1 MYYQLF
7 TARNGGSM
15 QSQVVTQPVTVT
27 SLSGNVVVVNAQG
40 QARIVNAGDVL
51 QPDEIII
58 TVNQSA
64 IELQTT
70 QGGVQIDEN
79 CVACLPEFSAD
90 GQPEVQA
97 APVQGQINLDLAQL
111 DTANFDEQA
120 IAAIQQAIL
129 DGVDPTTAL
138 EAAAAGAGAGGSANG
153 GAITIDYNFLEVLA
167 STAFDTQ
174 GYNQTFSTTQ
184 TLVNPLRFAA
194 GGESLSTQVTEGS
207 LSLGTYPQTS
217 TVTSLITAG
226 SLALLPAS
234 FVPEAA
240 FLTSLLAELNQD
252 ITSSGQPV
260 VFRYDAATNSII
272 GEQNGSTVLSIAIS
286 AESIGRDVNL
296 TITTTLSQP
305 IDHLPSVGGGLVSIS
320 GDQISIALQLTGTD
334 SNGNVI
340 QAPIDVVVAI
350 NDGSAPVMVDEPTLS
365 LNENDLPA
373 GSDGADPL
381 TVSGQFDTQL
391 GSDQVASYQI
401 DPSTANPIAG
411 LTSQGDAVILGEP
424 TLIDGNRVYQATAGG
439 RDIFQ
444 LTLNADGSYQFVL
457 QGTLDHAAG
466 SDALTISLPI
476 VAIDYDNDSSAP
488 GNLNIE
494 IQDDKPLISGV
505 EPLTVAEKTLDTGSI
520 GGGASLVADGNFTTT
535 QGSDGVVSYRLDS
548 LTDAVA
554 GITSGGVAVTLSESV
569 DANGNYTYTATAG
582 GEPVFTLLLNQDGSY
597 RFTLQG
603 SLDHALNSDEL
614 LVNFTVVAT
623 DFDGDTASITLP
635 VTVKD
640 DKPYFTNVTSL
651 NVHENDLPQGSDV
664 TKEPLTASGQFEL
677 VQGSDRVASFT
688 LDSSVNP
695 VQGLTSNGVAVT
707 LSAPVDDGNGNLTYT
722 AMAGAV
728 TVFTLTLNSDGT
740 YSFTLAAPVD
750 HALNSNDLTLNF
762 QVIATDFDGDSDSI
776 VLPVKINDDKPY
788 FTNVQGLYVHENDL
802 PQGSDTDKEPVT
814 VNGQF
819 QLVQGADTV
828 ASFALDSSVNP
839 VQGLTSNGVAVTLS
853 APADDG
859 NGNLTYT
866 AMAGSVTVFTLTL
879 NTDGT
884 YSFTL
889 AAPVDHALNSN
900 DLTLNFKVIAT
911 DFDGDSDS
919 IVLPVK
925 INDDKPYFTN
935 VQGLYVHENDLP
947 QGSDTD
953 KEPVTVN
960 GQFQLVQGADTVA
973 SFALDSSVNPVQGLT
988 SNGVAVTLSAPVDDG
1003 HGNLTYTAMAG
1014 AVTVFTLTLNSN
1026 GTYSFTLA
1034 APVDHALNSNDLTLN
1049 FQVIATDFD
1058 GDSDSIVLP
1067 VKINDDKPYFTN
1079 VQGLYV
1085 HENDLPQGSDTD
1097 KEPVTV
1103 NGQFQLVQ
1111 GADTVASFALDS
1123 SVNPVQGLTSNGVAV
1138 TLSAPV
1144 DDGHGNLTYT
1154 AMAGSAT
1161 VFTLTLNA
1169 DGTYSFT
1176 LAAPVDHALNSN
1188 DLTLNFKVIATD
1200 FDGDSDS
1207 IVLPVKINDDKPYF
1221 TNVQGLYVHENDL
1234 PQGSDTD
1241 KEPVTVNGQFQLVQ
1255 GADTVASFALDSSV
1269 NPVQGLTSNGVAV
1282 TLSAPVDDGNGNLTY
1297 TVMAGAVTVFTLTLN
1312 TDGTYSFT
1320 LAAPVDHALNS
1331 NDLTLNFQVIAT
1343 DFDGDSD
1350 SIVLPVKI
1358 NDDKPYFTNVQ
1369 GLYVHENDLP
1379 QGSDI
1384 DKEPVTVNGQFQLV
1398 QGADT
1403 VASFALDSSVN
1414 PVQGLTSN
1422 GVAVTLSAPVDDGNG
1437 NLTYTAMAGAVTV
1450 FTLTLNS
1457 DGTYSFTLSAPVDH
1471 ALNSDS
1477 LTLNFK
1483 VIATDFDGDSDS
1495 IVLPVKINDDK
1506 PSFIHRQPLS
1516 VNEDD
1521 LPQGSDNSKE
1531 SLSASGQFTVVQ
1543 GADQVVSYQLDGS
1556 VNPVQGLTSNG
1567 VAVVLS
1573 APVDDGNGNG
1583 NLTYTATAGGNPIFT
1598 LVLNTDGSYTFTLS
1612 GPIDHASG
1620 SDSKQLNFKVLA
1632 VDFDGDKAS
1641 VNLPVTIIDDKP
1653 TITAVQALS
1662 VDEDDLTQG
1671 SDTTKESLTATGHFT
1686 TTQGADHV
1694 VSYTLNLT
1702 TNPLAG
1708 VTSGGQV
1715 LTLSDSV
1722 DAHGN
1727 HTYTATKPDGT
1738 LIFTLQ
1744 LNANGSYQFTLS
1756 GPLDHAASS
1765 DELLL
1770 NFNVVAT
1777 DYDGDTSSIVLPV
1790 TVVDDQPSV
1799 ISAQALSVNEDDLAT
1814 GTDQSK
1820 ESTTA
1825 NGQFTTTQGADGIAH
1840 YQIDTSTSS
1849 DTGLTSQGQPVV
1861 WGAPSIT
1868 TASSGQVYTYQG
1880 IANGVVI
1887 FTLVLRADGS
1897 YSFTLNGAVDHP
1909 LNANELTLNIPVLAQ
1924 DADGDTSPITLPVT
1938 IVDDVP
1944 ILHDKNIALQE
1955 GSVASSVNLFSRDN
1969 NLSPDTQ
1976 GADRGVITHFS
1987 AVDEAGRD
1995 IQFREGSV
2003 LSNDIELNGAAKTV
2017 TVVEIVNGVSRDL
2030 GTLTIQPNGTA
2041 TFTPVTQL
2049 DHTDGNDIKFTVDVT
2064 ATDYDHDTSTEQLNI
2079 TISDH
2084 KATITQQKFTGY
2096 EDQGHDAALN
2106 LVPVGEQS
2114 NAQDNLGGLPVEALK
2129 LALQVNLYDVD
2140 QGESLGEVSIWN
2152 PNQIRG
2158 DFYYLDS
2165 ANQLVKLDVDPA
2177 SGHVVLPAALLQQ
2190 SINGTIATVE
2200 NLYFVPDRH
2209 YSTGNGGMNAS
2220 VSVEILHNGVRDHFT
2235 NGNMRIEIESVADI
2249 ATWKSSSEFHYDAVE
2264 DGSNVSLNIAAE
2276 TQDNSNPE
2284 AITYQIRFTEN
2295 GANANLVY
2303 SDGSPI
2309 PTKTDANGTYYEV
2322 PANKIAQVQVDPADN
2337 FAGQIKLDVTAIT
2350 KESTNYVA
2358 GKQTAQSETKEIVI
2372 DVAPEADRG
2381 SFTVNRISIFEDNA
2395 SNQNAVDPSVE
2406 HDPLLLS
2413 EVISMTGSSDADGS
2427 EALFVRLSDFTDTG
2441 ATLVWLGSG
2450 PSPITVGTYP
2460 NGETYYEIPQSALS
2474 QVEVL
2479 PTKHSNENFS
2489 FVVEGIVKDTV
2500 NLSTGQ
2506 VQDIESLGSKTVNV
2520 TVKGVADLP
2529 TIEFLNGN
2537 TQWQTFNDG
2546 VQSGVI
2552 TTVSED
2558 SRVDLNFSIISG
2570 EIADSP
2576 TDSSETIS
2584 VLLSNIPDGVKLFD
2598 SDGTSVDLVF
2608 AGYDSNHKPIYQA
2621 NLTTAQVITG
2631 IQVQPVASSTAN
2643 IDIKATVIV
2652 TENDGHVRQME
2663 ETIRILV
2670 EPKIDVTENYH
2681 NAVSGNEDDRIHVTW
2696 VPQNTPGNIQ
2706 NPDAQEYFSRVE
2718 ISGFPDGSRVFVN
2731 NVEVTLVNGV
2741 LVLEPAAGQSDLDFS
2756 NQVSAAGYIQVIPPH
2771 NSSTDFT
2778 LSTAITVKEQD
2789 HEYVDAAN
2797 PGQGI
2802 AEEVIHGSIG
2812 VKVNPI
2818 AEPDGQLLVENAGS
2832 VAQTVQAD
2840 ANGKID
2846 FTINDAS
2853 GGQAGANV
2861 IRFDNLDSNT
2871 AGSYQ
2876 SDELVD
2882 QLVVSFGNVP
2892 QEVLNQLLITGAI
2905 NNGDGTWTITNEADF
2920 SIKAPNGL
2928 VYSSNN
2934 DPDNNGFNDIKI
2946 TITAK
2951 VYDQGEDSSEVK
2963 ITKQVSTEL
2972 TLSFPTVVTGN
2983 NSVAAQLNWV
2993 GDADDL
2999 VIGKEDNTVN
3009 LGQQIQDKLMV
3020 NATGF
3025 DAVADELS
3033 IVINASDLPAGAS
3046 IGGQDFNF
3054 VDGQYVFKGT
3064 LNPDG
3069 SISGLEGL
3077 VLIPPR
3083 DFAGDFKLP
3092 ITFVTTDT
3100 QSGDEKT
3107 LTAQVPV
3114 AISPVADVPSSSGD
3128 QPLDNHV
3135 TPSITLNVQE
3145 TLGLDANHQPTD
3157 LANDTPTQDG
3167 IAYEDGIVHLNL
3179 AIGLADSLNGSTQ
3192 GQEVLTEVTLTLND
3206 TNAGVFVDANGQSL
3220 GTSITLTQAELPAA
3234 LGEIYFKP
3242 APNYPSGNDINTV
3255 GITVAGKVIDSTVFD
3270 ETNASSQGVSS
3281 SDADKTFTSQVSFEV
3296 KPVVDDITIGSGSP
3310 ISVTGDEDSW
3320 IALADQGNAFNVSLN
3335 DNDGSEQFVSLVLT
3349 GLPTDFLV
3357 KSLSSDYVVKN
3368 NGGGEWSVQ
3377 IRNPNL
3383 TSLDLSA
3390 LAIKPAKDFSGE
3402 VQLGIKVYT
3411 QESLLNQPVEH
3422 TGQFTLHVTPIGDD
3436 VDITPAQEVTGNEG
3450 QAIDIS
3456 LGAQILDKAPSLP
3469 GGATYT
3475 ENSPETLRVEISGV
3489 PDGASLSLADG
3500 TLGTPLGGGVWV
3512 FEINAQQLDK
3522 VVFNSGDNNQLNWN
3536 GNLHFKVQSVDTGL
3550 AGDQHLGSAQE
3561 FDVHVDVTAV
3571 NDRPELINVQDQV
3584 TEEDTPLLLN
3594 SFTLAD
3600 IDAQLDDP
3608 NADYTLQIG
3617 VNSGVLIIDSSLSSG
3632 LTIQGDG
3639 TGALSITGNVAEIN
3653 AAIGA
3658 GLVKFVPSPDFY
3670 GQVAVTLNVNDNGNA
3685 GIEIAGD
3692 ASTAHDNSAQ
3702 FVIDVTAV
3710 NDKPEVDGIHLTAQ
3724 IDEASGQ
3731 KLTGITVSDV
3741 DYAGSHTNDV
3751 MKVTLSI
3758 SEGILSV
3765 QAPAGSSVAVSYALD
3780 GSVILEGSPEAI
3792 NALLNHSDSAYG
3804 LFVDAAAIAGTQI
3817 NLTVTAQD
3825 MGVYF
3830 ENASGMA
3837 LEESKTYPIQV
3848 NPVANAP
3855 SLSMNPAFGYA
3866 QQIYANQSVSAQG
3879 IALLGAIAALTD
3891 LHETLSLRVDHL
3903 PAGASLSS
3911 TAGSVTD
3918 LGNGRW
3924 EVSPD
3929 ALESLK
3935 VVGLEEG
3942 VHTLSL
3948 TALST
3953 ESDGSSA
3960 PSANSIDYRIEIA
3973 ADDSL
3978 LDHRSATDDSLLV
3991 ADNSG
3996 MTLFSGSGDDF
4007 VQGGAGDDVLV
4018 GGLGADILVG
4028 GTGADMFKWTLDGV
4042 DDKVDHIRDFNV
4054 SEGDSIDLIDVV
4066 QDLGN
4071 HLTMEQLL
4079 NNLSVSNQLTAQV
4092 VDNDVTLQVTTD
4104 NQVQQT
4110 IVIENL
4116 ATQIDFTGMSSLDII
4131 GTLLDQNLLRHD

>member
-1 MYYQLF
+1 
-7 TARNGGSM
+7 M

-64 IELQTT
+64 IELQAT

-207 LSLGTYPQTS
+207 LSLGNYPQTS

-286 AESIGRDVNL
+286 AESVGRDLNL
-296 TITTTLSQP
+296 TVTTTLSQP

-494 IQDDKPLISGV
+494 IQDDKPIIIGA
-505 EPLTVAEKTLDTGSI
+505 EPLTVAEQTLDTGSI
-520 GGGASLVADGNFTTT
+520 GGSASLVADGNFTTT

-603 SLDHALNSDEL
+603 SLDHAVNSDEL
-614 LVNFTVVAT
+614 SLNFTVVAT
-623 DFDGDTASITLP
+623 DFDGDTASVVLP
-635 VTVKD
+635 VTILD
-640 DKPYFTNVTSL
+640 DQPVITGLVPLS
-651 NVHENDLPQGSDV
+651 VSEADLAQGSNVDKQPV
-664 TKEPLTASGQFEL
+664 SVEGQFSI
-677 VQGSDRVASFT
+677 QGADTVRGYA

-695 VQGLTSNGVAVT
+695 VQGLTSNGVAVV
-707 LSAPVDDGNGNLTYT
+707 LSTPVDDGNGNLTYT
-722 AMAGAV
+722 ASAGNSAIFALV
-728 TVFTLTLNSDGT
+728 LNTNGSYTFTLLGSI
-740 YSFTLAAPVD
+740 D
-750 HALNSNDLTLNF
+750 HAIGSDEKQLNF
-762 QVIATDFDGDSDSI
+762 TVVATDFDGDTASI
-776 VLPVKINDDKPY
+776 VLPVTILDDQPVI
-788 FTNVQGLYVHENDL
+788 TGLETLSVSEGDL
-802 PQGSDTDKEPVT
+802 AQGSNVDKQPVS
-814 VNGQF
+814 VEGQF
-819 QLVQGADTV
+819 SIQGADTV

-839 VQGLTSNGVAVTLS
+839 VQGLTSNGMAVTLS
-853 APADDG
+853 APVNDG

-879 NTDGT
+879 NSDGT

-889 AAPVDHALNSN
+889 AAPV
-900 DLTLNFKVIAT
+900 
-911 DFDGDSDS
+911 
-919 IVLPVK
+919 
-925 INDDKPYFTN
+925 
-935 VQGLYVHENDLP
+935 E
-947 QGSDTD
+947 
-953 KEPVTVN
+953 
-960 GQFQLVQGADTVA
+960 
-973 SFALDSSVNPVQGLT
+973 
-988 SNGVAVTLSAPVDDG
+988 
-1003 HGNLTYTAMAG
+1003 
-1014 AVTVFTLTLNSN
+1014 
-1026 GTYSFTLA
+1026 
-1034 APVDHALNSNDLTLN
+1034 
-1049 FQVIATDFD
+1049 
-1058 GDSDSIVLP
+1058 
-1067 VKINDDKPYFTN
+1067 
-1079 VQGLYV
+1079 
-1085 HENDLPQGSDTD
+1085 
-1097 KEPVTV
+1097 
-1103 NGQFQLVQ
+1103 
-1111 GADTVASFALDS
+1111 
-1123 SVNPVQGLTSNGVAV
+1123 
-1138 TLSAPV
+1138 
-1144 DDGHGNLTYT
+1144 
-1154 AMAGSAT
+1154 
-1161 VFTLTLNA
+1161 
-1169 DGTYSFT
+1169 
-1176 LAAPVDHALNSN
+1176 
-1188 DLTLNFKVIATD
+1188 
-1200 FDGDSDS
+1200 
-1207 IVLPVKINDDKPYF
+1207 
-1221 TNVQGLYVHENDL
+1221 
-1234 PQGSDTD
+1234 
-1241 KEPVTVNGQFQLVQ
+1241 
-1255 GADTVASFALDSSV
+1255 
-1269 NPVQGLTSNGVAV
+1269 
-1282 TLSAPVDDGNGNLTY
+1282 
-1297 TVMAGAVTVFTLTLN
+1297 
-1312 TDGTYSFT
+1312 
-1320 LAAPVDHALNS
+1320 
-1331 NDLTLNFQVIAT
+1331 
-1343 DFDGDSD
+1343 
-1350 SIVLPVKI
+1350 
-1358 NDDKPYFTNVQ
+1358 
-1369 GLYVHENDLP
+1369 
-1379 QGSDI
+1379 
-1384 DKEPVTVNGQFQLV
+1384 
-1398 QGADT
+1398 
-1403 VASFALDSSVN
+1403 
-1414 PVQGLTSN
+1414 
-1422 GVAVTLSAPVDDGNG
+1422 
-1437 NLTYTAMAGAVTV
+1437 
-1450 FTLTLNS
+1450 
-1457 DGTYSFTLSAPVDH
+1457 H

-1483 VIATDFDGDSDS
+1483 VIATDF
-1495 IVLPVKINDDK
+1495 
-1506 PSFIHRQPLS
+1506 
-1516 VNEDD
+1516 
-1521 LPQGSDNSKE
+1521 
-1531 SLSASGQFTVVQ
+1531 
-1543 GADQVVSYQLDGS
+1543 
-1556 VNPVQGLTSNG
+1556 
-1567 VAVVLS
+1567 
-1573 APVDDGNGNG
+1573 
-1583 NLTYTATAGGNPIFT
+1583 
-1598 LVLNTDGSYTFTLS
+1598 
-1612 GPIDHASG
+1612 
-1620 SDSKQLNFKVLA
+1620 
-1632 VDFDGDKAS
+1632 
-1641 VNLPVTIIDDKP
+1641 
-1653 TITAVQALS
+1653 
-1662 VDEDDLTQG
+1662 
-1671 SDTTKESLTATGHFT
+1671 
-1686 TTQGADHV
+1686 
-1694 VSYTLNLT
+1694 
-1702 TNPLAG
+1702 
-1708 VTSGGQV
+1708 
-1715 LTLSDSV
+1715 
-1722 DAHGN
+1722 
-1727 HTYTATKPDGT
+1727 
-1738 LIFTLQ
+1738 
-1744 LNANGSYQFTLS
+1744 
-1756 GPLDHAASS
+1756 
-1765 DELLL
+1765 
-1770 NFNVVAT
+1770 
-1777 DYDGDTSSIVLPV
+1777 DGDTSSIVLPV

-1868 TASSGQVYTYQG
+1868 TTSSGQVYTYQG

-1955 GSVASSVNLFSRDN
+1955 GASASSVNLFSRDN

-1995 IQFREGSV
+1995 IQFREGNV

-2041 TFTPVTQL
+2041 TFTPVAQL

-2064 ATDYDHDTSTEQLNI
+2064 ATDYDDDTSTEQLNI

-2114 NAQDNLGGLPVEALK
+2114 NVQDNLGGLPVEALK

-2140 QGESLGEVSIWN
+2140 QGESLGQVSIWN

-2264 DGSNVSLNIAAE
+2264 DGSHVSLNIAAE

-2303 SDGSPI
+2303 SDGSLI

-2529 TIEFLNGN
+2529 NVDFISGN
-2537 TQWQTFNDG
+2537 TQWQSFNDG
-2546 VQSGVI
+2546 THQGVMA
-2552 TTVSED
+2552 TVAED
-2558 SRVDLNFSIISG
+2558 SLVDLNFSIISG

-2621 NLTTAQVITG
+2621 NLTVAQVVTG

-2652 TENDGHVRQME
+2652 TENDGHVRQVE

-2731 NVEVTLVNGV
+2731 NVEVTLINGV

-2789 HEYVDAAN
+2789 HEYVDAGN

-2832 VAQTVQAD
+2832 VTQTVQAD
-2840 ANGKID
+2840 ASGKID

-2876 SDELVD
+2876 SAELVD

-2892 QEVLNQLLITGAI
+2892 PEVLNQLLITSAI

-2928 VYSSNN
+2928 VYNSNN
-2934 DPDNNGFNDIKI
+2934 DPDKNGFNDIKI

-2999 VIGKEDNTVN
+2999 VIGKEDNAVD

-3206 TNAGVFVDANGQSL
+3206 TNSGVFVDANGQSL

-3255 GITVAGKVIDSTVFD
+3255 GITVTGKVTDSTVFD

-3296 KPVVDDITIGSGSP
+3296 KPVVDEITIGSGSP

-3320 IALADQGNAFNVSLN
+3320 IALADQGSAFNVSLN

-3411 QESLLNQPVEH
+3411 QESLLGEPVEH
-3422 TGQFTLHVTPIGDD
+3422 TGQFKLNVTPVGDD
-3436 VDITPAQEVTGNEG
+3436 VDIAPITNVVGNEG

-3469 GGATYT
+3469 GGANYT

-3489 PDGASLSLADG
+3489 PDGAFLSLADG
-3500 TLGTPLGGGVWV
+3500 TLGTSLGGGVWV

-3594 SFTLAD
+3594 NFTLSD

-3639 TGALSITGNVAEIN
+3639 TGALSITGNVDEIN

-3973 ADDSL
+3973 ADGSL

-3996 MTLFSGSGDDF
+3996 MTLLSGSGDDF

>member
-401 DPSTANPIAG
+401 DPSTANPVAG

-494 IQDDKPLISGV
+494 IQDDKPIITGA
-505 EPLTVAEKTLDTGSI
+505 EPLTVAEQTLDTGSI

-548 LTDAVA
+548 LTNAVA
-554 GITSGGVAVTLSESV
+554 GITSDGVAVTLTESV

-603 SLDHALNSDEL
+603 SLDHAVNSDEL
-614 LVNFTVVAT
+614 SLNFTVVAT
-623 DFDGDTASITLP
+623 DFDGDTASIVLP
-635 VTVKD
+635 VTILD
-640 DKPYFTNVTSL
+640 DQPVITGLVPLS
-651 NVHENDLPQGSDV
+651 VSEADLAQGSNVDKQPV
-664 TKEPLTASGQFEL
+664 SVEGQFSI
-677 VQGSDRVASFT
+677 QGADTVRGYA

-695 VQGLTSNGVAVT
+695 VQGLTSNGVAVV
-707 LSAPVDDGNGNLTYT
+707 LSTPVDDGNGNLTYT
-722 AMAGAV
+722 ASAGNSSIFALV
-728 TVFTLTLNSDGT
+728 LNTNGSYTFTLLGSI
-740 YSFTLAAPVD
+740 D
-750 HALNSNDLTLNF
+750 HAIGSDEKQLNF
-762 QVIATDFDGDSDSI
+762 TVVATDFDGDTASI
-776 VLPVKINDDKPY
+776 VLPVTILDDQPVI
-788 FTNVQGLYVHENDL
+788 TGLETLSVSEGDL
-802 PQGSDTDKEPVT
+802 AQGSNVDKQPVS
-814 VNGQF
+814 VEGQF
-819 QLVQGADTV
+819 SIQGADTV

-839 VQGLTSNGVAVTLS
+839 VQGLTSNGMAVTLS
-853 APADDG
+853 APVNDG

-879 NTDGT
+879 NSDGT

-889 AAPVDHALNSN
+889 AAPV
-900 DLTLNFKVIAT
+900 
-911 DFDGDSDS
+911 
-919 IVLPVK
+919 
-925 INDDKPYFTN
+925 
-935 VQGLYVHENDLP
+935 E
-947 QGSDTD
+947 
-953 KEPVTVN
+953 
-960 GQFQLVQGADTVA
+960 
-973 SFALDSSVNPVQGLT
+973 
-988 SNGVAVTLSAPVDDG
+988 
-1003 HGNLTYTAMAG
+1003 
-1014 AVTVFTLTLNSN
+1014 
-1026 GTYSFTLA
+1026 
-1034 APVDHALNSNDLTLN
+1034 
-1049 FQVIATDFD
+1049 
-1058 GDSDSIVLP
+1058 
-1067 VKINDDKPYFTN
+1067 
-1079 VQGLYV
+1079 
-1085 HENDLPQGSDTD
+1085 
-1097 KEPVTV
+1097 
-1103 NGQFQLVQ
+1103 
-1111 GADTVASFALDS
+1111 
-1123 SVNPVQGLTSNGVAV
+1123 
-1138 TLSAPV
+1138 
-1144 DDGHGNLTYT
+1144 
-1154 AMAGSAT
+1154 
-1161 VFTLTLNA
+1161 
-1169 DGTYSFT
+1169 
-1176 LAAPVDHALNSN
+1176 
-1188 DLTLNFKVIATD
+1188 
-1200 FDGDSDS
+1200 
-1207 IVLPVKINDDKPYF
+1207 
-1221 TNVQGLYVHENDL
+1221 
-1234 PQGSDTD
+1234 
-1241 KEPVTVNGQFQLVQ
+1241 
-1255 GADTVASFALDSSV
+1255 
-1269 NPVQGLTSNGVAV
+1269 
-1282 TLSAPVDDGNGNLTY
+1282 
-1297 TVMAGAVTVFTLTLN
+1297 
-1312 TDGTYSFT
+1312 
-1320 LAAPVDHALNS
+1320 
-1331 NDLTLNFQVIAT
+1331 
-1343 DFDGDSD
+1343 
-1350 SIVLPVKI
+1350 
-1358 NDDKPYFTNVQ
+1358 
-1369 GLYVHENDLP
+1369 
-1379 QGSDI
+1379 
-1384 DKEPVTVNGQFQLV
+1384 
-1398 QGADT
+1398 
-1403 VASFALDSSVN
+1403 
-1414 PVQGLTSN
+1414 
-1422 GVAVTLSAPVDDGNG
+1422 
-1437 NLTYTAMAGAVTV
+1437 
-1450 FTLTLNS
+1450 
-1457 DGTYSFTLSAPVDH
+1457 H

-1483 VIATDFDGDSDS
+1483 VIATDFDGD
-1495 IVLPVKINDDK
+1495 
-1506 PSFIHRQPLS
+1506 
-1516 VNEDD
+1516 
-1521 LPQGSDNSKE
+1521 
-1531 SLSASGQFTVVQ
+1531 
-1543 GADQVVSYQLDGS
+1543 
-1556 VNPVQGLTSNG
+1556 
-1567 VAVVLS
+1567 
-1573 APVDDGNGNG
+1573 
-1583 NLTYTATAGGNPIFT
+1583 TA
-1598 LVLNTDGSYTFTLS
+1598 
-1612 GPIDHASG
+1612 
-1620 SDSKQLNFKVLA
+1620 
-1632 VDFDGDKAS
+1632 
-1641 VNLPVTIIDDKP
+1641 
-1653 TITAVQALS
+1653 
-1662 VDEDDLTQG
+1662 
-1671 SDTTKESLTATGHFT
+1671 
-1686 TTQGADHV
+1686 
-1694 VSYTLNLT
+1694 
-1702 TNPLAG
+1702 
-1708 VTSGGQV
+1708 
-1715 LTLSDSV
+1715 
-1722 DAHGN
+1722 
-1727 HTYTATKPDGT
+1727 
-1738 LIFTLQ
+1738 
-1744 LNANGSYQFTLS
+1744 
-1756 GPLDHAASS
+1756 
-1765 DELLL
+1765 
-1770 NFNVVAT
+1770 
-1777 DYDGDTSSIVLPV
+1777 SIVLPV
-1790 TVVDDQPSV
+1790 TVLDDQPSV

-1868 TASSGQVYTYQG
+1868 TTSSGQVYTYQG

-1955 GSVASSVNLFSRDN
+1955 GASASSVNLFSRDN

-2030 GTLTIQPNGTA
+2030 GTLTIQPNGMA

-2084 KATITQQKFTGY
+2084 KATIIQQKFTGY

-2106 LVPVGEQS
+2106 LVPAGEQS
-2114 NAQDNLGGLPVEALK
+2114 NAQDNLSGLPVEALK

-2264 DGSNVSLNIAAE
+2264 DGSHISLNIAAE

-2372 DVAPEADRG
+2372 DVAPDADRG

-2529 TIEFLNGN
+2529 NIDFISGN
-2537 TQWQTFNDG
+2537 TQWQSFNEG
-2546 VQSGVI
+2546 THQGVI
-2552 TTVSED
+2552 TTVAED
-2558 SRVDLNFSIISG
+2558 SLVDLNFSIISG

-2598 SDGTSVDLVF
+2598 SDGTIVDLVF

-2621 NLTTAQVITG
+2621 NLTVAQVVTG

-2652 TENDGHVRQME
+2652 TENDGHVRQVE

-2741 LVLEPAAGQSDLDFS
+2741 LVLEPVAGQSDLDFS

-2778 LSTAITVKEQD
+2778 LDTTITVKEQD

-2818 AEPDGQLLVENAGS
+2818 VEPDGQLLVENAGS
-2832 VAQTVQAD
+2832 VTQTVQAD
-2840 ANGKID
+2840 PSGKID

-2861 IRFDNLDSNT
+2861 IRFDNLDSNI

-2928 VYSSNN
+2928 VYNSNN

-3206 TNAGVFVDANGQSL
+3206 TNSGVFVDANGQSL
-3220 GTSITLTQAELPAA
+3220 GTSITLTQAELPTA

-3255 GITVAGKVIDSTVFD
+3255 GITVAGKVTDSTVFD

-3296 KPVVDDITIGSGSP
+3296 KPVADDITIGSGSP

-3377 IRNPNL
+3377 IRNPSL

-3402 VQLGIKVYT
+3402 VQLGIKVFT
-3411 QESLLNQPVEH
+3411 QESLLGEPVEH
-3422 TGQFTLHVTPIGDD
+3422 TGQFTLNVTPVGDD
-3436 VDITPAQEVTGNEG
+3436 VDIAPITNVVGNEG

-3469 GGATYT
+3469 GGATHT

-3489 PDGASLSLADG
+3489 PDGAFLSLADG
-3500 TLGTPLGGGVWV
+3500 TLGTSLGGGVWV

-3758 SEGILSV
+3758 SEGILSI
-3765 QAPAGSSVAVSYALD
+3765 QASAGSSVAVSYALD

-3973 ADDSL
+3973 ADGSL

-3991 ADNSG
+3991 ADNGG
-3996 MTLFSGSGDDF
+3996 MTLLSGSGDDF

>member
-1 MYYQLF
+1 
-7 TARNGGSM
+7 M

-97 APVQGQINLDLAQL
+97 APIQGQINLDLAQL

-194 GGESLSTQVTEGS
+194 GGESLSTQVTEES

-260 VFRYDAATNSII
+260 IFRYDAATNSII

-494 IQDDKPLISGV
+494 IQDDKPIIIGA
-505 EPLTVAEKTLDTGSI
+505 EPLTVAEQTLDTGSI

-635 VTVKD
+635 VTILD
-640 DKPYFTNVTSL
+640 DQPVITGLVPLS
-651 NVHENDLPQGSDV
+651 VSEADLAQGSNVDKQPV
-664 TKEPLTASGQFEL
+664 SVEGQFSI
-677 VQGSDRVASFT
+677 QGADTVRGYA

-695 VQGLTSNGVAVT
+695 VQGLTSNGVAVV
-707 LSAPVDDGNGNLTYT
+707 LSTPVDDGNGNLTYT
-722 AMAGAV
+722 ASAGNSAIFALV
-728 TVFTLTLNSDGT
+728 LNTNGSYTFTLLGSI
-740 YSFTLAAPVD
+740 D
-750 HALNSNDLTLNF
+750 HAIGSDEKQLNF
-762 QVIATDFDGDSDSI
+762 TVVATDFDGDTASI
-776 VLPVKINDDKPY
+776 VLPVTILDDQPVI
-788 FTNVQGLYVHENDL
+788 TGLETLSVSEGDL
-802 PQGSDTDKEPVT
+802 AQGSNVDKQPVS
-814 VNGQF
+814 VEGQF
-819 QLVQGADTV
+819 SIQGADTV

-839 VQGLTSNGVAVTLS
+839 VQGLTSNGMAVTLS
-853 APADDG
+853 APVNDG

-879 NTDGT
+879 NSDGT

-889 AAPVDHALNSN
+889 AAPV
-900 DLTLNFKVIAT
+900 
-911 DFDGDSDS
+911 
-919 IVLPVK
+919 
-925 INDDKPYFTN
+925 
-935 VQGLYVHENDLP
+935 E
-947 QGSDTD
+947 
-953 KEPVTVN
+953 
-960 GQFQLVQGADTVA
+960 
-973 SFALDSSVNPVQGLT
+973 
-988 SNGVAVTLSAPVDDG
+988 
-1003 HGNLTYTAMAG
+1003 
-1014 AVTVFTLTLNSN
+1014 
-1026 GTYSFTLA
+1026 
-1034 APVDHALNSNDLTLN
+1034 
-1049 FQVIATDFD
+1049 
-1058 GDSDSIVLP
+1058 
-1067 VKINDDKPYFTN
+1067 
-1079 VQGLYV
+1079 
-1085 HENDLPQGSDTD
+1085 
-1097 KEPVTV
+1097 
-1103 NGQFQLVQ
+1103 
-1111 GADTVASFALDS
+1111 
-1123 SVNPVQGLTSNGVAV
+1123 
-1138 TLSAPV
+1138 
-1144 DDGHGNLTYT
+1144 
-1154 AMAGSAT
+1154 
-1161 VFTLTLNA
+1161 
-1169 DGTYSFT
+1169 
-1176 LAAPVDHALNSN
+1176 
-1188 DLTLNFKVIATD
+1188 
-1200 FDGDSDS
+1200 
-1207 IVLPVKINDDKPYF
+1207 
-1221 TNVQGLYVHENDL
+1221 
-1234 PQGSDTD
+1234 
-1241 KEPVTVNGQFQLVQ
+1241 
-1255 GADTVASFALDSSV
+1255 
-1269 NPVQGLTSNGVAV
+1269 
-1282 TLSAPVDDGNGNLTY
+1282 
-1297 TVMAGAVTVFTLTLN
+1297 
-1312 TDGTYSFT
+1312 
-1320 LAAPVDHALNS
+1320 
-1331 NDLTLNFQVIAT
+1331 
-1343 DFDGDSD
+1343 
-1350 SIVLPVKI
+1350 
-1358 NDDKPYFTNVQ
+1358 
-1369 GLYVHENDLP
+1369 
-1379 QGSDI
+1379 
-1384 DKEPVTVNGQFQLV
+1384 
-1398 QGADT
+1398 
-1403 VASFALDSSVN
+1403 
-1414 PVQGLTSN
+1414 
-1422 GVAVTLSAPVDDGNG
+1422 
-1437 NLTYTAMAGAVTV
+1437 
-1450 FTLTLNS
+1450 
-1457 DGTYSFTLSAPVDH
+1457 H

-1483 VIATDFDGDSDS
+1483 VIATDFDGD
-1495 IVLPVKINDDK
+1495 
-1506 PSFIHRQPLS
+1506 
-1516 VNEDD
+1516 
-1521 LPQGSDNSKE
+1521 
-1531 SLSASGQFTVVQ
+1531 
-1543 GADQVVSYQLDGS
+1543 
-1556 VNPVQGLTSNG
+1556 
-1567 VAVVLS
+1567 
-1573 APVDDGNGNG
+1573 
-1583 NLTYTATAGGNPIFT
+1583 TA
-1598 LVLNTDGSYTFTLS
+1598 
-1612 GPIDHASG
+1612 
-1620 SDSKQLNFKVLA
+1620 
-1632 VDFDGDKAS
+1632 
-1641 VNLPVTIIDDKP
+1641 
-1653 TITAVQALS
+1653 
-1662 VDEDDLTQG
+1662 
-1671 SDTTKESLTATGHFT
+1671 
-1686 TTQGADHV
+1686 
-1694 VSYTLNLT
+1694 
-1702 TNPLAG
+1702 
-1708 VTSGGQV
+1708 
-1715 LTLSDSV
+1715 
-1722 DAHGN
+1722 
-1727 HTYTATKPDGT
+1727 
-1738 LIFTLQ
+1738 
-1744 LNANGSYQFTLS
+1744 
-1756 GPLDHAASS
+1756 
-1765 DELLL
+1765 
-1770 NFNVVAT
+1770 
-1777 DYDGDTSSIVLPV
+1777 SIVLPV
-1790 TVVDDQPSV
+1790 TVLDDQPSV

-1868 TASSGQVYTYQG
+1868 TTSSGQVYTYQG

-1909 LNANELTLNIPVLAQ
+1909 FNANELTLNIPVLAQ

-2106 LVPVGEQS
+2106 LVPAGEQS
-2114 NAQDNLGGLPVEALK
+2114 NAQDNLSGLLVEALK

-2140 QGESLGEVSIWN
+2140 QGESLGQVSIWN

-2177 SGHVVLPAALLQQ
+2177 SGHVVLPATLLQQ

-2264 DGSNVSLNIAAE
+2264 DGSHVSLNIAAE

-2520 TVKGVADLP
+2520 TVKGGADLP

-2621 NLTTAQVITG
+2621 NLTVAQVVTG

-2652 TENDGHVRQME
+2652 TENDGHVRQVK

-2681 NAVSGNEDDRIHVTW
+2681 NAVSGNEDGRIHVTW

-2731 NVEVTLVNGV
+2731 NVEVTLINGV

-2789 HEYVDAAN
+2789 HEYVDAGN

-2802 AEEVIHGSIG
+2802 AEGVIHGSIG

-2832 VAQTVQAD
+2832 VTQTVQAD

-2846 FTINDAS
+2846 FTINDVS

-3145 TLGLDANHQPTD
+3145 TLGLNANHQPTD

-3206 TNAGVFVDANGQSL
+3206 TNSGVFVDANGQSL

-3255 GITVAGKVIDSTVFD
+3255 GITVAGKVTDSTVFD

-3411 QESLLNQPVEH
+3411 QESLLGEPVEH
-3422 TGQFTLHVTPIGDD
+3422 TGQFKLNVTPVGDD
-3436 VDITPAQEVTGNEG
+3436 VDIAPITNVAGNEG

-3469 GGATYT
+3469 GGANYT

-3489 PDGASLSLADG
+3489 PDGAFLSLADG
-3500 TLGTPLGGGVWV
+3500 TLGTSLGGGVWV

-3594 SFTLAD
+3594 NFTLSD

-3973 ADDSL
+3973 ADGSL

-3996 MTLFSGSGDDF
+3996 MTLLSGSGDDF

>member
-334 SNGNVI
+334 SNGNVL

-365 LNENDLPA
+365 LNENDLPT
-373 GSDGADPL
+373 GSDGADSL

-494 IQDDKPLISGV
+494 IQDDKPIIIGA
-505 EPLTVAEKTLDTGSI
+505 EPLTVAEQTLDTGSI

-569 DANGNYTYTATAG
+569 DANGNYTYTAMAG

-603 SLDHALNSDEL
+603 SLDHAVNSDEL
-614 LVNFTVVAT
+614 SLNFTVVAT
-623 DFDGDTASITLP
+623 DFDGDTASVVLP
-635 VTVKD
+635 VTILD
-640 DKPYFTNVTSL
+640 DQPVITGLVPLS
-651 NVHENDLPQGSDV
+651 VSEADLAQGSNVDKQPV
-664 TKEPLTASGQFEL
+664 SVEGQFSI
-677 VQGSDRVASFT
+677 QGADTVRGYA

-695 VQGLTSNGVAVT
+695 VQGLTSNGVAVV
-707 LSAPVDDGNGNLTYT
+707 LSTPVDDGNGNLTYT
-722 AMAGAV
+722 ASAGNSAIFALV
-728 TVFTLTLNSDGT
+728 LNTNGSYTFTLLGSI
-740 YSFTLAAPVD
+740 D
-750 HALNSNDLTLNF
+750 HAIGSDEKQLNF
-762 QVIATDFDGDSDSI
+762 TVVATDFDGDTASI
-776 VLPVKINDDKPY
+776 VLPVTILDDQPVI
-788 FTNVQGLYVHENDL
+788 TGLETLSVSEGDL
-802 PQGSDTDKEPVT
+802 AQGSNVDKQPVS
-814 VNGQF
+814 VEGQF
-819 QLVQGADTV
+819 SIQGADTV

-839 VQGLTSNGVAVTLS
+839 VQGLTSNGMAVTLS
-853 APADDG
+853 APVNDG

-879 NTDGT
+879 NSDGT

-889 AAPVDHALNSN
+889 AAPV
-900 DLTLNFKVIAT
+900 
-911 DFDGDSDS
+911 
-919 IVLPVK
+919 
-925 INDDKPYFTN
+925 
-935 VQGLYVHENDLP
+935 E
-947 QGSDTD
+947 
-953 KEPVTVN
+953 
-960 GQFQLVQGADTVA
+960 
-973 SFALDSSVNPVQGLT
+973 
-988 SNGVAVTLSAPVDDG
+988 
-1003 HGNLTYTAMAG
+1003 
-1014 AVTVFTLTLNSN
+1014 
-1026 GTYSFTLA
+1026 
-1034 APVDHALNSNDLTLN
+1034 
-1049 FQVIATDFD
+1049 
-1058 GDSDSIVLP
+1058 
-1067 VKINDDKPYFTN
+1067 
-1079 VQGLYV
+1079 
-1085 HENDLPQGSDTD
+1085 
-1097 KEPVTV
+1097 
-1103 NGQFQLVQ
+1103 
-1111 GADTVASFALDS
+1111 
-1123 SVNPVQGLTSNGVAV
+1123 
-1138 TLSAPV
+1138 
-1144 DDGHGNLTYT
+1144 
-1154 AMAGSAT
+1154 
-1161 VFTLTLNA
+1161 
-1169 DGTYSFT
+1169 
-1176 LAAPVDHALNSN
+1176 
-1188 DLTLNFKVIATD
+1188 
-1200 FDGDSDS
+1200 
-1207 IVLPVKINDDKPYF
+1207 
-1221 TNVQGLYVHENDL
+1221 
-1234 PQGSDTD
+1234 
-1241 KEPVTVNGQFQLVQ
+1241 
-1255 GADTVASFALDSSV
+1255 
-1269 NPVQGLTSNGVAV
+1269 
-1282 TLSAPVDDGNGNLTY
+1282 
-1297 TVMAGAVTVFTLTLN
+1297 
-1312 TDGTYSFT
+1312 
-1320 LAAPVDHALNS
+1320 
-1331 NDLTLNFQVIAT
+1331 
-1343 DFDGDSD
+1343 
-1350 SIVLPVKI
+1350 
-1358 NDDKPYFTNVQ
+1358 
-1369 GLYVHENDLP
+1369 
-1379 QGSDI
+1379 
-1384 DKEPVTVNGQFQLV
+1384 
-1398 QGADT
+1398 
-1403 VASFALDSSVN
+1403 
-1414 PVQGLTSN
+1414 
-1422 GVAVTLSAPVDDGNG
+1422 
-1437 NLTYTAMAGAVTV
+1437 
-1450 FTLTLNS
+1450 
-1457 DGTYSFTLSAPVDH
+1457 H

-1483 VIATDFDGDSDS
+1483 VIATDFDGD
-1495 IVLPVKINDDK
+1495 
-1506 PSFIHRQPLS
+1506 
-1516 VNEDD
+1516 
-1521 LPQGSDNSKE
+1521 
-1531 SLSASGQFTVVQ
+1531 
-1543 GADQVVSYQLDGS
+1543 
-1556 VNPVQGLTSNG
+1556 
-1567 VAVVLS
+1567 
-1573 APVDDGNGNG
+1573 
-1583 NLTYTATAGGNPIFT
+1583 TA
-1598 LVLNTDGSYTFTLS
+1598 
-1612 GPIDHASG
+1612 
-1620 SDSKQLNFKVLA
+1620 
-1632 VDFDGDKAS
+1632 
-1641 VNLPVTIIDDKP
+1641 
-1653 TITAVQALS
+1653 
-1662 VDEDDLTQG
+1662 
-1671 SDTTKESLTATGHFT
+1671 
-1686 TTQGADHV
+1686 
-1694 VSYTLNLT
+1694 
-1702 TNPLAG
+1702 
-1708 VTSGGQV
+1708 
-1715 LTLSDSV
+1715 
-1722 DAHGN
+1722 
-1727 HTYTATKPDGT
+1727 
-1738 LIFTLQ
+1738 
-1744 LNANGSYQFTLS
+1744 
-1756 GPLDHAASS
+1756 
-1765 DELLL
+1765 
-1770 NFNVVAT
+1770 
-1777 DYDGDTSSIVLPV
+1777 SIVLPV
-1790 TVVDDQPSV
+1790 TVLDDQPSV

-1868 TASSGQVYTYQG
+1868 TTSSGQVYTYQG

-1909 LNANELTLNIPVLAQ
+1909 FNANELTLNIPVLAQ

-2106 LVPVGEQS
+2106 LVPTGEQS
-2114 NAQDNLGGLPVEALK
+2114 NAQDNLDGLPVEALK

-2264 DGSNVSLNIAAE
+2264 DGSHVSLNIAAE

-2506 VQDIESLGSKTVNV
+2506 AQDIESLGSKTVNV

-2529 TIEFLNGN
+2529 NVDFISGN
-2537 TQWQTFNDG
+2537 TQWQSFNDG
-2546 VQSGVI
+2546 THQGVM
-2552 TTVSED
+2552 TTVAED
-2558 SRVDLNFSIISG
+2558 SLVDLNFSIISG

-2621 NLTTAQVITG
+2621 NLTVAQVVTG

-2652 TENDGHVRQME
+2652 TENDGHVRQVE

-2681 NAVSGNEDDRIHVTW
+2681 NAVSGNEDERIHVTW

-2731 NVEVTLVNGV
+2731 NVEVTLINGV

-2789 HEYVDAAN
+2789 HEYVDAGN

-2999 VIGKEDNTVN
+2999 VIGKEDNAVD

-3033 IVINASDLPAGAS
+3033 IVINASELPAGAS

-3234 LGEIYFKP
+3234 LSEIYFKP

-3255 GITVAGKVIDSTVFD
+3255 GITVAGKVTDSTVFD

-3383 TSLDLSA
+3383 TSLDLSE

-3402 VQLGIKVYT
+3402 VQLGIKVFT
-3411 QESLLNQPVEH
+3411 QESLLGEPVEH
-3422 TGQFTLHVTPIGDD
+3422 TGQFTLNVTPVGDD
-3436 VDITPAQEVTGNEG
+3436 VDIAPITNVVGNEG

-3469 GGATYT
+3469 GGANYT
-3475 ENSPETLRVEISGV
+3475 ENSPETLRVEVSGV
-3489 PDGASLSLADG
+3489 PDGAFLSLADG
-3500 TLGTPLGGGVWV
+3500 TLGTSLGGGVWV

-3765 QAPAGSSVAVSYALD
+3765 QAPAGSSVTVSYALD

-3973 ADDSL
+3973 ADGSL

-3996 MTLFSGSGDDF
+3996 MTLLSGSGDDF

>member
-494 IQDDKPLISGV
+494 IQDDKPIIIGA
-505 EPLTVAEKTLDTGSI
+505 EPLTVAEQTLDTGSI

-548 LTDAVA
+548 LTDSVA

-603 SLDHALNSDEL
+603 SLDHAVNSDEL
-614 LVNFTVVAT
+614 SLNFTVVAT
-623 DFDGDTASITLP
+623 DFDGDTASVVLP
-635 VTVKD
+635 VTILD
-640 DKPYFTNVTSL
+640 DQPVITGLVPLS
-651 NVHENDLPQGSDV
+651 VSEADLAQGSNVDKQPV
-664 TKEPLTASGQFEL
+664 SVEGQFSI
-677 VQGSDRVASFT
+677 QGADTVRGYA

-695 VQGLTSNGVAVT
+695 VQGLTSNGVAVV
-707 LSAPVDDGNGNLTYT
+707 LSTPVDDGNGNLTYT
-722 AMAGAV
+722 ASAGNSAIFALV
-728 TVFTLTLNSDGT
+728 LNTNGSYTFTLLGSI
-740 YSFTLAAPVD
+740 D
-750 HALNSNDLTLNF
+750 HAIGSDEKQLNF
-762 QVIATDFDGDSDSI
+762 TVVATDFDGDTASI
-776 VLPVKINDDKPY
+776 VLPVTILDDQPVI
-788 FTNVQGLYVHENDL
+788 TGLETLSVSEGDL
-802 PQGSDTDKEPVT
+802 AQGSNVDKQPVS
-814 VNGQF
+814 VEGQF
-819 QLVQGADTV
+819 SIQGADTV

-839 VQGLTSNGVAVTLS
+839 VQGLTSNGMAVTLS
-853 APADDG
+853 APVNDG

-879 NTDGT
+879 NSDGT

-889 AAPVDHALNSN
+889 AAPV
-900 DLTLNFKVIAT
+900 
-911 DFDGDSDS
+911 
-919 IVLPVK
+919 
-925 INDDKPYFTN
+925 
-935 VQGLYVHENDLP
+935 E
-947 QGSDTD
+947 
-953 KEPVTVN
+953 
-960 GQFQLVQGADTVA
+960 
-973 SFALDSSVNPVQGLT
+973 
-988 SNGVAVTLSAPVDDG
+988 
-1003 HGNLTYTAMAG
+1003 
-1014 AVTVFTLTLNSN
+1014 
-1026 GTYSFTLA
+1026 
-1034 APVDHALNSNDLTLN
+1034 
-1049 FQVIATDFD
+1049 
-1058 GDSDSIVLP
+1058 
-1067 VKINDDKPYFTN
+1067 
-1079 VQGLYV
+1079 
-1085 HENDLPQGSDTD
+1085 
-1097 KEPVTV
+1097 
-1103 NGQFQLVQ
+1103 
-1111 GADTVASFALDS
+1111 
-1123 SVNPVQGLTSNGVAV
+1123 
-1138 TLSAPV
+1138 
-1144 DDGHGNLTYT
+1144 
-1154 AMAGSAT
+1154 
-1161 VFTLTLNA
+1161 
-1169 DGTYSFT
+1169 
-1176 LAAPVDHALNSN
+1176 
-1188 DLTLNFKVIATD
+1188 
-1200 FDGDSDS
+1200 
-1207 IVLPVKINDDKPYF
+1207 
-1221 TNVQGLYVHENDL
+1221 
-1234 PQGSDTD
+1234 
-1241 KEPVTVNGQFQLVQ
+1241 
-1255 GADTVASFALDSSV
+1255 
-1269 NPVQGLTSNGVAV
+1269 
-1282 TLSAPVDDGNGNLTY
+1282 
-1297 TVMAGAVTVFTLTLN
+1297 
-1312 TDGTYSFT
+1312 
-1320 LAAPVDHALNS
+1320 
-1331 NDLTLNFQVIAT
+1331 
-1343 DFDGDSD
+1343 
-1350 SIVLPVKI
+1350 
-1358 NDDKPYFTNVQ
+1358 
-1369 GLYVHENDLP
+1369 
-1379 QGSDI
+1379 
-1384 DKEPVTVNGQFQLV
+1384 
-1398 QGADT
+1398 
-1403 VASFALDSSVN
+1403 
-1414 PVQGLTSN
+1414 
-1422 GVAVTLSAPVDDGNG
+1422 
-1437 NLTYTAMAGAVTV
+1437 
-1450 FTLTLNS
+1450 
-1457 DGTYSFTLSAPVDH
+1457 H

-1483 VIATDFDGDSDS
+1483 VIATDFDGD
-1495 IVLPVKINDDK
+1495 
-1506 PSFIHRQPLS
+1506 
-1516 VNEDD
+1516 
-1521 LPQGSDNSKE
+1521 
-1531 SLSASGQFTVVQ
+1531 
-1543 GADQVVSYQLDGS
+1543 
-1556 VNPVQGLTSNG
+1556 
-1567 VAVVLS
+1567 
-1573 APVDDGNGNG
+1573 
-1583 NLTYTATAGGNPIFT
+1583 TA
-1598 LVLNTDGSYTFTLS
+1598 
-1612 GPIDHASG
+1612 
-1620 SDSKQLNFKVLA
+1620 
-1632 VDFDGDKAS
+1632 
-1641 VNLPVTIIDDKP
+1641 
-1653 TITAVQALS
+1653 
-1662 VDEDDLTQG
+1662 
-1671 SDTTKESLTATGHFT
+1671 
-1686 TTQGADHV
+1686 
-1694 VSYTLNLT
+1694 
-1702 TNPLAG
+1702 
-1708 VTSGGQV
+1708 
-1715 LTLSDSV
+1715 
-1722 DAHGN
+1722 
-1727 HTYTATKPDGT
+1727 
-1738 LIFTLQ
+1738 
-1744 LNANGSYQFTLS
+1744 
-1756 GPLDHAASS
+1756 
-1765 DELLL
+1765 
-1770 NFNVVAT
+1770 
-1777 DYDGDTSSIVLPV
+1777 SIVLPV
-1790 TVVDDQPSV
+1790 TVLDDQPSV
-1799 ISAQALSVNEDDLAT
+1799 ISAQALSVNEDDLAS
-1814 GTDQSK
+1814 GTDQTK

-1868 TASSGQVYTYQG
+1868 TTSSGQVYTYQG

-1909 LNANELTLNIPVLAQ
+1909 FNANELTLNIPVLAQ

-2041 TFTPVTQL
+2041 TFTPVTLL

-2064 ATDYDHDTSTEQLNI
+2064 STDYDHDTSTEQLNI

-2114 NAQDNLGGLPVEALK
+2114 NVQDNLGGLPVEALK

-2450 PSPITVGTYP
+2450 SSPITVGTYP

-2506 VQDIESLGSKTVNV
+2506 AQDIESLGSKTVNV

-2529 TIEFLNGN
+2529 NIDFISGN
-2537 TQWQTFNDG
+2537 TQWQSFNDG
-2546 VQSGVI
+2546 THQGVI
-2552 TTVSED
+2552 TTVAED
-2558 SRVDLNFSIISG
+2558 SLVDLNFSIISG

-2621 NLTTAQVITG
+2621 NLTVAQVVTG

-2652 TENDGHVRQME
+2652 TENDGHVRQVE

-2731 NVEVTLVNGV
+2731 NMEVTLINGV

-2818 AEPDGQLLVENAGS
+2818 AEPDGQLLVENAGN
-2832 VAQTVQAD
+2832 VTQTVQAD

-2963 ITKQVSTEL
+2963 ITEQVSTEL

-3064 LNPDG
+3064 LNPGG

-3135 TPSITLNVQE
+3135 TPSITMNVQE
-3145 TLGLDANHQPTD
+3145 TLGLNANHQPTD

-3206 TNAGVFVDANGQSL
+3206 TNSGVFVDANGQSL

-3234 LGEIYFKP
+3234 LSEIYFKP

-3255 GITVAGKVIDSTVFD
+3255 GITVAGKVTDSTVFD

-3422 TGQFTLHVTPIGDD
+3422 TGQFTLNVTPVGDD
-3436 VDITPAQEVTGNEG
+3436 VDIAPITNVVGNEG

-3469 GGATYT
+3469 GGANYT

-3692 ASTAHDNSAQ
+3692 ASTTHDNSAQ

-3929 ALESLK
+3929 ALESLE

-3960 PSANSIDYRIEIA
+3960 PSANSIDYQIEIA
-3973 ADDSL
+3973 ADGSL

-3996 MTLFSGSGDDF
+3996 MTLLSGSGDDF

>member
-97 APVQGQINLDLAQL
+97 APIQGQINLDLAQL

-174 GYNQTFSTTQ
+174 GYNQTFSPTQ

-217 TVTSLITAG
+217 TVTTLITAG

-286 AESIGRDVNL
+286 AESVGRDLNL
-296 TITTTLSQP
+296 TVTTTLSQP

-365 LNENDLPA
+365 LNENDLPT
-373 GSDGADPL
+373 GSDGADSL

-391 GSDQVASYQI
+391 GSDQVAFYQI

-411 LTSQGDAVILGEP
+411 LTSQGEAVILGEP
-424 TLIDGNRVYQATAGG
+424 TFIDGNRVYQATAGG

-494 IQDDKPLISGV
+494 IQDDKPIIIGA
-505 EPLTVAEKTLDTGSI
+505 EPLTVAEQTLDTGSI

-623 DFDGDTASITLP
+623 DFDGDTASIVLP
-635 VTVKD
+635 VTILD
-640 DKPYFTNVTSL
+640 DQPVITGLVPLS
-651 NVHENDLPQGSDV
+651 VSEADLAQGSNVDKQPV
-664 TKEPLTASGQFEL
+664 SVEGQFSI
-677 VQGSDRVASFT
+677 QGADTVRGYA

-695 VQGLTSNGVAVT
+695 VQGLTSNGVAVV
-707 LSAPVDDGNGNLTYT
+707 LSTPVDDGNGNLTYT
-722 AMAGAV
+722 ASAGNSAIFALV
-728 TVFTLTLNSDGT
+728 LNTNGSYTFTLLGSI
-740 YSFTLAAPVD
+740 D
-750 HALNSNDLTLNF
+750 HAIGSDEKQLNF
-762 QVIATDFDGDSDSI
+762 TVVATDFDGDTASI
-776 VLPVKINDDKPY
+776 VLPVTILDDQPVI
-788 FTNVQGLYVHENDL
+788 TGLETLSVSEGDL
-802 PQGSDTDKEPVT
+802 AQGSNVDKQPVS
-814 VNGQF
+814 VEGQF
-819 QLVQGADTV
+819 SIQGADTV

-839 VQGLTSNGVAVTLS
+839 VQGLTSNGMAVTLS
-853 APADDG
+853 APVNDG

-879 NTDGT
+879 N
-884 YSFTL
+884 
-889 AAPVDHALNSN
+889 
-900 DLTLNFKVIAT
+900 
-911 DFDGDSDS
+911 
-919 IVLPVK
+919 
-925 INDDKPYFTN
+925 
-935 VQGLYVHENDLP
+935 
-947 QGSDTD
+947 
-953 KEPVTVN
+953 
-960 GQFQLVQGADTVA
+960 
-973 SFALDSSVNPVQGLT
+973 
-988 SNGVAVTLSAPVDDG
+988 
-1003 HGNLTYTAMAG
+1003 
-1014 AVTVFTLTLNSN
+1014 
-1026 GTYSFTLA
+1026 
-1034 APVDHALNSNDLTLN
+1034 
-1049 FQVIATDFD
+1049 
-1058 GDSDSIVLP
+1058 
-1067 VKINDDKPYFTN
+1067 
-1079 VQGLYV
+1079 
-1085 HENDLPQGSDTD
+1085 
-1097 KEPVTV
+1097 
-1103 NGQFQLVQ
+1103 
-1111 GADTVASFALDS
+1111 
-1123 SVNPVQGLTSNGVAV
+1123 
-1138 TLSAPV
+1138 
-1144 DDGHGNLTYT
+1144 
-1154 AMAGSAT
+1154 
-1161 VFTLTLNA
+1161 
-1169 DGTYSFT
+1169 
-1176 LAAPVDHALNSN
+1176 
-1188 DLTLNFKVIATD
+1188 
-1200 FDGDSDS
+1200 
-1207 IVLPVKINDDKPYF
+1207 
-1221 TNVQGLYVHENDL
+1221 
-1234 PQGSDTD
+1234 
-1241 KEPVTVNGQFQLVQ
+1241 
-1255 GADTVASFALDSSV
+1255 
-1269 NPVQGLTSNGVAV
+1269 
-1282 TLSAPVDDGNGNLTY
+1282 
-1297 TVMAGAVTVFTLTLN
+1297 
-1312 TDGTYSFT
+1312 
-1320 LAAPVDHALNS
+1320 
-1331 NDLTLNFQVIAT
+1331 
-1343 DFDGDSD
+1343 
-1350 SIVLPVKI
+1350 
-1358 NDDKPYFTNVQ
+1358 
-1369 GLYVHENDLP
+1369 
-1379 QGSDI
+1379 
-1384 DKEPVTVNGQFQLV
+1384 
-1398 QGADT
+1398 
-1403 VASFALDSSVN
+1403 
-1414 PVQGLTSN
+1414 
-1422 GVAVTLSAPVDDGNG
+1422 
-1437 NLTYTAMAGAVTV
+1437 
-1450 FTLTLNS
+1450 S
-1457 DGTYSFTLSAPVDH
+1457 DGTYSFMLAAPVEH

-1483 VIATDFDGDSDS
+1483 VIATDF
-1495 IVLPVKINDDK
+1495 
-1506 PSFIHRQPLS
+1506 
-1516 VNEDD
+1516 
-1521 LPQGSDNSKE
+1521 
-1531 SLSASGQFTVVQ
+1531 
-1543 GADQVVSYQLDGS
+1543 
-1556 VNPVQGLTSNG
+1556 
-1567 VAVVLS
+1567 
-1573 APVDDGNGNG
+1573 
-1583 NLTYTATAGGNPIFT
+1583 
-1598 LVLNTDGSYTFTLS
+1598 
-1612 GPIDHASG
+1612 
-1620 SDSKQLNFKVLA
+1620 
-1632 VDFDGDKAS
+1632 
-1641 VNLPVTIIDDKP
+1641 
-1653 TITAVQALS
+1653 
-1662 VDEDDLTQG
+1662 
-1671 SDTTKESLTATGHFT
+1671 
-1686 TTQGADHV
+1686 
-1694 VSYTLNLT
+1694 
-1702 TNPLAG
+1702 
-1708 VTSGGQV
+1708 
-1715 LTLSDSV
+1715 
-1722 DAHGN
+1722 
-1727 HTYTATKPDGT
+1727 
-1738 LIFTLQ
+1738 
-1744 LNANGSYQFTLS
+1744 
-1756 GPLDHAASS
+1756 
-1765 DELLL
+1765 
-1770 NFNVVAT
+1770 
-1777 DYDGDTSSIVLPV
+1777 DGDTSSIVLPV

-1840 YQIDTSTSS
+1840 YQIDTRTSS

-1868 TASSGQVYTYQG
+1868 TTSSGQVYTYQG

-1955 GSVASSVNLFSRDN
+1955 GASASSVNLFSRDN

-2041 TFTPVTQL
+2041 TFTPVAQL
-2049 DHTDGNDIKFTVDVT
+2049 EHTDGNDIKFTVDVT

-2106 LVPVGEQS
+2106 LVPAGEQS

-2264 DGSNVSLNIAAE
+2264 DGSHVSLNIAAE

-2303 SDGSPI
+2303 SDGSLI

-2358 GKQTAQSETKEIVI
+2358 SKQTAQSETKEIVI

-2529 TIEFLNGN
+2529 NIDFISGN
-2537 TQWQTFNDG
+2537 TQWQSFNDG
-2546 VQSGVI
+2546 THQGVI
-2552 TTVSED
+2552 TTVAED
-2558 SRVDLNFSIISG
+2558 SLVDLNFSIISG

-2621 NLTTAQVITG
+2621 NLTVAQVVTG

-2652 TENDGHVRQME
+2652 TENDGHVRQVE

-2731 NVEVTLVNGV
+2731 NVEVTLINGV

-2789 HEYVDAAN
+2789 HEYVDAGN

-2832 VAQTVQAD
+2832 VTQTVQAD
-2840 ANGKID
+2840 ASGKID

-2876 SDELVD
+2876 SAELVD

-2999 VIGKEDNTVN
+2999 VIGKEDNAVD

-3033 IVINASDLPAGAS
+3033 IVINASELPAGAS

-3234 LGEIYFKP
+3234 LSEIYFKP

-3255 GITVAGKVIDSTVFD
+3255 GITVAGKVTDSTVFD

-3383 TSLDLSA
+3383 TSLDLSE

-3402 VQLGIKVYT
+3402 VQLGIKVFT
-3411 QESLLNQPVEH
+3411 QESLLGEPVEH
-3422 TGQFTLHVTPIGDD
+3422 TGQFTLNVTPVGDD
-3436 VDITPAQEVTGNEG
+3436 VDIAPITNVVGNEG

-3469 GGATYT
+3469 GGANYT

-3489 PDGASLSLADG
+3489 PDGAFLSLADG
-3500 TLGTPLGGGVWV
+3500 TLGTSLGGGVWV

-3594 SFTLAD
+3594 NFTLSD

-3780 GSVILEGSPEAI
+3780 GSVILEGSPEVI

-3935 VVGLEEG
+3935 VVGLDEG

-3973 ADDSL
+3973 ADGSL

-3996 MTLFSGSGDDF
+3996 MTLLSGSGDDF

>member
-320 GDQISIALQLTGTD
+320 DDQISIALQLTGTD

-424 TLIDGNRVYQATAGG
+424 TLNDGNRVYQATAGG

-494 IQDDKPLISGV
+494 IQDDKPIIIGA
-505 EPLTVAEKTLDTGSI
+505 EPLTVAEQTLDTGSI

-597 RFTLQG
+597 RFILQG

-635 VTVKD
+635 VTIYD
-640 DKPYFTNVTSL
+640 DKPVNPIAQALS
-651 NVHENDLPQGSDV
+651 VHEDDLATGTAQS
-664 TKEPLTASGQFEL
+664 KESTTANGQFTTT
-677 VQGSDRVASFT
+677 QGADGIAHYRIDTSTSNDT
-688 LDSSVNP
+688 
-695 VQGLTSNGVAVT
+695 GLTSQGQAVVWGAPSITTTSSGQVYTYQGIANGVVI
-707 LSAPVDDGNGNLTYT
+707 
-722 AMAGAV
+722 
-728 TVFTLTLNSDGT
+728 FTLVLRADGS
-740 YSFTLAAPVD
+740 YSFTLNGAVD
-750 HALNSNDLTLNF
+750 HPVNADELTLNIPVLV
-762 QVIATDFDGDSDSI
+762 QDRDGDIASGT
-776 VLPVKINDDKPY
+776 LPVTIYDDKP
-788 FTNVQGLYVHENDL
+788 
-802 PQGSDTDKEPVT
+802 
-814 VNGQF
+814 
-819 QLVQGADTV
+819 
-828 ASFALDSSVNP
+828 VNP
-839 VQGLTSNGVAVTLS
+839 
-853 APADDG
+853 
-859 NGNLTYT
+859 
-866 AMAGSVTVFTLTL
+866 
-879 NTDGT
+879 
-884 YSFTL
+884 
-889 AAPVDHALNSN
+889 
-900 DLTLNFKVIAT
+900 IA
-911 DFDGDSDS
+911 
-919 IVLPVK
+919 
-925 INDDKPYFTN
+925 
-935 VQGLYVHENDLP
+935 Q
-947 QGSDTD
+947 
-953 KEPVTVN
+953 
-960 GQFQLVQGADTVA
+960 A
-973 SFALDSSVNPVQGLT
+973 
-988 SNGVAVTLSAPVDDG
+988 
-1003 HGNLTYTAMAG
+1003 
-1014 AVTVFTLTLNSN
+1014 
-1026 GTYSFTLA
+1026 
-1034 APVDHALNSNDLTLN
+1034 
-1049 FQVIATDFD
+1049 
-1058 GDSDSIVLP
+1058 
-1067 VKINDDKPYFTN
+1067 
-1079 VQGLYV
+1079 
-1085 HENDLPQGSDTD
+1085 
-1097 KEPVTV
+1097 
-1103 NGQFQLVQ
+1103 
-1111 GADTVASFALDS
+1111 
-1123 SVNPVQGLTSNGVAV
+1123 
-1138 TLSAPV
+1138 
-1144 DDGHGNLTYT
+1144 
-1154 AMAGSAT
+1154 
-1161 VFTLTLNA
+1161 
-1169 DGTYSFT
+1169 
-1176 LAAPVDHALNSN
+1176 
-1188 DLTLNFKVIATD
+1188 
-1200 FDGDSDS
+1200 
-1207 IVLPVKINDDKPYF
+1207 
-1221 TNVQGLYVHENDL
+1221 
-1234 PQGSDTD
+1234 
-1241 KEPVTVNGQFQLVQ
+1241 
-1255 GADTVASFALDSSV
+1255 
-1269 NPVQGLTSNGVAV
+1269 
-1282 TLSAPVDDGNGNLTY
+1282 
-1297 TVMAGAVTVFTLTLN
+1297 
-1312 TDGTYSFT
+1312 
-1320 LAAPVDHALNS
+1320 
-1331 NDLTLNFQVIAT
+1331 
-1343 DFDGDSD
+1343 
-1350 SIVLPVKI
+1350 
-1358 NDDKPYFTNVQ
+1358 
-1369 GLYVHENDLP
+1369 
-1379 QGSDI
+1379 
-1384 DKEPVTVNGQFQLV
+1384 
-1398 QGADT
+1398 
-1403 VASFALDSSVN
+1403 
-1414 PVQGLTSN
+1414 
-1422 GVAVTLSAPVDDGNG
+1422 
-1437 NLTYTAMAGAVTV
+1437 
-1450 FTLTLNS
+1450 
-1457 DGTYSFTLSAPVDH
+1457 
-1471 ALNSDS
+1471 
-1477 LTLNFK
+1477 
-1483 VIATDFDGDSDS
+1483 
-1495 IVLPVKINDDK
+1495 
-1506 PSFIHRQPLS
+1506 LS

-1521 LPQGSDNSKE
+1521 LPQGSDGSKESLSASGQFTVMQGADGIAHYRIDTSTSHDTGLTSQGQAVVWGAPSITTTSSGQVYTYQGIANGVVIFTLVLRADGSYSFTLNGAVDHPVNADELTLNIPVLVQDRDGDIASGTLPVTIYDDKPVNPIAQALSVNEDDLPQGSDGSKE

-1543 GADQVVSYQLDGS
+1543 GADQVVSYQLDSS

-1573 APVDDGNGNG
+1573 APVDDGNG

-1662 VDEDDLTQG
+1662 VDEDDLIQG

-1702 TNPLAG
+1702 ANPLAG

-1756 GPLDHAASS
+1756 GPLDHAASR

-1825 NGQFTTTQGADGIAH
+1825 NGQFTITQGADGIAH
-1840 YQIDTSTSS
+1840 YQIDTSVSS
-1849 DTGLTSQGQPVV
+1849 NTGLTSQGQPVV

-1868 TASSGQVYTYQG
+1868 TTSSGQVYTYQG

-1955 GSVASSVNLFSRDN
+1955 GASASSVNLFSRDN
-1969 NLSPDTQ
+1969 NLSPETQ

-2106 LVPVGEQS
+2106 LVPAGEQS
-2114 NAQDNLGGLPVEALK
+2114 NTQDNLGGLPVEALK

-2152 PNQIRG
+2152 PNQSRG

-2165 ANQLVKLDVDPA
+2165 GNQLVKLDVDPA

-2220 VSVEILHNGVRDHFT
+2220 VRVEILHNGVLDHVT

-2350 KESTNYVA
+2350 KEPTNYVA

-2413 EVISMTGSSDADGS
+2413 EVISMTGSNDADGS

-2450 PSPITVGTYP
+2450 PSPITVGTYL

-2489 FVVEGIVKDTV
+2489 FVVEGIVKDTA

-2621 NLTTAQVITG
+2621 NLTVAQVVTG

-2652 TENDGHVRQME
+2652 TENDGHVRQVE

-2670 EPKIDVTENYH
+2670 EPKIDVTENYY

-2818 AEPDGQLLVENAGS
+2818 VEPDGQLLVENAGS
-2832 VAQTVQAD
+2832 VTQTVQAD
-2840 ANGKID
+2840 PSGKID
-2846 FTINDAS
+2846 FTINDAN

-2951 VYDQGEDSSEVK
+2951 VYDEGEDSSEVK

-2972 TLSFPTVVTGN
+2972 TLSFPIVVTGN

-2999 VIGKEDNTVN
+2999 VIGKEDNAVD

-3064 LNPDG
+3064 LNVDG

-3114 AISPVADVPSSSGD
+3114 AISPVADVPSSAGE

-3157 LANDTPTQDG
+3157 LAHDTPTQDG

-3206 TNAGVFVDANGQSL
+3206 TNSGVFVDANGQSL

-3255 GITVAGKVIDSTVFD
+3255 GITVAGKVTDSTVFD

-3422 TGQFTLHVTPIGDD
+3422 SDQFTLHVTPIGDD
-3436 VDITPAQEVTGNEG
+3436 VDITPAQEVAGNEG

-3469 GGATYT
+3469 GGANYT

-3489 PDGASLSLADG
+3489 PDGAFLSLADG
-3500 TLGTPLGGGVWV
+3500 TLGTSLGGGVWV

-3594 SFTLAD
+3594 SFTLTD

-3692 ASTAHDNSAQ
+3692 ASTAHDTSAQ

-3731 KLTGITVSDV
+3731 KLAGITVSDV

-3960 PSANSIDYRIEIA
+3960 PSTNSIDYQIEIA
-3973 ADDSL
+3973 ADGSL

-3996 MTLFSGSGDDF
+3996 MTLLSGSGDDF

-4054 SEGDSIDLIDVV
+4054 NEGDSIDLIDVV

-4092 VDNDVTLQVTTD
+4092 VDNDVTLQITTD

>member
-320 GDQISIALQLTGTD
+320 DDQISIALQLTGTD

-494 IQDDKPLISGV
+494 IQDDKPIIIGA
-505 EPLTVAEKTLDTGSI
+505 EPLTVAEQTLDTGSI

-582 GEPVFTLLLNQDGSY
+582 GEPVFTLLINQDGSY

-664 TKEPLTASGQFEL
+664 RKEPLTASGQFEL

-707 LSAPVDDGNGNLTYT
+707 LSAPV
-722 AMAGAV
+722 
-728 TVFTLTLNSDGT
+728 
-740 YSFTLAAPVD
+740 
-750 HALNSNDLTLNF
+750 
-762 QVIATDFDGDSDSI
+762 
-776 VLPVKINDDKPY
+776 
-788 FTNVQGLYVHENDL
+788 
-802 PQGSDTDKEPVT
+802 
-814 VNGQF
+814 
-819 QLVQGADTV
+819 
-828 ASFALDSSVNP
+828 
-839 VQGLTSNGVAVTLS
+839 
-853 APADDG
+853 DDG

-1003 HGNLTYTAMAG
+1003 NGNLTYTAMAG
-1014 AVTVFTLTLNSN
+1014 SATVFILTLNSDGTYSFTLAAPVDHALNSNDLTLNFQVIATDVDGDSDSIVLPVKINDDKPYFTNVQGLYVHENDLPQGSDTDKEPVTVNGQFQLVQGADTVSSFALDSSVNPVQGLTSNGVPVTLSAPVDDGNGNLTYTAMAGSATVFTLTLNSD

-1138 TLSAPV
+1138 TLSALV
-1144 DDGHGNLTYT
+1144 DDGH
-1154 AMAGSAT
+1154 
-1161 VFTLTLNA
+1161 
-1169 DGTYSFT
+1169 
-1176 LAAPVDHALNSN
+1176 
-1188 DLTLNFKVIATD
+1188 
-1200 FDGDSDS
+1200 
-1207 IVLPVKINDDKPYF
+1207 
-1221 TNVQGLYVHENDL
+1221 
-1234 PQGSDTD
+1234 
-1241 KEPVTVNGQFQLVQ
+1241 
-1255 GADTVASFALDSSV
+1255 
-1269 NPVQGLTSNGVAV
+1269 
-1282 TLSAPVDDGNGNLTY
+1282 
-1297 TVMAGAVTVFTLTLN
+1297 
-1312 TDGTYSFT
+1312 
-1320 LAAPVDHALNS
+1320 
-1331 NDLTLNFQVIAT
+1331 
-1343 DFDGDSD
+1343 
-1350 SIVLPVKI
+1350 
-1358 NDDKPYFTNVQ
+1358 
-1369 GLYVHENDLP
+1369 
-1379 QGSDI
+1379 
-1384 DKEPVTVNGQFQLV
+1384 
-1398 QGADT
+1398 
-1403 VASFALDSSVN
+1403 
-1414 PVQGLTSN
+1414 
-1422 GVAVTLSAPVDDGNG
+1422 G

-1457 DGTYSFTLSAPVDH
+1457 NGTYSFTLAAPVDH
-1471 ALNSDS
+1471 GLNSDS

-1506 PSFIHRQPLS
+1506 PSFIHHQPLS

-1521 LPQGSDNSKE
+1521 LPQGSDGSKE

-1543 GADQVVSYQLDGS
+1543 GADQVVSYQLDSS

-1567 VAVVLS
+1567 VAVVLY
-1573 APVDDGNGNG
+1573 APVDDGNG

-1612 GPIDHASG
+1612 GPIDHAAG

-1653 TITAVQALS
+1653 TITGVQALS
-1662 VDEDDLTQG
+1662 VDEDDLAQG

-1702 TNPLAG
+1702 ANPLAG

-1722 DAHGN
+1722 DTHGN

-1868 TASSGQVYTYQG
+1868 TTSSGQVYTYQG

-2106 LVPVGEQS
+2106 LVPAGEQS

-2152 PNQIRG
+2152 PNQVRG

-2264 DGSNVSLNIAAE
+2264 DGSHVSLNIAAE

-2506 VQDIESLGSKTVNV
+2506 AQDIESLGSKTVNV

-2529 TIEFLNGN
+2529 NVDFISGN
-2537 TQWQTFNDG
+2537 TQWQSFNDG
-2546 VQSGVI
+2546 THQGVMA
-2552 TTVSED
+2552 TVAED
-2558 SRVDLNFSIISG
+2558 SLVDLNFSIISG

-2621 NLTTAQVITG
+2621 NLTVAQVVTG

-2652 TENDGHVRQME
+2652 TENDGHVRQVE

-2778 LSTAITVKEQD
+2778 LITAITVKEQD
-2789 HEYVDAAN
+2789 HEYVDAGN

-2802 AEEVIHGSIG
+2802 AEEVIHGSIS

-2832 VAQTVQAD
+2832 VTQTVQAD

-3020 NATGF
+3020 NATDF

-3206 TNAGVFVDANGQSL
+3206 TNSGVFVDANGQSL

-3255 GITVAGKVIDSTVFD
+3255 GITVAGKVTDSTVFD

-3402 VQLGIKVYT
+3402 VQLGIKVFT
-3411 QESLLNQPVEH
+3411 QESLLGEPFEH
-3422 TGQFTLHVTPIGDD
+3422 TWLFTLNVTPIGDD
-3436 VDITPAQEVTGNEG
+3436 VDIAPITNVVGNEG

-3692 ASTAHDNSAQ
+3692 ASTGHDNSAQ

-3741 DYAGSHTNDV
+3741 DYAGSHANDV

-3911 TAGSVTD
+3911 TAGCSVTD

-3935 VVGLEEG
+3935 VVGLDEG

-3973 ADDSL
+3973 ADGSL
-3978 LDHRSATDDSLLV
+3978 LDQRSATDDSLLV

-3996 MTLFSGSGDDF
+3996 MTLLSGSGDDF

>member
-1 MYYQLF
+1 
-7 TARNGGSM
+7 M

-64 IELQTT
+64 IELQAT

-111 DTANFDEQA
+111 DTANFDAQA

-207 LSLGTYPQTS
+207 LSLGNYPQTS

-286 AESIGRDVNL
+286 AESVGRDLNL
-296 TITTTLSQP
+296 TVTTTLSQP

-494 IQDDKPLISGV
+494 IQDDKPIIIGA
-505 EPLTVAEKTLDTGSI
+505 EPLTVAEQTLDTGSI
-520 GGGASLVADGNFTTT
+520 GGSASLVADGNFTTT

-603 SLDHALNSDEL
+603 SLDHAVNSDEL
-614 LVNFTVVAT
+614 SLNFTVVAT
-623 DFDGDTASITLP
+623 DFDGDTASVVLP
-635 VTVKD
+635 VTILD
-640 DKPYFTNVTSL
+640 DQPVITGLVPLS
-651 NVHENDLPQGSDV
+651 VSEADLAQGSNVDKQPV
-664 TKEPLTASGQFEL
+664 SVEGQFSI
-677 VQGSDRVASFT
+677 QGADTVRGYA

-695 VQGLTSNGVAVT
+695 VQGLTSNGVAVV
-707 LSAPVDDGNGNLTYT
+707 LSTPVDDGNGNLTYT
-722 AMAGAV
+722 ASAGNSAIFALV
-728 TVFTLTLNSDGT
+728 LNTNGSYTFTLLGSI
-740 YSFTLAAPVD
+740 D
-750 HALNSNDLTLNF
+750 HAIGSDEKQLNF
-762 QVIATDFDGDSDSI
+762 TVVATDFDGDTASI
-776 VLPVKINDDKPY
+776 VLPVTILDDQPVI
-788 FTNVQGLYVHENDL
+788 TGLETLSVSEGDL
-802 PQGSDTDKEPVT
+802 AQGSNVDKQPVS
-814 VNGQF
+814 VEGQF
-819 QLVQGADTV
+819 SIQGADTV

-839 VQGLTSNGVAVTLS
+839 VQGLTSNGMAVTLS
-853 APADDG
+853 APVNDG

-879 NTDGT
+879 NSDGT

-889 AAPVDHALNSN
+889 AAPV
-900 DLTLNFKVIAT
+900 
-911 DFDGDSDS
+911 
-919 IVLPVK
+919 
-925 INDDKPYFTN
+925 
-935 VQGLYVHENDLP
+935 E
-947 QGSDTD
+947 
-953 KEPVTVN
+953 
-960 GQFQLVQGADTVA
+960 
-973 SFALDSSVNPVQGLT
+973 
-988 SNGVAVTLSAPVDDG
+988 
-1003 HGNLTYTAMAG
+1003 
-1014 AVTVFTLTLNSN
+1014 
-1026 GTYSFTLA
+1026 
-1034 APVDHALNSNDLTLN
+1034 
-1049 FQVIATDFD
+1049 
-1058 GDSDSIVLP
+1058 
-1067 VKINDDKPYFTN
+1067 
-1079 VQGLYV
+1079 
-1085 HENDLPQGSDTD
+1085 
-1097 KEPVTV
+1097 
-1103 NGQFQLVQ
+1103 
-1111 GADTVASFALDS
+1111 
-1123 SVNPVQGLTSNGVAV
+1123 
-1138 TLSAPV
+1138 
-1144 DDGHGNLTYT
+1144 
-1154 AMAGSAT
+1154 
-1161 VFTLTLNA
+1161 
-1169 DGTYSFT
+1169 
-1176 LAAPVDHALNSN
+1176 
-1188 DLTLNFKVIATD
+1188 
-1200 FDGDSDS
+1200 
-1207 IVLPVKINDDKPYF
+1207 
-1221 TNVQGLYVHENDL
+1221 
-1234 PQGSDTD
+1234 
-1241 KEPVTVNGQFQLVQ
+1241 
-1255 GADTVASFALDSSV
+1255 
-1269 NPVQGLTSNGVAV
+1269 
-1282 TLSAPVDDGNGNLTY
+1282 
-1297 TVMAGAVTVFTLTLN
+1297 
-1312 TDGTYSFT
+1312 
-1320 LAAPVDHALNS
+1320 
-1331 NDLTLNFQVIAT
+1331 
-1343 DFDGDSD
+1343 
-1350 SIVLPVKI
+1350 
-1358 NDDKPYFTNVQ
+1358 
-1369 GLYVHENDLP
+1369 
-1379 QGSDI
+1379 
-1384 DKEPVTVNGQFQLV
+1384 
-1398 QGADT
+1398 
-1403 VASFALDSSVN
+1403 
-1414 PVQGLTSN
+1414 
-1422 GVAVTLSAPVDDGNG
+1422 
-1437 NLTYTAMAGAVTV
+1437 
-1450 FTLTLNS
+1450 
-1457 DGTYSFTLSAPVDH
+1457 H

-1483 VIATDFDGDSDS
+1483 VIATDF
-1495 IVLPVKINDDK
+1495 
-1506 PSFIHRQPLS
+1506 
-1516 VNEDD
+1516 
-1521 LPQGSDNSKE
+1521 
-1531 SLSASGQFTVVQ
+1531 
-1543 GADQVVSYQLDGS
+1543 
-1556 VNPVQGLTSNG
+1556 
-1567 VAVVLS
+1567 
-1573 APVDDGNGNG
+1573 
-1583 NLTYTATAGGNPIFT
+1583 
-1598 LVLNTDGSYTFTLS
+1598 
-1612 GPIDHASG
+1612 
-1620 SDSKQLNFKVLA
+1620 
-1632 VDFDGDKAS
+1632 
-1641 VNLPVTIIDDKP
+1641 
-1653 TITAVQALS
+1653 
-1662 VDEDDLTQG
+1662 
-1671 SDTTKESLTATGHFT
+1671 
-1686 TTQGADHV
+1686 
-1694 VSYTLNLT
+1694 
-1702 TNPLAG
+1702 
-1708 VTSGGQV
+1708 
-1715 LTLSDSV
+1715 
-1722 DAHGN
+1722 
-1727 HTYTATKPDGT
+1727 
-1738 LIFTLQ
+1738 
-1744 LNANGSYQFTLS
+1744 
-1756 GPLDHAASS
+1756 
-1765 DELLL
+1765 
-1770 NFNVVAT
+1770 
-1777 DYDGDTSSIVLPV
+1777 DGDTSSIVLPV

-1868 TASSGQVYTYQG
+1868 TTSSGQVYTYQG

-1955 GSVASSVNLFSRDN
+1955 GASASSVNLFSRDN

-1995 IQFREGSV
+1995 IQFREGNV

-2041 TFTPVTQL
+2041 TFTPVAQL

-2064 ATDYDHDTSTEQLNI
+2064 ATDYDDDTSTEQLNI

-2114 NAQDNLGGLPVEALK
+2114 NVQDNLGGLPVEALK

-2140 QGESLGEVSIWN
+2140 QGESLGQVSIWN

-2264 DGSNVSLNIAAE
+2264 DGSHVSLNIAAE

-2303 SDGSPI
+2303 SDGSLI

-2529 TIEFLNGN
+2529 NVDFISGN
-2537 TQWQTFNDG
+2537 TQWQSFNDG
-2546 VQSGVI
+2546 THQGVMA
-2552 TTVSED
+2552 TVAED
-2558 SRVDLNFSIISG
+2558 SLVDLNFSIISG

-2621 NLTTAQVITG
+2621 NLTVAQVVTG

-2652 TENDGHVRQME
+2652 TENDGHVRQVE

-2731 NVEVTLVNGV
+2731 NVEVTLINGV

-2789 HEYVDAAN
+2789 HEYVDAGN

-2832 VAQTVQAD
+2832 VTQTVQAD
-2840 ANGKID
+2840 ASGKID

-2876 SDELVD
+2876 SAELVD

-2892 QEVLNQLLITGAI
+2892 PEVLNQLLITGAI

-2928 VYSSNN
+2928 VYNSNN
-2934 DPDNNGFNDIKI
+2934 DPDKNGFNDIKI

-2999 VIGKEDNTVN
+2999 VIGKEDNAVD

-3206 TNAGVFVDANGQSL
+3206 TNSGVFVDANGQSL

-3255 GITVAGKVIDSTVFD
+3255 GITVTGKVTDSTVFD

-3296 KPVVDDITIGSGSP
+3296 KPVVDEITIGSGSP

-3320 IALADQGNAFNVSLN
+3320 IAFADQGSAFNVSLN

-3411 QESLLNQPVEH
+3411 QESLLGEPVEH
-3422 TGQFTLHVTPIGDD
+3422 TGQFKLNVTPVGDD
-3436 VDITPAQEVTGNEG
+3436 VDIAPITNVVGNEG

-3469 GGATYT
+3469 GGANYT

-3489 PDGASLSLADG
+3489 PDGAFLSLADG
-3500 TLGTPLGGGVWV
+3500 TLGTSLGGGVWV

-3594 SFTLAD
+3594 NFTLSD

-3639 TGALSITGNVAEIN
+3639 TGALSITGNVDEIN

-3973 ADDSL
+3973 ADGSL

-3996 MTLFSGSGDDF
+3996 MTLLSGSGDDF

>member
-1 MYYQLF
+1 M
-7 TARNGGSM
+7 
-15 QSQVVTQPVTVT
+15 
-27 SLSGNVVVVNAQG
+27 
-40 QARIVNAGDVL
+40 
-51 QPDEIII
+51 
-58 TVNQSA
+58 
-64 IELQTT
+64 
-70 QGGVQIDEN
+70 
-79 CVACLPEFSAD
+79 
-90 GQPEVQA
+90 
-97 APVQGQINLDLAQL
+97 
-111 DTANFDEQA
+111 
-120 IAAIQQAIL
+120 
-129 DGVDPTTAL
+129 
-138 EAAAAGAGAGGSANG
+138 
-153 GAITIDYNFLEVLA
+153 
-167 STAFDTQ
+167 
-174 GYNQTFSTTQ
+174 
-184 TLVNPLRFAA
+184 
-194 GGESLSTQVTEGS
+194 
-207 LSLGTYPQTS
+207 
-217 TVTSLITAG
+217 
-226 SLALLPAS
+226 
-234 FVPEAA
+234 
-240 FLTSLLAELNQD
+240 
-252 ITSSGQPV
+252 
-260 VFRYDAATNSII
+260 
-272 GEQNGSTVLSIAIS
+272 
-286 AESIGRDVNL
+286 
-296 TITTTLSQP
+296 
-305 IDHLPSVGGGLVSIS
+305 
-320 GDQISIALQLTGTD
+320 
-334 SNGNVI
+334 
-340 QAPIDVVVAI
+340 
-350 NDGSAPVMVDEPTLS
+350 
-365 LNENDLPA
+365 
-373 GSDGADPL
+373 
-381 TVSGQFDTQL
+381 
-391 GSDQVASYQI
+391 
-401 DPSTANPIAG
+401 
-411 LTSQGDAVILGEP
+411 
-424 TLIDGNRVYQATAGG
+424 
-439 RDIFQ
+439 
-444 LTLNADGSYQFVL
+444 
-457 QGTLDHAAG
+457 
-466 SDALTISLPI
+466 TISLPI

-494 IQDDKPLISGV
+494 IQDDKPIIIGA
-505 EPLTVAEKTLDTGSI
+505 EQLTVAEQTLDTGSI

-548 LTDAVA
+548 LTDSVA

-707 LSAPVDDGNGNLTYT
+707 LSAPVDDG
-722 AMAGAV
+722 
-728 TVFTLTLNSDGT
+728 
-740 YSFTLAAPVD
+740 
-750 HALNSNDLTLNF
+750 
-762 QVIATDFDGDSDSI
+762 
-776 VLPVKINDDKPY
+776 
-788 FTNVQGLYVHENDL
+788 
-802 PQGSDTDKEPVT
+802 
-814 VNGQF
+814 
-819 QLVQGADTV
+819 
-828 ASFALDSSVNP
+828 
-839 VQGLTSNGVAVTLS
+839 
-853 APADDG
+853 
-859 NGNLTYT
+859 
-866 AMAGSVTVFTLTL
+866 
-879 NTDGT
+879 
-884 YSFTL
+884 
-889 AAPVDHALNSN
+889 
-900 DLTLNFKVIAT
+900 
-911 DFDGDSDS
+911 
-919 IVLPVK
+919 
-925 INDDKPYFTN
+925 
-935 VQGLYVHENDLP
+935 
-947 QGSDTD
+947 
-953 KEPVTVN
+953 
-960 GQFQLVQGADTVA
+960 
-973 SFALDSSVNPVQGLT
+973 
-988 SNGVAVTLSAPVDDG
+988 

-1014 AVTVFTLTLNSN
+1014 AVTVFTLTLNTD

-1144 DDGHGNLTYT
+1144 DDGNGNLTYT
-1154 AMAGSAT
+1154 AMAGS
-1161 VFTLTLNA
+1161 
-1169 DGTYSFT
+1169 
-1176 LAAPVDHALNSN
+1176 
-1188 DLTLNFKVIATD
+1188 
-1200 FDGDSDS
+1200 
-1207 IVLPVKINDDKPYF
+1207 
-1221 TNVQGLYVHENDL
+1221 
-1234 PQGSDTD
+1234 
-1241 KEPVTVNGQFQLVQ
+1241 
-1255 GADTVASFALDSSV
+1255 
-1269 NPVQGLTSNGVAV
+1269 
-1282 TLSAPVDDGNGNLTY
+1282 
-1297 TVMAGAVTVFTLTLN
+1297 
-1312 TDGTYSFT
+1312 
-1320 LAAPVDHALNS
+1320 
-1331 NDLTLNFQVIAT
+1331 
-1343 DFDGDSD
+1343 
-1350 SIVLPVKI
+1350 
-1358 NDDKPYFTNVQ
+1358 
-1369 GLYVHENDLP
+1369 
-1379 QGSDI
+1379 
-1384 DKEPVTVNGQFQLV
+1384 
-1398 QGADT
+1398 
-1403 VASFALDSSVN
+1403 
-1414 PVQGLTSN
+1414 
-1422 GVAVTLSAPVDDGNG
+1422 
-1437 NLTYTAMAGAVTV
+1437 VTV

-1457 DGTYSFTLSAPVDH
+1457 DGTYSFTLAAPVEH

-1483 VIATDFDGDSDS
+1483 VIATDFDGD
-1495 IVLPVKINDDK
+1495 
-1506 PSFIHRQPLS
+1506 
-1516 VNEDD
+1516 
-1521 LPQGSDNSKE
+1521 
-1531 SLSASGQFTVVQ
+1531 
-1543 GADQVVSYQLDGS
+1543 
-1556 VNPVQGLTSNG
+1556 
-1567 VAVVLS
+1567 
-1573 APVDDGNGNG
+1573 
-1583 NLTYTATAGGNPIFT
+1583 TA
-1598 LVLNTDGSYTFTLS
+1598 
-1612 GPIDHASG
+1612 
-1620 SDSKQLNFKVLA
+1620 
-1632 VDFDGDKAS
+1632 
-1641 VNLPVTIIDDKP
+1641 
-1653 TITAVQALS
+1653 
-1662 VDEDDLTQG
+1662 
-1671 SDTTKESLTATGHFT
+1671 
-1686 TTQGADHV
+1686 
-1694 VSYTLNLT
+1694 
-1702 TNPLAG
+1702 
-1708 VTSGGQV
+1708 
-1715 LTLSDSV
+1715 
-1722 DAHGN
+1722 
-1727 HTYTATKPDGT
+1727 
-1738 LIFTLQ
+1738 
-1744 LNANGSYQFTLS
+1744 
-1756 GPLDHAASS
+1756 
-1765 DELLL
+1765 
-1770 NFNVVAT
+1770 
-1777 DYDGDTSSIVLPV
+1777 SIVLPV
-1790 TVVDDQPSV
+1790 TVLDDQPSV

-1849 DTGLTSQGQPVV
+1849 NTGLTSQGQPVV

-1868 TASSGQVYTYQG
+1868 TTSSGQVYTYQG

-2079 TISDH
+2079 TIYDH

-2106 LVPVGEQS
+2106 LVPAGEQS

-2529 TIEFLNGN
+2529 NIDFISGN
-2537 TQWQTFNDG
+2537 TQWQSFNDG
-2546 VQSGVI
+2546 THQGVI
-2552 TTVSED
+2552 TTVAED
-2558 SRVDLNFSIISG
+2558 SLVDLNFSIISG

-2621 NLTTAQVITG
+2621 NLTVAQVVTG

-2652 TENDGHVRQME
+2652 TENDGHVRQVE

-2731 NVEVTLVNGV
+2731 NVEVTLINGV

-2789 HEYVDAAN
+2789 HEYVDAGN

-2832 VAQTVQAD
+2832 VTQTVQAD

-2846 FTINDAS
+2846 FTINNVS

-2934 DPDNNGFNDIKI
+2934 DPDKNGFNDIKI

-2972 TLSFPTVVTGN
+2972 TLSFPTEVTGN

-2993 GDADDL
+2993 AMPM
-2999 VIGKEDNTVN
+2999 I
-3009 LGQQIQDKLMV
+3009 
-3020 NATGF
+3020 
-3025 DAVADELS
+3025 
-3033 IVINASDLPAGAS
+3033 
-3046 IGGQDFNF
+3046 
-3054 VDGQYVFKGT
+3054 
-3064 LNPDG
+3064 
-3069 SISGLEGL
+3069 
-3077 VLIPPR
+3077 
-3083 DFAGDFKLP
+3083 
-3092 ITFVTTDT
+3092 
-3100 QSGDEKT
+3100 
-3107 LTAQVPV
+3107 
-3114 AISPVADVPSSSGD
+3114 
-3128 QPLDNHV
+3128 
-3135 TPSITLNVQE
+3135 
-3145 TLGLDANHQPTD
+3145 
-3157 LANDTPTQDG
+3157 
-3167 IAYEDGIVHLNL
+3167 
-3179 AIGLADSLNGSTQ
+3179 
-3192 GQEVLTEVTLTLND
+3192 
-3206 TNAGVFVDANGQSL
+3206 
-3220 GTSITLTQAELPAA
+3220 
-3234 LGEIYFKP
+3234 
-3242 APNYPSGNDINTV
+3242 
-3255 GITVAGKVIDSTVFD
+3255 
-3270 ETNASSQGVSS
+3270 
-3281 SDADKTFTSQVSFEV
+3281 
-3296 KPVVDDITIGSGSP
+3296 
-3310 ISVTGDEDSW
+3310 W
-3320 IALADQGNAFNVSLN
+3320 
-3335 DNDGSEQFVSLVLT
+3335 
-3349 GLPTDFLV
+3349 
-3357 KSLSSDYVVKN
+3357 
-3368 NGGGEWSVQ
+3368 
-3377 IRNPNL
+3377 
-3383 TSLDLSA
+3383 
-3390 LAIKPAKDFSGE
+3390 
-3402 VQLGIKVYT
+3402 
-3411 QESLLNQPVEH
+3411 
-3422 TGQFTLHVTPIGDD
+3422 
-3436 VDITPAQEVTGNEG
+3436 
-3450 QAIDIS
+3450 
-3456 LGAQILDKAPSLP
+3456 
-3469 GGATYT
+3469 
-3475 ENSPETLRVEISGV
+3475 
-3489 PDGASLSLADG
+3489 
-3500 TLGTPLGGGVWV
+3500 
-3512 FEINAQQLDK
+3512 
-3522 VVFNSGDNNQLNWN
+3522 
-3536 GNLHFKVQSVDTGL
+3536 
-3550 AGDQHLGSAQE
+3550 
-3561 FDVHVDVTAV
+3561 
-3571 NDRPELINVQDQV
+3571 
-3584 TEEDTPLLLN
+3584 
-3594 SFTLAD
+3594 
-3600 IDAQLDDP
+3600 
-3608 NADYTLQIG
+3608 
-3617 VNSGVLIIDSSLSSG
+3617 
-3632 LTIQGDG
+3632 
-3639 TGALSITGNVAEIN
+3639 
-3653 AAIGA
+3653 
-3658 GLVKFVPSPDFY
+3658 
-3670 GQVAVTLNVNDNGNA
+3670 
-3685 GIEIAGD
+3685 
-3692 ASTAHDNSAQ
+3692 
-3702 FVIDVTAV
+3702 
-3710 NDKPEVDGIHLTAQ
+3710 
-3724 IDEASGQ
+3724 
-3731 KLTGITVSDV
+3731 
-3741 DYAGSHTNDV
+3741 
-3751 MKVTLSI
+3751 
-3758 SEGILSV
+3758 
-3765 QAPAGSSVAVSYALD
+3765 
-3780 GSVILEGSPEAI
+3780 
-3792 NALLNHSDSAYG
+3792 
-3804 LFVDAAAIAGTQI
+3804 
-3817 NLTVTAQD
+3817 
-3825 MGVYF
+3825 
-3830 ENASGMA
+3830 
-3837 LEESKTYPIQV
+3837 
-3848 NPVANAP
+3848 
-3855 SLSMNPAFGYA
+3855 
-3866 QQIYANQSVSAQG
+3866 
-3879 IALLGAIAALTD
+3879 
-3891 LHETLSLRVDHL
+3891 
-3903 PAGASLSS
+3903 
-3911 TAGSVTD
+3911 
-3918 LGNGRW
+3918 
-3924 EVSPD
+3924 
-3929 ALESLK
+3929 
-3935 VVGLEEG
+3935 
-3942 VHTLSL
+3942 
-3948 TALST
+3948 
-3953 ESDGSSA
+3953 
-3960 PSANSIDYRIEIA
+3960 
-3973 ADDSL
+3973 
-3978 LDHRSATDDSLLV
+3978 
-3991 ADNSG
+3991 
-3996 MTLFSGSGDDF
+3996 
-4007 VQGGAGDDVLV
+4007 
-4018 GGLGADILVG
+4018 
-4028 GTGADMFKWTLDGV
+4028 
-4042 DDKVDHIRDFNV
+4042 
-4054 SEGDSIDLIDVV
+4054 
-4066 QDLGN
+4066 
-4071 HLTMEQLL
+4071 
-4079 NNLSVSNQLTAQV
+4079 
-4092 VDNDVTLQVTTD
+4092 
-4104 NQVQQT
+4104 
-4110 IVIENL
+4110 
-4116 ATQIDFTGMSSLDII
+4116 
-4131 GTLLDQNLLRHD
+4131 

>member
-494 IQDDKPLISGV
+494 IQDDKPIIIGA
-505 EPLTVAEKTLDTGSI
+505 EPLTVAEQTLDTGSI

-548 LTDAVA
+548 LTDSVA

-603 SLDHALNSDEL
+603 SLDHAVNSDEL
-614 LVNFTVVAT
+614 SLNFTVVAT
-623 DFDGDTASITLP
+623 DFDGDTASVVLP
-635 VTVKD
+635 VTILD
-640 DKPYFTNVTSL
+640 DQPVITGLVPLS
-651 NVHENDLPQGSDV
+651 VSEADLAQGSNVDKQPV
-664 TKEPLTASGQFEL
+664 SVEGQFSI
-677 VQGSDRVASFT
+677 QGADTVRGYA

-695 VQGLTSNGVAVT
+695 VQGLTSNGVAVV
-707 LSAPVDDGNGNLTYT
+707 LSTPVDDGNGNLTYT
-722 AMAGAV
+722 ASAGNSAIFALV
-728 TVFTLTLNSDGT
+728 LNTNGSYTFTLLGSI
-740 YSFTLAAPVD
+740 D
-750 HALNSNDLTLNF
+750 HAIGSDEKQLNF
-762 QVIATDFDGDSDSI
+762 TVVATDFDGDTASI
-776 VLPVKINDDKPY
+776 VLPVTILDDQPVI
-788 FTNVQGLYVHENDL
+788 TGLETLSVSEGDL
-802 PQGSDTDKEPVT
+802 AQGSNVDKQPVS
-814 VNGQF
+814 VEGQF
-819 QLVQGADTV
+819 SIQGADTV

-839 VQGLTSNGVAVTLS
+839 VQGLTSNGMAVTLS
-853 APADDG
+853 APVNDG

-879 NTDGT
+879 NSDGT

-889 AAPVDHALNSN
+889 AAPV
-900 DLTLNFKVIAT
+900 
-911 DFDGDSDS
+911 
-919 IVLPVK
+919 
-925 INDDKPYFTN
+925 
-935 VQGLYVHENDLP
+935 E
-947 QGSDTD
+947 
-953 KEPVTVN
+953 
-960 GQFQLVQGADTVA
+960 
-973 SFALDSSVNPVQGLT
+973 
-988 SNGVAVTLSAPVDDG
+988 
-1003 HGNLTYTAMAG
+1003 
-1014 AVTVFTLTLNSN
+1014 
-1026 GTYSFTLA
+1026 
-1034 APVDHALNSNDLTLN
+1034 
-1049 FQVIATDFD
+1049 
-1058 GDSDSIVLP
+1058 
-1067 VKINDDKPYFTN
+1067 
-1079 VQGLYV
+1079 
-1085 HENDLPQGSDTD
+1085 
-1097 KEPVTV
+1097 
-1103 NGQFQLVQ
+1103 
-1111 GADTVASFALDS
+1111 
-1123 SVNPVQGLTSNGVAV
+1123 
-1138 TLSAPV
+1138 
-1144 DDGHGNLTYT
+1144 
-1154 AMAGSAT
+1154 
-1161 VFTLTLNA
+1161 
-1169 DGTYSFT
+1169 
-1176 LAAPVDHALNSN
+1176 
-1188 DLTLNFKVIATD
+1188 
-1200 FDGDSDS
+1200 
-1207 IVLPVKINDDKPYF
+1207 
-1221 TNVQGLYVHENDL
+1221 
-1234 PQGSDTD
+1234 
-1241 KEPVTVNGQFQLVQ
+1241 
-1255 GADTVASFALDSSV
+1255 
-1269 NPVQGLTSNGVAV
+1269 
-1282 TLSAPVDDGNGNLTY
+1282 
-1297 TVMAGAVTVFTLTLN
+1297 
-1312 TDGTYSFT
+1312 
-1320 LAAPVDHALNS
+1320 
-1331 NDLTLNFQVIAT
+1331 
-1343 DFDGDSD
+1343 
-1350 SIVLPVKI
+1350 
-1358 NDDKPYFTNVQ
+1358 
-1369 GLYVHENDLP
+1369 
-1379 QGSDI
+1379 
-1384 DKEPVTVNGQFQLV
+1384 
-1398 QGADT
+1398 
-1403 VASFALDSSVN
+1403 
-1414 PVQGLTSN
+1414 
-1422 GVAVTLSAPVDDGNG
+1422 
-1437 NLTYTAMAGAVTV
+1437 
-1450 FTLTLNS
+1450 
-1457 DGTYSFTLSAPVDH
+1457 H

-1483 VIATDFDGDSDS
+1483 VIATDFDGD
-1495 IVLPVKINDDK
+1495 
-1506 PSFIHRQPLS
+1506 
-1516 VNEDD
+1516 
-1521 LPQGSDNSKE
+1521 
-1531 SLSASGQFTVVQ
+1531 
-1543 GADQVVSYQLDGS
+1543 
-1556 VNPVQGLTSNG
+1556 
-1567 VAVVLS
+1567 
-1573 APVDDGNGNG
+1573 
-1583 NLTYTATAGGNPIFT
+1583 TA
-1598 LVLNTDGSYTFTLS
+1598 
-1612 GPIDHASG
+1612 
-1620 SDSKQLNFKVLA
+1620 
-1632 VDFDGDKAS
+1632 
-1641 VNLPVTIIDDKP
+1641 
-1653 TITAVQALS
+1653 
-1662 VDEDDLTQG
+1662 
-1671 SDTTKESLTATGHFT
+1671 
-1686 TTQGADHV
+1686 
-1694 VSYTLNLT
+1694 
-1702 TNPLAG
+1702 
-1708 VTSGGQV
+1708 
-1715 LTLSDSV
+1715 
-1722 DAHGN
+1722 
-1727 HTYTATKPDGT
+1727 
-1738 LIFTLQ
+1738 
-1744 LNANGSYQFTLS
+1744 
-1756 GPLDHAASS
+1756 
-1765 DELLL
+1765 
-1770 NFNVVAT
+1770 
-1777 DYDGDTSSIVLPV
+1777 SIVLPV
-1790 TVVDDQPSV
+1790 TVLDDQPSV
-1799 ISAQALSVNEDDLAT
+1799 ISAQALSVNEDDLAS
-1814 GTDQSK
+1814 GTDQTK

-1868 TASSGQVYTYQG
+1868 TTSSGQVYTYQG

-1909 LNANELTLNIPVLAQ
+1909 FNANELTLNIPVLAQ

-2041 TFTPVTQL
+2041 TFTPVTLL

-2064 ATDYDHDTSTEQLNI
+2064 STDYDHDTSTEQLNI

-2114 NAQDNLGGLPVEALK
+2114 NVQDNLGGLPVEALK

-2450 PSPITVGTYP
+2450 SSPITVGTYP

-2506 VQDIESLGSKTVNV
+2506 AQDIESLGSKTVNV

-2529 TIEFLNGN
+2529 NIDFISGN
-2537 TQWQTFNDG
+2537 TQWQSFNDG
-2546 VQSGVI
+2546 THQGVI
-2552 TTVSED
+2552 TTVAED
-2558 SRVDLNFSIISG
+2558 SLVDLNFSIISG

-2621 NLTTAQVITG
+2621 NLTVAQVVTG

-2652 TENDGHVRQME
+2652 TENDGHVRQVE

-2731 NVEVTLVNGV
+2731 NMEVTLINGV

-2818 AEPDGQLLVENAGS
+2818 AEPDGQLLVENAGN
-2832 VAQTVQAD
+2832 VTQTVQAD

-2963 ITKQVSTEL
+2963 ITEQVSTEL

-3064 LNPDG
+3064 LNPGG

-3135 TPSITLNVQE
+3135 TPSITMNVQE
-3145 TLGLDANHQPTD
+3145 TLGLNANHQPTD

-3206 TNAGVFVDANGQSL
+3206 TNSGVFVDANGQSL

-3234 LGEIYFKP
+3234 LSEIYFKP

-3255 GITVAGKVIDSTVFD
+3255 GITVAGKVTDSTVFD

-3377 IRNPNL
+3377 IRNPSL

-3422 TGQFTLHVTPIGDD
+3422 TGQFTLNVTPVGDD
-3436 VDITPAQEVTGNEG
+3436 VDIAPITNVVGNEG

-3608 NADYTLQIG
+3608 NAAYTLQIG

-3942 VHTLSL
+3942 VHNLSL

-3960 PSANSIDYRIEIA
+3960 PSANSIDYQIEIA
-3973 ADDSL
+3973 ADGSL

-3996 MTLFSGSGDDF
+3996 MTLLSGSGDDF

>member
-494 IQDDKPLISGV
+494 IQDDKPIIIGA
-505 EPLTVAEKTLDTGSI
+505 EPLTVAEQTLDTGSI

-603 SLDHALNSDEL
+603 SLDHAVNSDEL
-614 LVNFTVVAT
+614 SLNFTVVAT
-623 DFDGDTASITLP
+623 DFDGDTASVVLP
-635 VTVKD
+635 VTILD
-640 DKPYFTNVTSL
+640 DQPVITGLVPLS
-651 NVHENDLPQGSDV
+651 VSEADLAQGSNVDKQPV
-664 TKEPLTASGQFEL
+664 SVEGQFSI
-677 VQGSDRVASFT
+677 QGADTVRGYA

-695 VQGLTSNGVAVT
+695 VQGLTSNGVAVV
-707 LSAPVDDGNGNLTYT
+707 LSTPVDDGNGNLTYT
-722 AMAGAV
+722 ASAGNSAIFALV
-728 TVFTLTLNSDGT
+728 LNTNGSYTFTLLGSI
-740 YSFTLAAPVD
+740 D
-750 HALNSNDLTLNF
+750 HAIGSDEKQLNF
-762 QVIATDFDGDSDSI
+762 TVVATDFDGDTASI
-776 VLPVKINDDKPY
+776 VLPVTILDDQPVI
-788 FTNVQGLYVHENDL
+788 TGLETLSVSEGDL
-802 PQGSDTDKEPVT
+802 AQGSNVDKQPVS
-814 VNGQF
+814 VEGQF
-819 QLVQGADTV
+819 SIQGADTV

-839 VQGLTSNGVAVTLS
+839 VQGLTSNGMAVTLS
-853 APADDG
+853 APVNDG

-879 NTDGT
+879 NSDGT

-889 AAPVDHALNSN
+889 AAPV
-900 DLTLNFKVIAT
+900 
-911 DFDGDSDS
+911 
-919 IVLPVK
+919 
-925 INDDKPYFTN
+925 
-935 VQGLYVHENDLP
+935 E
-947 QGSDTD
+947 
-953 KEPVTVN
+953 
-960 GQFQLVQGADTVA
+960 
-973 SFALDSSVNPVQGLT
+973 
-988 SNGVAVTLSAPVDDG
+988 
-1003 HGNLTYTAMAG
+1003 
-1014 AVTVFTLTLNSN
+1014 
-1026 GTYSFTLA
+1026 
-1034 APVDHALNSNDLTLN
+1034 
-1049 FQVIATDFD
+1049 
-1058 GDSDSIVLP
+1058 
-1067 VKINDDKPYFTN
+1067 
-1079 VQGLYV
+1079 
-1085 HENDLPQGSDTD
+1085 
-1097 KEPVTV
+1097 
-1103 NGQFQLVQ
+1103 
-1111 GADTVASFALDS
+1111 
-1123 SVNPVQGLTSNGVAV
+1123 
-1138 TLSAPV
+1138 
-1144 DDGHGNLTYT
+1144 
-1154 AMAGSAT
+1154 
-1161 VFTLTLNA
+1161 
-1169 DGTYSFT
+1169 
-1176 LAAPVDHALNSN
+1176 
-1188 DLTLNFKVIATD
+1188 
-1200 FDGDSDS
+1200 
-1207 IVLPVKINDDKPYF
+1207 
-1221 TNVQGLYVHENDL
+1221 
-1234 PQGSDTD
+1234 
-1241 KEPVTVNGQFQLVQ
+1241 
-1255 GADTVASFALDSSV
+1255 
-1269 NPVQGLTSNGVAV
+1269 
-1282 TLSAPVDDGNGNLTY
+1282 
-1297 TVMAGAVTVFTLTLN
+1297 
-1312 TDGTYSFT
+1312 
-1320 LAAPVDHALNS
+1320 
-1331 NDLTLNFQVIAT
+1331 
-1343 DFDGDSD
+1343 
-1350 SIVLPVKI
+1350 
-1358 NDDKPYFTNVQ
+1358 
-1369 GLYVHENDLP
+1369 
-1379 QGSDI
+1379 
-1384 DKEPVTVNGQFQLV
+1384 
-1398 QGADT
+1398 
-1403 VASFALDSSVN
+1403 
-1414 PVQGLTSN
+1414 
-1422 GVAVTLSAPVDDGNG
+1422 
-1437 NLTYTAMAGAVTV
+1437 
-1450 FTLTLNS
+1450 
-1457 DGTYSFTLSAPVDH
+1457 H

-1483 VIATDFDGDSDS
+1483 VIATDFDGD
-1495 IVLPVKINDDK
+1495 
-1506 PSFIHRQPLS
+1506 
-1516 VNEDD
+1516 
-1521 LPQGSDNSKE
+1521 
-1531 SLSASGQFTVVQ
+1531 
-1543 GADQVVSYQLDGS
+1543 
-1556 VNPVQGLTSNG
+1556 
-1567 VAVVLS
+1567 
-1573 APVDDGNGNG
+1573 
-1583 NLTYTATAGGNPIFT
+1583 TA
-1598 LVLNTDGSYTFTLS
+1598 
-1612 GPIDHASG
+1612 
-1620 SDSKQLNFKVLA
+1620 
-1632 VDFDGDKAS
+1632 
-1641 VNLPVTIIDDKP
+1641 
-1653 TITAVQALS
+1653 
-1662 VDEDDLTQG
+1662 
-1671 SDTTKESLTATGHFT
+1671 
-1686 TTQGADHV
+1686 
-1694 VSYTLNLT
+1694 
-1702 TNPLAG
+1702 
-1708 VTSGGQV
+1708 
-1715 LTLSDSV
+1715 
-1722 DAHGN
+1722 
-1727 HTYTATKPDGT
+1727 
-1738 LIFTLQ
+1738 
-1744 LNANGSYQFTLS
+1744 
-1756 GPLDHAASS
+1756 
-1765 DELLL
+1765 
-1770 NFNVVAT
+1770 
-1777 DYDGDTSSIVLPV
+1777 SIVLPV
-1790 TVVDDQPSV
+1790 TVLDDQPLV

-1849 DTGLTSQGQPVV
+1849 NTGLTSQGQPVV

-2041 TFTPVTQL
+2041 TFTPVAQL
-2049 DHTDGNDIKFTVDVT
+2049 EHTDGNDIKFTVDVT

-2106 LVPVGEQS
+2106 LVPAGEQS

-2140 QGESLGEVSIWN
+2140 QGESLGEISIWN

-2264 DGSNVSLNIAAE
+2264 DGSHVSLNIAVE

-2450 PSPITVGTYP
+2450 PSPITVGTHP

-2529 TIEFLNGN
+2529 NIDFISGN
-2537 TQWQTFNDG
+2537 TQWQSFNDG
-2546 VQSGVI
+2546 THQGVM
-2552 TTVSED
+2552 TSVAED
-2558 SRVDLNFSIISG
+2558 SLVDLNFSIISG

-2621 NLTTAQVITG
+2621 NLTVAQVVTG

-2652 TENDGHVRQME
+2652 TENDGHVRQVE

-2731 NVEVTLVNGV
+2731 NVEVTLINGV

-2789 HEYVDAAN
+2789 HEYVDAGN

-2832 VAQTVQAD
+2832 VTQTVQAD
-2840 ANGKID
+2840 ASGKID

-3025 DAVADELS
+3025 DAVVDELS

-3054 VDGQYVFKGT
+3054 VDSQYVFKGT

-3206 TNAGVFVDANGQSL
+3206 TNSGVFVDANGQSL

-3255 GITVAGKVIDSTVFD
+3255 GITVAGKVTDSTVFD

-3296 KPVVDDITIGSGSP
+3296 KPVADDITIGSGSP

-3402 VQLGIKVYT
+3402 VQLGIKVFT
-3411 QESLLNQPVEH
+3411 QESLLGEPVEH
-3422 TGQFTLHVTPIGDD
+3422 TGQFTLNVTPIGDD
-3436 VDITPAQEVTGNEG
+3436 VDIAPITNVVGNEG

-3469 GGATYT
+3469 GGVTYT

-3489 PDGASLSLADG
+3489 PDGAFLSLADG
-3500 TLGTPLGGGVWV
+3500 TLGTSLGGGVWV

-3960 PSANSIDYRIEIA
+3960 PSANSIDYQIEIA
-3973 ADDSL
+3973 ADGSL

-3996 MTLFSGSGDDF
+3996 MTLLSGSGDDF

>member
-1 MYYQLF
+1 
-7 TARNGGSM
+7 M

-97 APVQGQINLDLAQL
+97 APIQGQINLDLAQL

-260 VFRYDAATNSII
+260 VFRYDAATNSIM

-494 IQDDKPLISGV
+494 IQDDKPIIIGA
-505 EPLTVAEKTLDTGSI
+505 EPLTVAEQTLDTGSI

-554 GITSGGVAVTLSESV
+554 GITSGGVAVTLTESV

-707 LSAPVDDGNGNLTYT
+707 LSAPVDD
-722 AMAGAV
+722 
-728 TVFTLTLNSDGT
+728 
-740 YSFTLAAPVD
+740 
-750 HALNSNDLTLNF
+750 
-762 QVIATDFDGDSDSI
+762 
-776 VLPVKINDDKPY
+776 
-788 FTNVQGLYVHENDL
+788 
-802 PQGSDTDKEPVT
+802 
-814 VNGQF
+814 
-819 QLVQGADTV
+819 
-828 ASFALDSSVNP
+828 
-839 VQGLTSNGVAVTLS
+839 
-853 APADDG
+853 
-859 NGNLTYT
+859 
-866 AMAGSVTVFTLTL
+866 
-879 NTDGT
+879 
-884 YSFTL
+884 
-889 AAPVDHALNSN
+889 
-900 DLTLNFKVIAT
+900 
-911 DFDGDSDS
+911 
-919 IVLPVK
+919 
-925 INDDKPYFTN
+925 
-935 VQGLYVHENDLP
+935 
-947 QGSDTD
+947 
-953 KEPVTVN
+953 
-960 GQFQLVQGADTVA
+960 
-973 SFALDSSVNPVQGLT
+973 
-988 SNGVAVTLSAPVDDG
+988 
-1003 HGNLTYTAMAG
+1003 
-1014 AVTVFTLTLNSN
+1014 
-1026 GTYSFTLA
+1026 
-1034 APVDHALNSNDLTLN
+1034 
-1049 FQVIATDFD
+1049 
-1058 GDSDSIVLP
+1058 
-1067 VKINDDKPYFTN
+1067 
-1079 VQGLYV
+1079 
-1085 HENDLPQGSDTD
+1085 
-1097 KEPVTV
+1097 
-1103 NGQFQLVQ
+1103 
-1111 GADTVASFALDS
+1111 
-1123 SVNPVQGLTSNGVAV
+1123 
-1138 TLSAPV
+1138 
-1144 DDGHGNLTYT
+1144 
-1154 AMAGSAT
+1154 
-1161 VFTLTLNA
+1161 
-1169 DGTYSFT
+1169 
-1176 LAAPVDHALNSN
+1176 
-1188 DLTLNFKVIATD
+1188 
-1200 FDGDSDS
+1200 
-1207 IVLPVKINDDKPYF
+1207 
-1221 TNVQGLYVHENDL
+1221 
-1234 PQGSDTD
+1234 
-1241 KEPVTVNGQFQLVQ
+1241 
-1255 GADTVASFALDSSV
+1255 
-1269 NPVQGLTSNGVAV
+1269 
-1282 TLSAPVDDGNGNLTY
+1282 
-1297 TVMAGAVTVFTLTLN
+1297 
-1312 TDGTYSFT
+1312 
-1320 LAAPVDHALNS
+1320 
-1331 NDLTLNFQVIAT
+1331 
-1343 DFDGDSD
+1343 
-1350 SIVLPVKI
+1350 
-1358 NDDKPYFTNVQ
+1358 
-1369 GLYVHENDLP
+1369 
-1379 QGSDI
+1379 
-1384 DKEPVTVNGQFQLV
+1384 
-1398 QGADT
+1398 
-1403 VASFALDSSVN
+1403 
-1414 PVQGLTSN
+1414 
-1422 GVAVTLSAPVDDGNG
+1422 
-1437 NLTYTAMAGAVTV
+1437 
-1450 FTLTLNS
+1450 
-1457 DGTYSFTLSAPVDH
+1457 
-1471 ALNSDS
+1471 
-1477 LTLNFK
+1477 
-1483 VIATDFDGDSDS
+1483 
-1495 IVLPVKINDDK
+1495 
-1506 PSFIHRQPLS
+1506 
-1516 VNEDD
+1516 
-1521 LPQGSDNSKE
+1521 
-1531 SLSASGQFTVVQ
+1531 
-1543 GADQVVSYQLDGS
+1543 
-1556 VNPVQGLTSNG
+1556 
-1567 VAVVLS
+1567 
-1573 APVDDGNGNG
+1573 
-1583 NLTYTATAGGNPIFT
+1583 
-1598 LVLNTDGSYTFTLS
+1598 
-1612 GPIDHASG
+1612 
-1620 SDSKQLNFKVLA
+1620 
-1632 VDFDGDKAS
+1632 
-1641 VNLPVTIIDDKP
+1641 
-1653 TITAVQALS
+1653 
-1662 VDEDDLTQG
+1662 
-1671 SDTTKESLTATGHFT
+1671 
-1686 TTQGADHV
+1686 
-1694 VSYTLNLT
+1694 
-1702 TNPLAG
+1702 
-1708 VTSGGQV
+1708 
-1715 LTLSDSV
+1715 
-1722 DAHGN
+1722 AHGN

-1756 GPLDHAASS
+1756 GPLDHAASR

-1868 TASSGQVYTYQG
+1868 TTSNGQVYTYQG

-1987 AVDEAGRD
+1987 AVDEAGSD

-2096 EDQGHDAALN
+2096 EDQGRDAALN
-2106 LVPVGEQS
+2106 LVPAGEQS
-2114 NAQDNLGGLPVEALK
+2114 NVQDNLGGLPVEALK

-2140 QGESLGEVSIWN
+2140 QGESLGQVSIWN

-2177 SGHVVLPAALLQQ
+2177 SGHVILPAAQLQQ

-2249 ATWKSSSEFHYDAVE
+2249 ATWKSSSEFHYNAVE

-2427 EALFVRLSDFTDTG
+2427 EELFVRLSDFTDTG

-2450 PSPITVGTYP
+2450 PSPITVGTYS

-2570 EIADSP
+2570 EVADSP

-2652 TENDGHVRQME
+2652 TENDGHVRQVE

-2778 LSTAITVKEQD
+2778 LDTTITVKEQD

-2818 AEPDGQLLVENAGS
+2818 AEPDGQLLVENAGR

-2861 IRFDNLDSNT
+2861 IRFDNLDNNT

-2951 VYDQGEDSSEVK
+2951 VYDRGEDSNEAK
-2963 ITKQVSTEL
+2963 ITEQVSTEL

-2999 VIGKEDNTVN
+2999 VIGKEDNAVD

-3220 GTSITLTQAELPAA
+3220 GASITLTQAELPAA
-3234 LGEIYFKP
+3234 LSEIYFKP

-3255 GITVAGKVIDSTVFD
+3255 GITVAGKVTDSTVFD

-3296 KPVVDDITIGSGSP
+3296 KPVADDITIGSGSP

-3402 VQLGIKVYT
+3402 VQLGIKVFT
-3411 QESLLNQPVEH
+3411 QESLLGEPVEH
-3422 TGQFTLHVTPIGDD
+3422 TGQFTLNVTPVGDD
-3436 VDITPAQEVTGNEG
+3436 VDIAPITNVVGNEG

-3741 DYAGSHTNDV
+3741 DYAGSHANDV

-3973 ADDSL
+3973 ADGSL

-3996 MTLFSGSGDDF
+3996 MTLLSGSGDDF

>member
-1 MYYQLF
+1 
-7 TARNGGSM
+7 M

-494 IQDDKPLISGV
+494 IQDDKPIIIGA
-505 EPLTVAEKTLDTGSI
+505 EQLTVAEQTLDTGSI

-548 LTDAVA
+548 LTDSVA

-707 LSAPVDDGNGNLTYT
+707 LSAPVDDG
-722 AMAGAV
+722 
-728 TVFTLTLNSDGT
+728 
-740 YSFTLAAPVD
+740 
-750 HALNSNDLTLNF
+750 
-762 QVIATDFDGDSDSI
+762 
-776 VLPVKINDDKPY
+776 
-788 FTNVQGLYVHENDL
+788 
-802 PQGSDTDKEPVT
+802 
-814 VNGQF
+814 
-819 QLVQGADTV
+819 
-828 ASFALDSSVNP
+828 
-839 VQGLTSNGVAVTLS
+839 
-853 APADDG
+853 
-859 NGNLTYT
+859 
-866 AMAGSVTVFTLTL
+866 
-879 NTDGT
+879 
-884 YSFTL
+884 
-889 AAPVDHALNSN
+889 
-900 DLTLNFKVIAT
+900 
-911 DFDGDSDS
+911 
-919 IVLPVK
+919 
-925 INDDKPYFTN
+925 
-935 VQGLYVHENDLP
+935 
-947 QGSDTD
+947 
-953 KEPVTVN
+953 
-960 GQFQLVQGADTVA
+960 
-973 SFALDSSVNPVQGLT
+973 
-988 SNGVAVTLSAPVDDG
+988 

-1014 AVTVFTLTLNSN
+1014 AVTVFTLTLNTD

-1144 DDGHGNLTYT
+1144 DDGNGNLTYT
-1154 AMAGSAT
+1154 AMAGS
-1161 VFTLTLNA
+1161 
-1169 DGTYSFT
+1169 
-1176 LAAPVDHALNSN
+1176 
-1188 DLTLNFKVIATD
+1188 
-1200 FDGDSDS
+1200 
-1207 IVLPVKINDDKPYF
+1207 
-1221 TNVQGLYVHENDL
+1221 
-1234 PQGSDTD
+1234 
-1241 KEPVTVNGQFQLVQ
+1241 
-1255 GADTVASFALDSSV
+1255 
-1269 NPVQGLTSNGVAV
+1269 
-1282 TLSAPVDDGNGNLTY
+1282 
-1297 TVMAGAVTVFTLTLN
+1297 
-1312 TDGTYSFT
+1312 
-1320 LAAPVDHALNS
+1320 
-1331 NDLTLNFQVIAT
+1331 
-1343 DFDGDSD
+1343 
-1350 SIVLPVKI
+1350 
-1358 NDDKPYFTNVQ
+1358 
-1369 GLYVHENDLP
+1369 
-1379 QGSDI
+1379 
-1384 DKEPVTVNGQFQLV
+1384 
-1398 QGADT
+1398 
-1403 VASFALDSSVN
+1403 
-1414 PVQGLTSN
+1414 
-1422 GVAVTLSAPVDDGNG
+1422 
-1437 NLTYTAMAGAVTV
+1437 VTV

-1457 DGTYSFTLSAPVDH
+1457 DGTYSFTLAAPVEH

-1483 VIATDFDGDSDS
+1483 VIATDFDGD
-1495 IVLPVKINDDK
+1495 
-1506 PSFIHRQPLS
+1506 
-1516 VNEDD
+1516 
-1521 LPQGSDNSKE
+1521 
-1531 SLSASGQFTVVQ
+1531 
-1543 GADQVVSYQLDGS
+1543 
-1556 VNPVQGLTSNG
+1556 
-1567 VAVVLS
+1567 
-1573 APVDDGNGNG
+1573 
-1583 NLTYTATAGGNPIFT
+1583 TA
-1598 LVLNTDGSYTFTLS
+1598 
-1612 GPIDHASG
+1612 
-1620 SDSKQLNFKVLA
+1620 
-1632 VDFDGDKAS
+1632 
-1641 VNLPVTIIDDKP
+1641 
-1653 TITAVQALS
+1653 
-1662 VDEDDLTQG
+1662 
-1671 SDTTKESLTATGHFT
+1671 
-1686 TTQGADHV
+1686 
-1694 VSYTLNLT
+1694 
-1702 TNPLAG
+1702 
-1708 VTSGGQV
+1708 
-1715 LTLSDSV
+1715 
-1722 DAHGN
+1722 
-1727 HTYTATKPDGT
+1727 
-1738 LIFTLQ
+1738 
-1744 LNANGSYQFTLS
+1744 
-1756 GPLDHAASS
+1756 
-1765 DELLL
+1765 
-1770 NFNVVAT
+1770 
-1777 DYDGDTSSIVLPV
+1777 SIVLPV
-1790 TVVDDQPSV
+1790 TVLDDQPSV

-1849 DTGLTSQGQPVV
+1849 NTGLTSQGQPVV

-1868 TASSGQVYTYQG
+1868 TTSSGQVYTYQG

-2079 TISDH
+2079 TIYDH

-2106 LVPVGEQS
+2106 LVPAGEQS

-2529 TIEFLNGN
+2529 NIDFISGN
-2537 TQWQTFNDG
+2537 TQWQSFNDG
-2546 VQSGVI
+2546 THQGVI
-2552 TTVSED
+2552 TTVAED
-2558 SRVDLNFSIISG
+2558 SLVDLNFSIISG

-2621 NLTTAQVITG
+2621 NLTVAQVVTG

-2652 TENDGHVRQME
+2652 TENDGHVRQVE

-2731 NVEVTLVNGV
+2731 NVEVTLINGV

-2789 HEYVDAAN
+2789 HEYVDAGN

-2832 VAQTVQAD
+2832 VTQTVQAD

-2846 FTINDAS
+2846 FTINNVS

-2934 DPDNNGFNDIKI
+2934 DPDKNGFNDIKI

-2972 TLSFPTVVTGN
+2972 TLSFPTEVTGN

-3054 VDGQYVFKGT
+3054 VDGHYVFKGT

-3206 TNAGVFVDANGQSL
+3206 TNSGVFVDANGQSL

-3255 GITVAGKVIDSTVFD
+3255 GMTVTGKVTDSTVFD
-3270 ETNASSQGVSS
+3270 ETNAS
-3281 SDADKTFTSQVSFEV
+3281 
-3296 KPVVDDITIGSGSP
+3296 
-3310 ISVTGDEDSW
+3310 
-3320 IALADQGNAFNVSLN
+3320 
-3335 DNDGSEQFVSLVLT
+3335 
-3349 GLPTDFLV
+3349 
-3357 KSLSSDYVVKN
+3357 Y
-3368 NGGGEWSVQ
+3368 
-3377 IRNPNL
+3377 
-3383 TSLDLSA
+3383 
-3390 LAIKPAKDFSGE
+3390 
-3402 VQLGIKVYT
+3402 KV
-3411 QESLLNQPVEH
+3411 
-3422 TGQFTLHVTPIGDD
+3422 
-3436 VDITPAQEVTGNEG
+3436 
-3450 QAIDIS
+3450 
-3456 LGAQILDKAPSLP
+3456 
-3469 GGATYT
+3469 
-3475 ENSPETLRVEISGV
+3475 
-3489 PDGASLSLADG
+3489 
-3500 TLGTPLGGGVWV
+3500 
-3512 FEINAQQLDK
+3512 
-3522 VVFNSGDNNQLNWN
+3522 
-3536 GNLHFKVQSVDTGL
+3536 
-3550 AGDQHLGSAQE
+3550 
-3561 FDVHVDVTAV
+3561 
-3571 NDRPELINVQDQV
+3571 
-3584 TEEDTPLLLN
+3584 
-3594 SFTLAD
+3594 
-3600 IDAQLDDP
+3600 
-3608 NADYTLQIG
+3608 
-3617 VNSGVLIIDSSLSSG
+3617 
-3632 LTIQGDG
+3632 
-3639 TGALSITGNVAEIN
+3639 
-3653 AAIGA
+3653 
-3658 GLVKFVPSPDFY
+3658 
-3670 GQVAVTLNVNDNGNA
+3670 
-3685 GIEIAGD
+3685 
-3692 ASTAHDNSAQ
+3692 
-3702 FVIDVTAV
+3702 
-3710 NDKPEVDGIHLTAQ
+3710 
-3724 IDEASGQ
+3724 
-3731 KLTGITVSDV
+3731 
-3741 DYAGSHTNDV
+3741 
-3751 MKVTLSI
+3751 
-3758 SEGILSV
+3758 
-3765 QAPAGSSVAVSYALD
+3765 
-3780 GSVILEGSPEAI
+3780 
-3792 NALLNHSDSAYG
+3792 
-3804 LFVDAAAIAGTQI
+3804 
-3817 NLTVTAQD
+3817 
-3825 MGVYF
+3825 
-3830 ENASGMA
+3830 
-3837 LEESKTYPIQV
+3837 
-3848 NPVANAP
+3848 
-3855 SLSMNPAFGYA
+3855 
-3866 QQIYANQSVSAQG
+3866 
-3879 IALLGAIAALTD
+3879 
-3891 LHETLSLRVDHL
+3891 
-3903 PAGASLSS
+3903 
-3911 TAGSVTD
+3911 
-3918 LGNGRW
+3918 
-3924 EVSPD
+3924 
-3929 ALESLK
+3929 
-3935 VVGLEEG
+3935 
-3942 VHTLSL
+3942 
-3948 TALST
+3948 
-3953 ESDGSSA
+3953 
-3960 PSANSIDYRIEIA
+3960 
-3973 ADDSL
+3973 
-3978 LDHRSATDDSLLV
+3978 
-3991 ADNSG
+3991 
-3996 MTLFSGSGDDF
+3996 
-4007 VQGGAGDDVLV
+4007 
-4018 GGLGADILVG
+4018 
-4028 GTGADMFKWTLDGV
+4028 
-4042 DDKVDHIRDFNV
+4042 
-4054 SEGDSIDLIDVV
+4054 
-4066 QDLGN
+4066 
-4071 HLTMEQLL
+4071 
-4079 NNLSVSNQLTAQV
+4079 
-4092 VDNDVTLQVTTD
+4092 
-4104 NQVQQT
+4104 
-4110 IVIENL
+4110 
-4116 ATQIDFTGMSSLDII
+4116 
-4131 GTLLDQNLLRHD
+4131 

>member
-1 MYYQLF
+1 M
-7 TARNGGSM
+7 
-15 QSQVVTQPVTVT
+15 
-27 SLSGNVVVVNAQG
+27 
-40 QARIVNAGDVL
+40 
-51 QPDEIII
+51 
-58 TVNQSA
+58 
-64 IELQTT
+64 
-70 QGGVQIDEN
+70 
-79 CVACLPEFSAD
+79 
-90 GQPEVQA
+90 
-97 APVQGQINLDLAQL
+97 
-111 DTANFDEQA
+111 
-120 IAAIQQAIL
+120 
-129 DGVDPTTAL
+129 
-138 EAAAAGAGAGGSANG
+138 
-153 GAITIDYNFLEVLA
+153 
-167 STAFDTQ
+167 
-174 GYNQTFSTTQ
+174 
-184 TLVNPLRFAA
+184 
-194 GGESLSTQVTEGS
+194 
-207 LSLGTYPQTS
+207 
-217 TVTSLITAG
+217 
-226 SLALLPAS
+226 
-234 FVPEAA
+234 
-240 FLTSLLAELNQD
+240 
-252 ITSSGQPV
+252 
-260 VFRYDAATNSII
+260 
-272 GEQNGSTVLSIAIS
+272 SIAIS

-494 IQDDKPLISGV
+494 IQDDKPIIIGA
-505 EPLTVAEKTLDTGSI
+505 EQLTVAEQTLDTGSI

-548 LTDAVA
+548 LTDSVA

-707 LSAPVDDGNGNLTYT
+707 LSAPVDDG
-722 AMAGAV
+722 
-728 TVFTLTLNSDGT
+728 
-740 YSFTLAAPVD
+740 
-750 HALNSNDLTLNF
+750 
-762 QVIATDFDGDSDSI
+762 
-776 VLPVKINDDKPY
+776 
-788 FTNVQGLYVHENDL
+788 
-802 PQGSDTDKEPVT
+802 
-814 VNGQF
+814 
-819 QLVQGADTV
+819 
-828 ASFALDSSVNP
+828 
-839 VQGLTSNGVAVTLS
+839 
-853 APADDG
+853 
-859 NGNLTYT
+859 
-866 AMAGSVTVFTLTL
+866 
-879 NTDGT
+879 
-884 YSFTL
+884 
-889 AAPVDHALNSN
+889 
-900 DLTLNFKVIAT
+900 
-911 DFDGDSDS
+911 
-919 IVLPVK
+919 
-925 INDDKPYFTN
+925 
-935 VQGLYVHENDLP
+935 
-947 QGSDTD
+947 
-953 KEPVTVN
+953 
-960 GQFQLVQGADTVA
+960 
-973 SFALDSSVNPVQGLT
+973 
-988 SNGVAVTLSAPVDDG
+988 

-1014 AVTVFTLTLNSN
+1014 AVTVFTLTLNTD

-1144 DDGHGNLTYT
+1144 DDGNGNLTYT
-1154 AMAGSAT
+1154 AMAGS
-1161 VFTLTLNA
+1161 
-1169 DGTYSFT
+1169 
-1176 LAAPVDHALNSN
+1176 
-1188 DLTLNFKVIATD
+1188 
-1200 FDGDSDS
+1200 
-1207 IVLPVKINDDKPYF
+1207 
-1221 TNVQGLYVHENDL
+1221 
-1234 PQGSDTD
+1234 
-1241 KEPVTVNGQFQLVQ
+1241 
-1255 GADTVASFALDSSV
+1255 
-1269 NPVQGLTSNGVAV
+1269 
-1282 TLSAPVDDGNGNLTY
+1282 
-1297 TVMAGAVTVFTLTLN
+1297 
-1312 TDGTYSFT
+1312 
-1320 LAAPVDHALNS
+1320 
-1331 NDLTLNFQVIAT
+1331 
-1343 DFDGDSD
+1343 
-1350 SIVLPVKI
+1350 
-1358 NDDKPYFTNVQ
+1358 
-1369 GLYVHENDLP
+1369 
-1379 QGSDI
+1379 
-1384 DKEPVTVNGQFQLV
+1384 
-1398 QGADT
+1398 
-1403 VASFALDSSVN
+1403 
-1414 PVQGLTSN
+1414 
-1422 GVAVTLSAPVDDGNG
+1422 
-1437 NLTYTAMAGAVTV
+1437 VTV

-1457 DGTYSFTLSAPVDH
+1457 DGTYSFTLAAPVEH

-1483 VIATDFDGDSDS
+1483 VIATDFDGD
-1495 IVLPVKINDDK
+1495 
-1506 PSFIHRQPLS
+1506 
-1516 VNEDD
+1516 
-1521 LPQGSDNSKE
+1521 
-1531 SLSASGQFTVVQ
+1531 
-1543 GADQVVSYQLDGS
+1543 
-1556 VNPVQGLTSNG
+1556 
-1567 VAVVLS
+1567 
-1573 APVDDGNGNG
+1573 
-1583 NLTYTATAGGNPIFT
+1583 TA
-1598 LVLNTDGSYTFTLS
+1598 
-1612 GPIDHASG
+1612 
-1620 SDSKQLNFKVLA
+1620 
-1632 VDFDGDKAS
+1632 
-1641 VNLPVTIIDDKP
+1641 
-1653 TITAVQALS
+1653 
-1662 VDEDDLTQG
+1662 
-1671 SDTTKESLTATGHFT
+1671 
-1686 TTQGADHV
+1686 
-1694 VSYTLNLT
+1694 
-1702 TNPLAG
+1702 
-1708 VTSGGQV
+1708 
-1715 LTLSDSV
+1715 
-1722 DAHGN
+1722 
-1727 HTYTATKPDGT
+1727 
-1738 LIFTLQ
+1738 
-1744 LNANGSYQFTLS
+1744 
-1756 GPLDHAASS
+1756 
-1765 DELLL
+1765 
-1770 NFNVVAT
+1770 
-1777 DYDGDTSSIVLPV
+1777 SIVLPV
-1790 TVVDDQPSV
+1790 TVLDDQPSV

-1849 DTGLTSQGQPVV
+1849 NTGLTSQGQPVV

-1868 TASSGQVYTYQG
+1868 TTSSGQVYTYQG

-2079 TISDH
+2079 TIYDH

-2106 LVPVGEQS
+2106 LVPAGEQS

-2529 TIEFLNGN
+2529 NIDFISGN
-2537 TQWQTFNDG
+2537 TQWQSFNDG
-2546 VQSGVI
+2546 THQGVI
-2552 TTVSED
+2552 TTVAED
-2558 SRVDLNFSIISG
+2558 SLVDLNFSIISG

-2621 NLTTAQVITG
+2621 NLTVAQVVTG

-2652 TENDGHVRQME
+2652 TENDGHVRQVE

-2731 NVEVTLVNGV
+2731 NVEVTLINGV

-2789 HEYVDAAN
+2789 HEYVDAGN

-2832 VAQTVQAD
+2832 VTQTVQ
-2840 ANGKID
+2840 
-2846 FTINDAS
+2846 
-2853 GGQAGANV
+2853 
-2861 IRFDNLDSNT
+2861 
-2871 AGSYQ
+2871 
-2876 SDELVD
+2876 
-2882 QLVVSFGNVP
+2882 
-2892 QEVLNQLLITGAI
+2892 
-2905 NNGDGTWTITNEADF
+2905 
-2920 SIKAPNGL
+2920 
-2928 VYSSNN
+2928 
-2934 DPDNNGFNDIKI
+2934 
-2946 TITAK
+2946 
-2951 VYDQGEDSSEVK
+2951 
-2963 ITKQVSTEL
+2963 
-2972 TLSFPTVVTGN
+2972 
-2983 NSVAAQLNWV
+2983 
-2993 GDADDL
+2993 
-2999 VIGKEDNTVN
+2999 
-3009 LGQQIQDKLMV
+3009 
-3020 NATGF
+3020 
-3025 DAVADELS
+3025 
-3033 IVINASDLPAGAS
+3033 
-3046 IGGQDFNF
+3046 
-3054 VDGQYVFKGT
+3054 
-3064 LNPDG
+3064 
-3069 SISGLEGL
+3069 
-3077 VLIPPR
+3077 
-3083 DFAGDFKLP
+3083 
-3092 ITFVTTDT
+3092 
-3100 QSGDEKT
+3100 
-3107 LTAQVPV
+3107 
-3114 AISPVADVPSSSGD
+3114 
-3128 QPLDNHV
+3128 
-3135 TPSITLNVQE
+3135 
-3145 TLGLDANHQPTD
+3145 
-3157 LANDTPTQDG
+3157 
-3167 IAYEDGIVHLNL
+3167 
-3179 AIGLADSLNGSTQ
+3179 
-3192 GQEVLTEVTLTLND
+3192 
-3206 TNAGVFVDANGQSL
+3206 
-3220 GTSITLTQAELPAA
+3220 
-3234 LGEIYFKP
+3234 
-3242 APNYPSGNDINTV
+3242 
-3255 GITVAGKVIDSTVFD
+3255 
-3270 ETNASSQGVSS
+3270 
-3281 SDADKTFTSQVSFEV
+3281 
-3296 KPVVDDITIGSGSP
+3296 
-3310 ISVTGDEDSW
+3310 
-3320 IALADQGNAFNVSLN
+3320 
-3335 DNDGSEQFVSLVLT
+3335 
-3349 GLPTDFLV
+3349 
-3357 KSLSSDYVVKN
+3357 
-3368 NGGGEWSVQ
+3368 
-3377 IRNPNL
+3377 
-3383 TSLDLSA
+3383 
-3390 LAIKPAKDFSGE
+3390 
-3402 VQLGIKVYT
+3402 
-3411 QESLLNQPVEH
+3411 
-3422 TGQFTLHVTPIGDD
+3422 
-3436 VDITPAQEVTGNEG
+3436 
-3450 QAIDIS
+3450 
-3456 LGAQILDKAPSLP
+3456 
-3469 GGATYT
+3469 
-3475 ENSPETLRVEISGV
+3475 
-3489 PDGASLSLADG
+3489 
-3500 TLGTPLGGGVWV
+3500 
-3512 FEINAQQLDK
+3512 
-3522 VVFNSGDNNQLNWN
+3522 
-3536 GNLHFKVQSVDTGL
+3536 
-3550 AGDQHLGSAQE
+3550 
-3561 FDVHVDVTAV
+3561 
-3571 NDRPELINVQDQV
+3571 
-3584 TEEDTPLLLN
+3584 
-3594 SFTLAD
+3594 
-3600 IDAQLDDP
+3600 
-3608 NADYTLQIG
+3608 
-3617 VNSGVLIIDSSLSSG
+3617 
-3632 LTIQGDG
+3632 
-3639 TGALSITGNVAEIN
+3639 
-3653 AAIGA
+3653 
-3658 GLVKFVPSPDFY
+3658 
-3670 GQVAVTLNVNDNGNA
+3670 
-3685 GIEIAGD
+3685 
-3692 ASTAHDNSAQ
+3692 
-3702 FVIDVTAV
+3702 
-3710 NDKPEVDGIHLTAQ
+3710 
-3724 IDEASGQ
+3724 
-3731 KLTGITVSDV
+3731 
-3741 DYAGSHTNDV
+3741 
-3751 MKVTLSI
+3751 
-3758 SEGILSV
+3758 
-3765 QAPAGSSVAVSYALD
+3765 
-3780 GSVILEGSPEAI
+3780 
-3792 NALLNHSDSAYG
+3792 
-3804 LFVDAAAIAGTQI
+3804 
-3817 NLTVTAQD
+3817 
-3825 MGVYF
+3825 
-3830 ENASGMA
+3830 
-3837 LEESKTYPIQV
+3837 
-3848 NPVANAP
+3848 
-3855 SLSMNPAFGYA
+3855 
-3866 QQIYANQSVSAQG
+3866 
-3879 IALLGAIAALTD
+3879 
-3891 LHETLSLRVDHL
+3891 
-3903 PAGASLSS
+3903 
-3911 TAGSVTD
+3911 
-3918 LGNGRW
+3918 
-3924 EVSPD
+3924 
-3929 ALESLK
+3929 
-3935 VVGLEEG
+3935 
-3942 VHTLSL
+3942 
-3948 TALST
+3948 
-3953 ESDGSSA
+3953 
-3960 PSANSIDYRIEIA
+3960 
-3973 ADDSL
+3973 
-3978 LDHRSATDDSLLV
+3978 
-3991 ADNSG
+3991 
-3996 MTLFSGSGDDF
+3996 
-4007 VQGGAGDDVLV
+4007 
-4018 GGLGADILVG
+4018 
-4028 GTGADMFKWTLDGV
+4028 
-4042 DDKVDHIRDFNV
+4042 
-4054 SEGDSIDLIDVV
+4054 
-4066 QDLGN
+4066 
-4071 HLTMEQLL
+4071 
-4079 NNLSVSNQLTAQV
+4079 
-4092 VDNDVTLQVTTD
+4092 
-4104 NQVQQT
+4104 
-4110 IVIENL
+4110 
-4116 ATQIDFTGMSSLDII
+4116 
-4131 GTLLDQNLLRHD
+4131 

>member
-97 APVQGQINLDLAQL
+97 APIQGQINLDLAQL

-320 GDQISIALQLTGTD
+320 DDQISIALQLTGTD

-444 LTLNADGSYQFVL
+444 LTLNADGNYQFVL

-494 IQDDKPLISGV
+494 IQDDKPIIIGA
-505 EPLTVAEKTLDTGSI
+505 EPLTVAEQTLDTGSI

-548 LTDAVA
+548 LTDSVA

-603 SLDHALNSDEL
+603 SLDHAVNSDEL
-614 LVNFTVVAT
+614 SLNFTVVAT
-623 DFDGDTASITLP
+623 DFDGDTASIVLP
-635 VTVKD
+635 VTILD
-640 DKPYFTNVTSL
+640 DQPVITGLVPLS
-651 NVHENDLPQGSDV
+651 VSEADLAQGSNVDKQPV
-664 TKEPLTASGQFEL
+664 SVEGQFSI
-677 VQGSDRVASFT
+677 QGADTVRGYA

-695 VQGLTSNGVAVT
+695 VQGLTSNGVAVV
-707 LSAPVDDGNGNLTYT
+707 LSTPVDDGNGNLTYT
-722 AMAGAV
+722 ASAGNSAIFALV
-728 TVFTLTLNSDGT
+728 LNTNGSYTFTLLGSI
-740 YSFTLAAPVD
+740 D
-750 HALNSNDLTLNF
+750 HAIGSDEKQLNF
-762 QVIATDFDGDSDSI
+762 TVVATDFDGDTASI
-776 VLPVKINDDKPY
+776 VLPVTILDDQPVI
-788 FTNVQGLYVHENDL
+788 TGLETLSVSEGDL
-802 PQGSDTDKEPVT
+802 AQGSNVDKQPVS
-814 VNGQF
+814 VEGQF
-819 QLVQGADTV
+819 SIQGADTV

-839 VQGLTSNGVAVTLS
+839 VQGLTSNGMAVTLS
-853 APADDG
+853 APVNDG

-879 NTDGT
+879 NSDGT

-889 AAPVDHALNSN
+889 AAPV
-900 DLTLNFKVIAT
+900 
-911 DFDGDSDS
+911 
-919 IVLPVK
+919 
-925 INDDKPYFTN
+925 
-935 VQGLYVHENDLP
+935 E
-947 QGSDTD
+947 
-953 KEPVTVN
+953 
-960 GQFQLVQGADTVA
+960 
-973 SFALDSSVNPVQGLT
+973 
-988 SNGVAVTLSAPVDDG
+988 
-1003 HGNLTYTAMAG
+1003 
-1014 AVTVFTLTLNSN
+1014 
-1026 GTYSFTLA
+1026 
-1034 APVDHALNSNDLTLN
+1034 
-1049 FQVIATDFD
+1049 
-1058 GDSDSIVLP
+1058 
-1067 VKINDDKPYFTN
+1067 
-1079 VQGLYV
+1079 
-1085 HENDLPQGSDTD
+1085 
-1097 KEPVTV
+1097 
-1103 NGQFQLVQ
+1103 
-1111 GADTVASFALDS
+1111 
-1123 SVNPVQGLTSNGVAV
+1123 
-1138 TLSAPV
+1138 
-1144 DDGHGNLTYT
+1144 
-1154 AMAGSAT
+1154 
-1161 VFTLTLNA
+1161 
-1169 DGTYSFT
+1169 
-1176 LAAPVDHALNSN
+1176 
-1188 DLTLNFKVIATD
+1188 
-1200 FDGDSDS
+1200 
-1207 IVLPVKINDDKPYF
+1207 
-1221 TNVQGLYVHENDL
+1221 
-1234 PQGSDTD
+1234 
-1241 KEPVTVNGQFQLVQ
+1241 
-1255 GADTVASFALDSSV
+1255 
-1269 NPVQGLTSNGVAV
+1269 
-1282 TLSAPVDDGNGNLTY
+1282 
-1297 TVMAGAVTVFTLTLN
+1297 
-1312 TDGTYSFT
+1312 
-1320 LAAPVDHALNS
+1320 
-1331 NDLTLNFQVIAT
+1331 
-1343 DFDGDSD
+1343 
-1350 SIVLPVKI
+1350 
-1358 NDDKPYFTNVQ
+1358 
-1369 GLYVHENDLP
+1369 
-1379 QGSDI
+1379 
-1384 DKEPVTVNGQFQLV
+1384 
-1398 QGADT
+1398 
-1403 VASFALDSSVN
+1403 
-1414 PVQGLTSN
+1414 
-1422 GVAVTLSAPVDDGNG
+1422 
-1437 NLTYTAMAGAVTV
+1437 
-1450 FTLTLNS
+1450 
-1457 DGTYSFTLSAPVDH
+1457 H

-1483 VIATDFDGDSDS
+1483 VIATDFDGD
-1495 IVLPVKINDDK
+1495 
-1506 PSFIHRQPLS
+1506 
-1516 VNEDD
+1516 
-1521 LPQGSDNSKE
+1521 
-1531 SLSASGQFTVVQ
+1531 
-1543 GADQVVSYQLDGS
+1543 
-1556 VNPVQGLTSNG
+1556 
-1567 VAVVLS
+1567 
-1573 APVDDGNGNG
+1573 
-1583 NLTYTATAGGNPIFT
+1583 TA
-1598 LVLNTDGSYTFTLS
+1598 
-1612 GPIDHASG
+1612 
-1620 SDSKQLNFKVLA
+1620 
-1632 VDFDGDKAS
+1632 
-1641 VNLPVTIIDDKP
+1641 
-1653 TITAVQALS
+1653 
-1662 VDEDDLTQG
+1662 
-1671 SDTTKESLTATGHFT
+1671 
-1686 TTQGADHV
+1686 
-1694 VSYTLNLT
+1694 
-1702 TNPLAG
+1702 
-1708 VTSGGQV
+1708 
-1715 LTLSDSV
+1715 
-1722 DAHGN
+1722 
-1727 HTYTATKPDGT
+1727 
-1738 LIFTLQ
+1738 
-1744 LNANGSYQFTLS
+1744 
-1756 GPLDHAASS
+1756 
-1765 DELLL
+1765 
-1770 NFNVVAT
+1770 
-1777 DYDGDTSSIVLPV
+1777 SIVLPV
-1790 TVVDDQPSV
+1790 TVLDDQPSV

-1955 GSVASSVNLFSRDN
+1955 GSVASSVNLFSSDN

-2017 TVVEIVNGVSRDL
+2017 TVVEIVNVNGVSRDL

-2049 DHTDGNDIKFTVDVT
+2049 DHTDGNDIQFTVDVT

-2106 LVPVGEQS
+2106 LVPAGEQS

-2140 QGESLGEVSIWN
+2140 QEESLGEVSIWN

-2264 DGSNVSLNIAAE
+2264 DGSHVSLNIAAE

-2529 TIEFLNGN
+2529 NIDFISGN
-2537 TQWQTFNDG
+2537 TQWQSFNEG
-2546 VQSGVI
+2546 THQGVI
-2552 TTVSED
+2552 TTVAED
-2558 SRVDLNFSIISG
+2558 SLVDLNFSIISG

-2652 TENDGHVRQME
+2652 TENDGHVRQVE

-2731 NVEVTLVNGV
+2731 NVEVTLINGV

-2789 HEYVDAAN
+2789 HEYVDAGN

-2832 VAQTVQAD
+2832 VTQTVQAD

-2934 DPDNNGFNDIKI
+2934 DPDKNGFNDIKI

-3020 NATGF
+3020 NATDF

-3220 GTSITLTQAELPAA
+3220 GASITLTQAELPAA
-3234 LGEIYFKP
+3234 LSEIYFKP

-3255 GITVAGKVIDSTVFD
+3255 GITVAGKVTDSTVFD

-3296 KPVVDDITIGSGSP
+3296 KPVADEITIGSGSP

-3402 VQLGIKVYT
+3402 VQLGIKVFT
-3411 QESLLNQPVEH
+3411 QESLLGEPVEH
-3422 TGQFTLHVTPIGDD
+3422 TGQFTLNVTPVGDD
-3436 VDITPAQEVTGNEG
+3436 VDIAPITNVVGNEG

-3617 VNSGVLIIDSSLSSG
+3617 VNSGVLISDSSLSSG

-3710 NDKPEVDGIHLTAQ
+3710 NDKPEVDGIHFTAQ
-3724 IDEASGQ
+3724 INEASGQ

-3741 DYAGSHTNDV
+3741 DYAGSHANDV

-3903 PAGASLSS
+3903 PAGACLSS
-3911 TAGSVTD
+3911 TVGSVTD

-3973 ADDSL
+3973 ADGSL

-3996 MTLFSGSGDDF
+3996 MTLLSGSGDDF
-4007 VQGGAGDDVLV
+4007 IQGGAGDDVLV

>member
-1 MYYQLF
+1 
-7 TARNGGSM
+7 M

-494 IQDDKPLISGV
+494 IQDDKPIIIGA
-505 EPLTVAEKTLDTGSI
+505 EPLTVAEQTLDTGSI

-548 LTDAVA
+548 LTDSVA

-664 TKEPLTASGQFEL
+664 TKEPLTASGQFGL

-707 LSAPVDDGNGNLTYT
+707 LSAPVDDGHGNLTYT

-728 TVFTLTLNSDGT
+728 TVFTLTLNTDGT

-866 AMAGSVTVFTLTL
+866 AMAGSVTVFTLTLNSDGTYSFTLAAPVDHALNSNDLTLNFKVIATDFDGDSDSIVLPVKINDDKPYFTNVQGLYVHENDLPQGSDTDKEPVTVNGQFQLVQGADTVASFTLDSSVNPVQGLTSNGVAVTLSAPVDDGHGNLTYTAMAGSVTVFTLTLNSDGTYSFTLAAPVDHALNSNDLTLNFKVIATDFDGDSDSIVLPVKINDDKPYFTNVQGLFVHENDLPQGSDTDKEPVTVNGQFQLVQGADTVSSFALDSSVNPVQGLTSNGVAVTLSAPVDDGHGNLTYTAMAGAVTVFTLTL

-1014 AVTVFTLTLNSN
+1014 ADTVFTLTLNS
-1026 GTYSFTLA
+1026 
-1034 APVDHALNSNDLTLN
+1034 
-1049 FQVIATDFD
+1049 
-1058 GDSDSIVLP
+1058 
-1067 VKINDDKPYFTN
+1067 
-1079 VQGLYV
+1079 
-1085 HENDLPQGSDTD
+1085 
-1097 KEPVTV
+1097 
-1103 NGQFQLVQ
+1103 
-1111 GADTVASFALDS
+1111 
-1123 SVNPVQGLTSNGVAV
+1123 
-1138 TLSAPV
+1138 
-1144 DDGHGNLTYT
+1144 
-1154 AMAGSAT
+1154 
-1161 VFTLTLNA
+1161 

-1297 TVMAGAVTVFTLTLN
+1297 T
-1312 TDGTYSFT
+1312 
-1320 LAAPVDHALNS
+1320 
-1331 NDLTLNFQVIAT
+1331 
-1343 DFDGDSD
+1343 
-1350 SIVLPVKI
+1350 
-1358 NDDKPYFTNVQ
+1358 
-1369 GLYVHENDLP
+1369 
-1379 QGSDI
+1379 
-1384 DKEPVTVNGQFQLV
+1384 
-1398 QGADT
+1398 
-1403 VASFALDSSVN
+1403 
-1414 PVQGLTSN
+1414 
-1422 GVAVTLSAPVDDGNG
+1422 
-1437 NLTYTAMAGAVTV
+1437 AMAGSVTV

-1495 IVLPVKINDDK
+1495 IVLPVKINDDR

-1521 LPQGSDNSKE
+1521 LPQGSDGSKE

-1556 VNPVQGLTSNG
+1556 VNPVQGVTSNG

-1573 APVDDGNGNG
+1573 APVDDGNG

-1662 VDEDDLTQG
+1662 VDEDDLAQG

-1722 DAHGN
+1722 DASGN

-1756 GPLDHAASS
+1756 GPLDHAASR

-1799 ISAQALSVNEDDLAT
+1799 ISAQALSVNEDDLAS
-1814 GTDQSK
+1814 GTDQTK

-1840 YQIDTSTSS
+1840 YQIDTSVISN
-1849 DTGLTSQGQPVV
+1849 TGLTSQGQPVV

-1868 TASSGQVYTYQG
+1868 TTSSGQVYTYQG

-2106 LVPVGEQS
+2106 LVPAGEQS

-2264 DGSNVSLNIAAE
+2264 DGSHVSLNIAAE

-2506 VQDIESLGSKTVNV
+2506 AQDIESLGSKTVNV

-2529 TIEFLNGN
+2529 NVDFISGN
-2537 TQWQTFNDG
+2537 TQWQSFNEGTHQG
-2546 VQSGVI
+2546 VM
-2552 TTVSED
+2552 TTVAED
-2558 SRVDLNFSIISG
+2558 SLVDLNFSIISG

-2621 NLTTAQVITG
+2621 NLTVAQVVTG

-2652 TENDGHVRQME
+2652 TENDGHVRQVE

-2681 NAVSGNEDDRIHVTW
+2681 NAVSGNEDGRIHVTW

-2741 LVLEPAAGQSDLDFS
+2741 LEPTAGQSDLDFS
-2756 NQVSAAGYIQVIPPH
+2756 NQVSVAGYIQVIPPH

-2818 AEPDGQLLVENAGS
+2818 VEPDGQLLVENAGS
-2832 VAQTVQAD
+2832 VTQTVQAD
-2840 ANGKID
+2840 PSGKID

-2928 VYSSNN
+2928 VYNSNN

-2999 VIGKEDNTVN
+2999 VIGKEDNAVD

-3206 TNAGVFVDANGQSL
+3206 TNSGVFVDANGQSL
-3220 GTSITLTQAELPAA
+3220 GTSITLTQAELPTA

-3255 GITVAGKVIDSTVFD
+3255 GITVAGKVTDSTVFD

-3296 KPVVDDITIGSGSP
+3296 KPVADDITIGSGSP

-3436 VDITPAQEVTGNEG
+3436 VDITPAQEVAGNEG

-3469 GGATYT
+3469 GGANYT

-3758 SEGILSV
+3758 SEGILSI
-3765 QAPAGSSVAVSYALD
+3765 QASAGSSVAVSYALD

-3973 ADDSL
+3973 ADGSL

-3991 ADNSG
+3991 ADNGG
-3996 MTLFSGSGDDF
+3996 MTLLSGSGDDF

>member
-1 MYYQLF
+1 
-7 TARNGGSM
+7 M

-79 CVACLPEFSAD
+79 CVACLPELSAD

-138 EAAAAGAGAGGSANG
+138 EAAAAGAGVGGSANG

-494 IQDDKPLISGV
+494 IQDDKPIIIGA
-505 EPLTVAEKTLDTGSI
+505 EPLTVAEQTLDTGSI

-635 VTVKD
+635 VTIYD
-640 DKPYFTNVTSL
+640 DKPI
-651 NVHENDLPQGSDV
+651 
-664 TKEPLTASGQFEL
+664 
-677 VQGSDRVASFT
+677 
-688 LDSSVNP
+688 NP
-695 VQGLTSNGVAVT
+695 VAE
-707 LSAPVDDGNGNLTYT
+707 A
-722 AMAGAV
+722 
-728 TVFTLTLNSDGT
+728 
-740 YSFTLAAPVD
+740 
-750 HALNSNDLTLNF
+750 
-762 QVIATDFDGDSDSI
+762 
-776 VLPVKINDDKPY
+776 
-788 FTNVQGLYVHENDL
+788 
-802 PQGSDTDKEPVT
+802 
-814 VNGQF
+814 
-819 QLVQGADTV
+819 
-828 ASFALDSSVNP
+828 
-839 VQGLTSNGVAVTLS
+839 
-853 APADDG
+853 
-859 NGNLTYT
+859 
-866 AMAGSVTVFTLTL
+866 
-879 NTDGT
+879 
-884 YSFTL
+884 
-889 AAPVDHALNSN
+889 
-900 DLTLNFKVIAT
+900 
-911 DFDGDSDS
+911 
-919 IVLPVK
+919 
-925 INDDKPYFTN
+925 
-935 VQGLYVHENDLP
+935 
-947 QGSDTD
+947 
-953 KEPVTVN
+953 
-960 GQFQLVQGADTVA
+960 
-973 SFALDSSVNPVQGLT
+973 
-988 SNGVAVTLSAPVDDG
+988 
-1003 HGNLTYTAMAG
+1003 
-1014 AVTVFTLTLNSN
+1014 
-1026 GTYSFTLA
+1026 
-1034 APVDHALNSNDLTLN
+1034 
-1049 FQVIATDFD
+1049 
-1058 GDSDSIVLP
+1058 
-1067 VKINDDKPYFTN
+1067 
-1079 VQGLYV
+1079 
-1085 HENDLPQGSDTD
+1085 
-1097 KEPVTV
+1097 
-1103 NGQFQLVQ
+1103 
-1111 GADTVASFALDS
+1111 
-1123 SVNPVQGLTSNGVAV
+1123 
-1138 TLSAPV
+1138 
-1144 DDGHGNLTYT
+1144 
-1154 AMAGSAT
+1154 
-1161 VFTLTLNA
+1161 
-1169 DGTYSFT
+1169 
-1176 LAAPVDHALNSN
+1176 
-1188 DLTLNFKVIATD
+1188 
-1200 FDGDSDS
+1200 
-1207 IVLPVKINDDKPYF
+1207 
-1221 TNVQGLYVHENDL
+1221 
-1234 PQGSDTD
+1234 
-1241 KEPVTVNGQFQLVQ
+1241 
-1255 GADTVASFALDSSV
+1255 
-1269 NPVQGLTSNGVAV
+1269 
-1282 TLSAPVDDGNGNLTY
+1282 
-1297 TVMAGAVTVFTLTLN
+1297 
-1312 TDGTYSFT
+1312 
-1320 LAAPVDHALNS
+1320 
-1331 NDLTLNFQVIAT
+1331 
-1343 DFDGDSD
+1343 
-1350 SIVLPVKI
+1350 
-1358 NDDKPYFTNVQ
+1358 
-1369 GLYVHENDLP
+1369 
-1379 QGSDI
+1379 
-1384 DKEPVTVNGQFQLV
+1384 
-1398 QGADT
+1398 
-1403 VASFALDSSVN
+1403 
-1414 PVQGLTSN
+1414 
-1422 GVAVTLSAPVDDGNG
+1422 
-1437 NLTYTAMAGAVTV
+1437 
-1450 FTLTLNS
+1450 
-1457 DGTYSFTLSAPVDH
+1457 
-1471 ALNSDS
+1471 
-1477 LTLNFK
+1477 
-1483 VIATDFDGDSDS
+1483 
-1495 IVLPVKINDDK
+1495 
-1506 PSFIHRQPLS
+1506 LS
-1516 VNEDD
+1516 VHEDD
-1521 LPQGSDNSKE
+1521 LATGTAQSKE
-1531 SLSASGQFTVVQ
+1531 STTANGQ
-1543 GADQVVSYQLDGS
+1543 
-1556 VNPVQGLTSNG
+1556 
-1567 VAVVLS
+1567 
-1573 APVDDGNGNG
+1573 
-1583 NLTYTATAGGNPIFT
+1583 
-1598 LVLNTDGSYTFTLS
+1598 
-1612 GPIDHASG
+1612 
-1620 SDSKQLNFKVLA
+1620 
-1632 VDFDGDKAS
+1632 
-1641 VNLPVTIIDDKP
+1641 
-1653 TITAVQALS
+1653 
-1662 VDEDDLTQG
+1662 
-1671 SDTTKESLTATGHFT
+1671 FT
-1686 TTQGADHV
+1686 TTQGADGIAHYRIDTSTSSETGLTSQGQPV
-1694 VSYTLNLT
+1694 VWGSPSIT
-1702 TNPLAG
+1702 T
-1708 VTSGGQV
+1708 TSSGQV
-1715 LTLSDSV
+1715 Y
-1722 DAHGN
+1722 
-1727 HTYTATKPDGT
+1727 TYEGTANGAV
-1738 LIFTLQ
+1738 IFTLV
-1744 LNANGSYQFTLS
+1744 LRADGSYSFTLN
-1756 GPLDHAASS
+1756 GAVDHPVNA
-1765 DELLL
+1765 DELTL
-1770 NFNVVAT
+1770 NIPVLVQ
-1777 DYDGDTSSIVLPV
+1777 DRDGDTASVTLPV
-1790 TVVDDQPSV
+1790 TIHDDKPINPV
-1799 ISAQALSVNEDDLAT
+1799 AEALSVHEDDLTSGTAQTKESTTDNGQFTITQGADGIAHYRIDTSTSSETGLTSQGQPVVWGAPSITTTSSGQVYTYEGTANGAVIFTLVLRADGSYSFTLNGAVDHPVNADELTLNIPVLVQDRDGDTAPVTLPVTIYDDKPINPVAEALSVHEDDLAS
-1814 GTDQSK
+1814 GTDQTK

-1868 TASSGQVYTYQG
+1868 TTSSGQVYTYQG

-1924 DADGDTSPITLPVT
+1924 DADGDTSPIALPVT

-1969 NLSPDTQ
+1969 NLSPETQ

-2030 GTLTIQPNGTA
+2030 GTLTLQPNGTA

-2114 NAQDNLGGLPVEALK
+2114 NVQDNLGGLPVEALK

-2140 QGESLGEVSIWN
+2140 QGESLGQVSIWN

-2264 DGSNVSLNIAAE
+2264 DGSHVSLNIAAE

-2441 ATLVWLGSG
+2441 ATLVWLGSA
-2450 PSPITVGTYP
+2450 PSLITVGTYP

-2479 PTKHSNENFS
+2479 PTKNSNENFS

-2506 VQDIESLGSKTVNV
+2506 AQDIESLGSKTVNV

-2529 TIEFLNGN
+2529 SIDLISGN
-2537 TQWQTFNDG
+2537 TQWQNFNDG
-2546 VQSGVI
+2546 SHHGVV
-2552 TTVSED
+2552 TTVAED

-2652 TENDGHVRQME
+2652 TENDGHVRQVD

-2681 NAVSGNEDDRIHVTW
+2681 NAVFGNEDSRIHVTW

-2741 LVLEPAAGQSDLDFS
+2741 LVLEPTAGQSDLDFS

-2789 HEYVDAAN
+2789 HEYVDAGN

-2832 VAQTVQAD
+2832 VTQTVQAD

-3206 TNAGVFVDANGQSL
+3206 TNSGVFVDANGQSL

-3255 GITVAGKVIDSTVFD
+3255 GITVAGKVTDSTVFD

-3320 IALADQGNAFNVSLN
+3320 IALADQGSAFNVSLN

-3377 IRNPNL
+3377 IRNPSL

-3422 TGQFTLHVTPIGDD
+3422 TGQFTLNVTPVGDD
-3436 VDITPAQEVTGNEG
+3436 VDIAPITNVVGNEG

-3469 GGATYT
+3469 GGANYT

-3692 ASTAHDNSAQ
+3692 ASTGHDNSAQ

-3758 SEGILSV
+3758 NEGILSV

-3891 LHETLSLRVDHL
+3891 LHETLSLRVDHF

-3960 PSANSIDYRIEIA
+3960 PSANSIDYQIEIA
-3973 ADDSL
+3973 ADGSL

-3996 MTLFSGSGDDF
+3996 MTLLSGSGDDF

>member
-444 LTLNADGSYQFVL
+444 LMLNADGSYQFVL

-494 IQDDKPLISGV
+494 IQDDKPIIIGA
-505 EPLTVAEKTLDTGSI
+505 EPLTVAEQTLDTGSI

-548 LTDAVA
+548 LTDSVA

-603 SLDHALNSDEL
+603 SLDHAVNSDEL
-614 LVNFTVVAT
+614 SLNFTVVAT
-623 DFDGDTASITLP
+623 DFDGDTASIVLP
-635 VTVKD
+635 VTILD
-640 DKPYFTNVTSL
+640 DQPVITGLVPLS
-651 NVHENDLPQGSDV
+651 VSEADLAQGSNVDKQPV
-664 TKEPLTASGQFEL
+664 SVEGQFSI
-677 VQGSDRVASFT
+677 QGADTVRGYA

-695 VQGLTSNGVAVT
+695 VQGLTSNGVAVV
-707 LSAPVDDGNGNLTYT
+707 LSTPVDDGNGNLTYT
-722 AMAGAV
+722 ASAGNSAIFALV
-728 TVFTLTLNSDGT
+728 LNTNGSYTFTLLGSI
-740 YSFTLAAPVD
+740 D
-750 HALNSNDLTLNF
+750 HAIGSDEKQLNF
-762 QVIATDFDGDSDSI
+762 TVVATDFDGDTASI
-776 VLPVKINDDKPY
+776 VLPVTILDDQPVI
-788 FTNVQGLYVHENDL
+788 TGLETLSVSEGDL
-802 PQGSDTDKEPVT
+802 AQGSNVDKQPVS
-814 VNGQF
+814 VEGQF
-819 QLVQGADTV
+819 SIQGADTV

-839 VQGLTSNGVAVTLS
+839 VQGLTSNGMAVTLS
-853 APADDG
+853 APVNDG

-879 NTDGT
+879 NSDGT

-889 AAPVDHALNSN
+889 AAPV
-900 DLTLNFKVIAT
+900 
-911 DFDGDSDS
+911 
-919 IVLPVK
+919 
-925 INDDKPYFTN
+925 
-935 VQGLYVHENDLP
+935 E
-947 QGSDTD
+947 
-953 KEPVTVN
+953 
-960 GQFQLVQGADTVA
+960 
-973 SFALDSSVNPVQGLT
+973 
-988 SNGVAVTLSAPVDDG
+988 
-1003 HGNLTYTAMAG
+1003 
-1014 AVTVFTLTLNSN
+1014 
-1026 GTYSFTLA
+1026 
-1034 APVDHALNSNDLTLN
+1034 
-1049 FQVIATDFD
+1049 
-1058 GDSDSIVLP
+1058 
-1067 VKINDDKPYFTN
+1067 
-1079 VQGLYV
+1079 
-1085 HENDLPQGSDTD
+1085 
-1097 KEPVTV
+1097 
-1103 NGQFQLVQ
+1103 
-1111 GADTVASFALDS
+1111 
-1123 SVNPVQGLTSNGVAV
+1123 
-1138 TLSAPV
+1138 
-1144 DDGHGNLTYT
+1144 
-1154 AMAGSAT
+1154 
-1161 VFTLTLNA
+1161 
-1169 DGTYSFT
+1169 
-1176 LAAPVDHALNSN
+1176 
-1188 DLTLNFKVIATD
+1188 
-1200 FDGDSDS
+1200 
-1207 IVLPVKINDDKPYF
+1207 
-1221 TNVQGLYVHENDL
+1221 
-1234 PQGSDTD
+1234 
-1241 KEPVTVNGQFQLVQ
+1241 
-1255 GADTVASFALDSSV
+1255 
-1269 NPVQGLTSNGVAV
+1269 
-1282 TLSAPVDDGNGNLTY
+1282 
-1297 TVMAGAVTVFTLTLN
+1297 
-1312 TDGTYSFT
+1312 
-1320 LAAPVDHALNS
+1320 
-1331 NDLTLNFQVIAT
+1331 
-1343 DFDGDSD
+1343 
-1350 SIVLPVKI
+1350 
-1358 NDDKPYFTNVQ
+1358 
-1369 GLYVHENDLP
+1369 
-1379 QGSDI
+1379 
-1384 DKEPVTVNGQFQLV
+1384 
-1398 QGADT
+1398 
-1403 VASFALDSSVN
+1403 
-1414 PVQGLTSN
+1414 
-1422 GVAVTLSAPVDDGNG
+1422 
-1437 NLTYTAMAGAVTV
+1437 
-1450 FTLTLNS
+1450 
-1457 DGTYSFTLSAPVDH
+1457 H

-1483 VIATDFDGDSDS
+1483 VIATDFDGD
-1495 IVLPVKINDDK
+1495 
-1506 PSFIHRQPLS
+1506 
-1516 VNEDD
+1516 
-1521 LPQGSDNSKE
+1521 
-1531 SLSASGQFTVVQ
+1531 
-1543 GADQVVSYQLDGS
+1543 
-1556 VNPVQGLTSNG
+1556 
-1567 VAVVLS
+1567 
-1573 APVDDGNGNG
+1573 
-1583 NLTYTATAGGNPIFT
+1583 TA
-1598 LVLNTDGSYTFTLS
+1598 
-1612 GPIDHASG
+1612 
-1620 SDSKQLNFKVLA
+1620 
-1632 VDFDGDKAS
+1632 
-1641 VNLPVTIIDDKP
+1641 
-1653 TITAVQALS
+1653 
-1662 VDEDDLTQG
+1662 
-1671 SDTTKESLTATGHFT
+1671 
-1686 TTQGADHV
+1686 
-1694 VSYTLNLT
+1694 
-1702 TNPLAG
+1702 
-1708 VTSGGQV
+1708 
-1715 LTLSDSV
+1715 
-1722 DAHGN
+1722 
-1727 HTYTATKPDGT
+1727 
-1738 LIFTLQ
+1738 
-1744 LNANGSYQFTLS
+1744 
-1756 GPLDHAASS
+1756 
-1765 DELLL
+1765 
-1770 NFNVVAT
+1770 
-1777 DYDGDTSSIVLPV
+1777 SIVLPV
-1790 TVVDDQPSV
+1790 TVLDDQPSV

-1849 DTGLTSQGQPVV
+1849 NTGLTSQGQPVV

-1868 TASSGQVYTYQG
+1868 TTSSGQVYTYQG

-1955 GSVASSVNLFSRDN
+1955 SSVASSVNLFSRDN

-2041 TFTPVTQL
+2041 TFTPVAQL
-2049 DHTDGNDIKFTVDVT
+2049 EHTDGNDIKFTVDVT

-2106 LVPVGEQS
+2106 LVPAGEQS

-2264 DGSNVSLNIAAE
+2264 DTSNISLNIAAE

-2529 TIEFLNGN
+2529 NIDFISGN
-2537 TQWQTFNDG
+2537 TQWQSFNEG
-2546 VQSGVI
+2546 THQGVI
-2552 TTVSED
+2552 TTVAED
-2558 SRVDLNFSIISG
+2558 SLVDLNFSIISG

-2621 NLTTAQVITG
+2621 NLTVAQVVTG

-2652 TENDGHVRQME
+2652 TENDGHVRQVE

-2681 NAVSGNEDDRIHVTW
+2681 NAVSGNEDERIHVTW

-2731 NVEVTLVNGV
+2731 NVEVTLINGV

-2789 HEYVDAAN
+2789 HEYVDAGN

-2818 AEPDGQLLVENAGS
+2818 VEPNGQLLVENAGN
-2832 VAQTVQAD
+2832 VTQTVQAD

-2876 SDELVD
+2876 SNELVD

-3255 GITVAGKVIDSTVFD
+3255 GITVAGKVTDSTVFD

-3296 KPVVDDITIGSGSP
+3296 KPVADDITIGSGSP

-3320 IALADQGNAFNVSLN
+3320 IVLADQGNAFNVSLN

-3402 VQLGIKVYT
+3402 VQLGIKVFT
-3411 QESLLNQPVEH
+3411 QESLLGEPVEH
-3422 TGQFTLHVTPIGDD
+3422 TGQFTLNVTPIGDD
-3436 VDITPAQEVTGNEG
+3436 VDIAPITNVVGNEG

-3500 TLGTPLGGGVWV
+3500 TLGTSLGGGVWV

-3780 GSVILEGSPEAI
+3780 GSVILEGSPEEI
-3792 NALLNHSDSAYG
+3792 NPLLNHSDSAYG

-3960 PSANSIDYRIEIA
+3960 PSANSIDYQIEIA
-3973 ADDSL
+3973 ADGSL

-3996 MTLFSGSGDDF
+3996 MTLLSGSGDDF

>member
-1 MYYQLF
+1 
-7 TARNGGSM
+7 M

-494 IQDDKPLISGV
+494 IQDDKPIIIGA
-505 EPLTVAEKTLDTGSI
+505 EPLTVAEQTLDTGSI

-603 SLDHALNSDEL
+603 SLDHAVNSDEL
-614 LVNFTVVAT
+614 SLNFTVVAT
-623 DFDGDTASITLP
+623 DFDGDTASVVLP
-635 VTVKD
+635 VTILD
-640 DKPYFTNVTSL
+640 DQPVITGLVPLS
-651 NVHENDLPQGSDV
+651 VSEADLAQGSNVDKQPV
-664 TKEPLTASGQFEL
+664 SVEGQFSI
-677 VQGSDRVASFT
+677 QGADTVRGYA

-695 VQGLTSNGVAVT
+695 VQGLTSNGVAVV
-707 LSAPVDDGNGNLTYT
+707 LSTPVDDGNGNLTYT
-722 AMAGAV
+722 ASAGNSAIFALV
-728 TVFTLTLNSDGT
+728 LNTNGSYTFTLLGSI
-740 YSFTLAAPVD
+740 D
-750 HALNSNDLTLNF
+750 HAIGSDEKQLNF
-762 QVIATDFDGDSDSI
+762 TVVATDFDGDTASI
-776 VLPVKINDDKPY
+776 VLPVTILDDQPVI
-788 FTNVQGLYVHENDL
+788 TGLETLSVSEGDL
-802 PQGSDTDKEPVT
+802 AQGSNVDKQPVS
-814 VNGQF
+814 VEGQF
-819 QLVQGADTV
+819 SIQGADTV

-839 VQGLTSNGVAVTLS
+839 VQGLTSNGMAVTLS
-853 APADDG
+853 APVNDG

-879 NTDGT
+879 NSDGT

-889 AAPVDHALNSN
+889 AAPV
-900 DLTLNFKVIAT
+900 
-911 DFDGDSDS
+911 
-919 IVLPVK
+919 
-925 INDDKPYFTN
+925 
-935 VQGLYVHENDLP
+935 E
-947 QGSDTD
+947 
-953 KEPVTVN
+953 
-960 GQFQLVQGADTVA
+960 
-973 SFALDSSVNPVQGLT
+973 
-988 SNGVAVTLSAPVDDG
+988 
-1003 HGNLTYTAMAG
+1003 
-1014 AVTVFTLTLNSN
+1014 
-1026 GTYSFTLA
+1026 
-1034 APVDHALNSNDLTLN
+1034 
-1049 FQVIATDFD
+1049 
-1058 GDSDSIVLP
+1058 
-1067 VKINDDKPYFTN
+1067 
-1079 VQGLYV
+1079 
-1085 HENDLPQGSDTD
+1085 
-1097 KEPVTV
+1097 
-1103 NGQFQLVQ
+1103 
-1111 GADTVASFALDS
+1111 
-1123 SVNPVQGLTSNGVAV
+1123 
-1138 TLSAPV
+1138 
-1144 DDGHGNLTYT
+1144 
-1154 AMAGSAT
+1154 
-1161 VFTLTLNA
+1161 
-1169 DGTYSFT
+1169 
-1176 LAAPVDHALNSN
+1176 
-1188 DLTLNFKVIATD
+1188 
-1200 FDGDSDS
+1200 
-1207 IVLPVKINDDKPYF
+1207 
-1221 TNVQGLYVHENDL
+1221 
-1234 PQGSDTD
+1234 
-1241 KEPVTVNGQFQLVQ
+1241 
-1255 GADTVASFALDSSV
+1255 
-1269 NPVQGLTSNGVAV
+1269 
-1282 TLSAPVDDGNGNLTY
+1282 
-1297 TVMAGAVTVFTLTLN
+1297 
-1312 TDGTYSFT
+1312 
-1320 LAAPVDHALNS
+1320 
-1331 NDLTLNFQVIAT
+1331 
-1343 DFDGDSD
+1343 
-1350 SIVLPVKI
+1350 
-1358 NDDKPYFTNVQ
+1358 
-1369 GLYVHENDLP
+1369 
-1379 QGSDI
+1379 
-1384 DKEPVTVNGQFQLV
+1384 
-1398 QGADT
+1398 
-1403 VASFALDSSVN
+1403 
-1414 PVQGLTSN
+1414 
-1422 GVAVTLSAPVDDGNG
+1422 
-1437 NLTYTAMAGAVTV
+1437 
-1450 FTLTLNS
+1450 
-1457 DGTYSFTLSAPVDH
+1457 H

-1483 VIATDFDGDSDS
+1483 VIATDF
-1495 IVLPVKINDDK
+1495 
-1506 PSFIHRQPLS
+1506 
-1516 VNEDD
+1516 
-1521 LPQGSDNSKE
+1521 
-1531 SLSASGQFTVVQ
+1531 
-1543 GADQVVSYQLDGS
+1543 
-1556 VNPVQGLTSNG
+1556 
-1567 VAVVLS
+1567 
-1573 APVDDGNGNG
+1573 
-1583 NLTYTATAGGNPIFT
+1583 
-1598 LVLNTDGSYTFTLS
+1598 
-1612 GPIDHASG
+1612 
-1620 SDSKQLNFKVLA
+1620 
-1632 VDFDGDKAS
+1632 
-1641 VNLPVTIIDDKP
+1641 
-1653 TITAVQALS
+1653 
-1662 VDEDDLTQG
+1662 
-1671 SDTTKESLTATGHFT
+1671 
-1686 TTQGADHV
+1686 
-1694 VSYTLNLT
+1694 
-1702 TNPLAG
+1702 
-1708 VTSGGQV
+1708 
-1715 LTLSDSV
+1715 
-1722 DAHGN
+1722 
-1727 HTYTATKPDGT
+1727 
-1738 LIFTLQ
+1738 
-1744 LNANGSYQFTLS
+1744 
-1756 GPLDHAASS
+1756 
-1765 DELLL
+1765 
-1770 NFNVVAT
+1770 
-1777 DYDGDTSSIVLPV
+1777 DGDTSSIVLPV

-1849 DTGLTSQGQPVV
+1849 NTGLTSQGQPVV

-1955 GSVASSVNLFSRDN
+1955 GASASSVNLFSRDN

-2106 LVPVGEQS
+2106 LVPAGEQS

-2264 DGSNVSLNIAAE
+2264 DGSHVSLNIAAE

-2529 TIEFLNGN
+2529 NIDFISGN
-2537 TQWQTFNDG
+2537 TQWQSFNDG
-2546 VQSGVI
+2546 THQGVI
-2552 TTVSED
+2552 TTVAED
-2558 SRVDLNFSIISG
+2558 SLVDLNFSIISG

-2652 TENDGHVRQME
+2652 TENDGHVRQVE

-2681 NAVSGNEDDRIHVTW
+2681 NAVSGNEDGRIHVTW

-2741 LVLEPAAGQSDLDFS
+2741 LVLEPTAGQSDLDFS
-2756 NQVSAAGYIQVIPPH
+2756 NQVSVAGYIQVIPPH

-2789 HEYVDAAN
+2789 HEYVDAGN

-2832 VAQTVQAD
+2832 VTQTVQAD
-2840 ANGKID
+2840 ASGKID

-2892 QEVLNQLLITGAI
+2892 PEVLNQLLITGAI

-2999 VIGKEDNTVN
+2999 VIGKEDNAVD

-3020 NATGF
+3020 NVTGF

-3206 TNAGVFVDANGQSL
+3206 TNSGVFVDANGQSL
-3220 GTSITLTQAELPAA
+3220 GTSITLTQAELPTA

-3255 GITVAGKVIDSTVFD
+3255 GITVAGKVTDSTVFD

-3296 KPVVDDITIGSGSP
+3296 KPVADDITIGSGSP

-3377 IRNPNL
+3377 IRNPSL

-3402 VQLGIKVYT
+3402 VQLGIKVFT
-3411 QESLLNQPVEH
+3411 QESLLGEPVEH
-3422 TGQFTLHVTPIGDD
+3422 TGQFTLNVTPVGDD
-3436 VDITPAQEVTGNEG
+3436 VDIAPITNVVGNEG

-3469 GGATYT
+3469 GGATHT

-3489 PDGASLSLADG
+3489 PDGAFLSLADG
-3500 TLGTPLGGGVWV
+3500 TLGTSLGGGVWV

-3948 TALST
+3948 TAQST

-3960 PSANSIDYRIEIA
+3960 PSANSIDYQIEIA
-3973 ADDSL
+3973 ADGSL

-3996 MTLFSGSGDDF
+3996 MTLLSGSGDDF

-4028 GTGADMFKWTLDGV
+4028 GMGADMFKWTLDGV

>member
-1 MYYQLF
+1 
-7 TARNGGSM
+7 M

-494 IQDDKPLISGV
+494 IQDDKPIIIGA
-505 EPLTVAEKTLDTGSI
+505 EPLTVAEQTLDTGSI

-548 LTDAVA
+548 LTDSVA

-635 VTVKD
+635 VTIYD
-640 DKPYFTNVTSL
+640 DKP
-651 NVHENDLPQGSDV
+651 
-664 TKEPLTASGQFEL
+664 
-677 VQGSDRVASFT
+677 
-688 LDSSVNP
+688 VNP
-695 VQGLTSNGVAVT
+695 
-707 LSAPVDDGNGNLTYT
+707 
-722 AMAGAV
+722 
-728 TVFTLTLNSDGT
+728 
-740 YSFTLAAPVD
+740 
-750 HALNSNDLTLNF
+750 
-762 QVIATDFDGDSDSI
+762 I
-776 VLPVKINDDKPY
+776 
-788 FTNVQGLYVHENDL
+788 
-802 PQGSDTDKEPVT
+802 
-814 VNGQF
+814 
-819 QLVQGADTV
+819 
-828 ASFALDSSVNP
+828 
-839 VQGLTSNGVAVTLS
+839 
-853 APADDG
+853 
-859 NGNLTYT
+859 
-866 AMAGSVTVFTLTL
+866 
-879 NTDGT
+879 
-884 YSFTL
+884 
-889 AAPVDHALNSN
+889 
-900 DLTLNFKVIAT
+900 
-911 DFDGDSDS
+911 
-919 IVLPVK
+919 
-925 INDDKPYFTN
+925 
-935 VQGLYVHENDLP
+935 
-947 QGSDTD
+947 
-953 KEPVTVN
+953 
-960 GQFQLVQGADTVA
+960 
-973 SFALDSSVNPVQGLT
+973 
-988 SNGVAVTLSAPVDDG
+988 
-1003 HGNLTYTAMAG
+1003 
-1014 AVTVFTLTLNSN
+1014 
-1026 GTYSFTLA
+1026 
-1034 APVDHALNSNDLTLN
+1034 
-1049 FQVIATDFD
+1049 
-1058 GDSDSIVLP
+1058 
-1067 VKINDDKPYFTN
+1067 
-1079 VQGLYV
+1079 
-1085 HENDLPQGSDTD
+1085 
-1097 KEPVTV
+1097 
-1103 NGQFQLVQ
+1103 
-1111 GADTVASFALDS
+1111 
-1123 SVNPVQGLTSNGVAV
+1123 
-1138 TLSAPV
+1138 
-1144 DDGHGNLTYT
+1144 
-1154 AMAGSAT
+1154 
-1161 VFTLTLNA
+1161 
-1169 DGTYSFT
+1169 
-1176 LAAPVDHALNSN
+1176 
-1188 DLTLNFKVIATD
+1188 
-1200 FDGDSDS
+1200 
-1207 IVLPVKINDDKPYF
+1207 
-1221 TNVQGLYVHENDL
+1221 
-1234 PQGSDTD
+1234 
-1241 KEPVTVNGQFQLVQ
+1241 
-1255 GADTVASFALDSSV
+1255 
-1269 NPVQGLTSNGVAV
+1269 
-1282 TLSAPVDDGNGNLTY
+1282 
-1297 TVMAGAVTVFTLTLN
+1297 
-1312 TDGTYSFT
+1312 
-1320 LAAPVDHALNS
+1320 
-1331 NDLTLNFQVIAT
+1331 
-1343 DFDGDSD
+1343 
-1350 SIVLPVKI
+1350 
-1358 NDDKPYFTNVQ
+1358 
-1369 GLYVHENDLP
+1369 
-1379 QGSDI
+1379 
-1384 DKEPVTVNGQFQLV
+1384 
-1398 QGADT
+1398 
-1403 VASFALDSSVN
+1403 
-1414 PVQGLTSN
+1414 
-1422 GVAVTLSAPVDDGNG
+1422 
-1437 NLTYTAMAGAVTV
+1437 
-1450 FTLTLNS
+1450 
-1457 DGTYSFTLSAPVDH
+1457 
-1471 ALNSDS
+1471 
-1477 LTLNFK
+1477 
-1483 VIATDFDGDSDS
+1483 
-1495 IVLPVKINDDK
+1495 
-1506 PSFIHRQPLS
+1506 
-1516 VNEDD
+1516 
-1521 LPQGSDNSKE
+1521 
-1531 SLSASGQFTVVQ
+1531 
-1543 GADQVVSYQLDGS
+1543 
-1556 VNPVQGLTSNG
+1556 
-1567 VAVVLS
+1567 
-1573 APVDDGNGNG
+1573 
-1583 NLTYTATAGGNPIFT
+1583 
-1598 LVLNTDGSYTFTLS
+1598 
-1612 GPIDHASG
+1612 
-1620 SDSKQLNFKVLA
+1620 
-1632 VDFDGDKAS
+1632 
-1641 VNLPVTIIDDKP
+1641 
-1653 TITAVQALS
+1653 
-1662 VDEDDLTQG
+1662 
-1671 SDTTKESLTATGHFT
+1671 
-1686 TTQGADHV
+1686 
-1694 VSYTLNLT
+1694 
-1702 TNPLAG
+1702 
-1708 VTSGGQV
+1708 
-1715 LTLSDSV
+1715 
-1722 DAHGN
+1722 
-1727 HTYTATKPDGT
+1727 
-1738 LIFTLQ
+1738 
-1744 LNANGSYQFTLS
+1744 
-1756 GPLDHAASS
+1756 
-1765 DELLL
+1765 
-1770 NFNVVAT
+1770 
-1777 DYDGDTSSIVLPV
+1777 
-1790 TVVDDQPSV
+1790 
-1799 ISAQALSVNEDDLAT
+1799 AQALSVHEDDLAT
-1814 GTDQSK
+1814 GTAQSK

-1840 YQIDTSTSS
+1840 YRIDTSTSN
-1849 DTGLTSQGQPVV
+1849 DTGLTSQGQAVVWGSPSITTTSSGQVYTYEATANGAVIFTLVLRADGSYSFTLNGAVDHPVNADELTLNIPVLVQDRDGDIASGTLPVTIYDDKPVNPIAQALSVNEDDLPQGSDGSKESLSASGQFTVMQGADGIAHYRIDTSTSHDTGLTSQGQAVV

-1868 TASSGQVYTYQG
+1868 TTSSGQVYTYEGTANGAVIFTLVLRADGSYSFNLNGAVDHPVNADELTLNIPVLVQDRDGDTASVTLPVTIYDDKPLNPIAQALSVNEDGLPQGSDSSKGSLSASGQFTVVQGADGIAHYRIDTSTSHDTGLTSQGQAVVWGAPSITTTSSGQVYTYQG

-1955 GSVASSVNLFSRDN
+1955 GASASSVNLFSRDN

-2106 LVPVGEQS
+2106 LVPAGEQS

-2264 DGSNVSLNIAAE
+2264 DGSHVSLNIAAE

-2506 VQDIESLGSKTVNV
+2506 AQDIESLGSKTVNV

-2529 TIEFLNGN
+2529 NVDFISGN
-2537 TQWQTFNDG
+2537 TQWQSFNDG
-2546 VQSGVI
+2546 THQGVM
-2552 TTVSED
+2552 TTVAED
-2558 SRVDLNFSIISG
+2558 SLVDLNFSIISG

-2621 NLTTAQVITG
+2621 NLTVAQVVTG

-2652 TENDGHVRQME
+2652 TENDGHVRQVE

-2681 NAVSGNEDDRIHVTW
+2681 NAASGNEDDRIDVTW

-2731 NVEVTLVNGV
+2731 NVEVTLINGV

-2789 HEYVDAAN
+2789 HEYVDAGN

-2832 VAQTVQAD
+2832 VTQTVQAD
-2840 ANGKID
+2840 ASGKID

-3206 TNAGVFVDANGQSL
+3206 TNSGVFVDANGQSL

-3255 GITVAGKVIDSTVFD
+3255 GITVAGKVTDSTVFD

-3436 VDITPAQEVTGNEG
+3436 VDITPAQEVAGNEG

-3469 GGATYT
+3469 GGANYT

-3751 MKVTLSI
+3751 MKVTLNI

-3804 LFVDAAAIAGTQI
+3804 LFVDAAVIAGTQI

-3973 ADDSL
+3973 ADGSL

-3996 MTLFSGSGDDF
+3996 MTLLSGSGDDF

>member
-1 MYYQLF
+1 
-7 TARNGGSM
+7 M

-365 LNENDLPA
+365 LNENDLPT
-373 GSDGADPL
+373 GSDGADSL

-391 GSDQVASYQI
+391 GSDQVAFYQI

-411 LTSQGDAVILGEP
+411 LTSQGEAVILGEP
-424 TLIDGNRVYQATAGG
+424 TFIDGNRVYQATAGG

-457 QGTLDHAAG
+457 QGTLDHAVG

-494 IQDDKPLISGV
+494 IQDDKPIIIGA
-505 EPLTVAEKTLDTGSI
+505 EPLTVAEQTLDTGSI

-569 DANGNYTYTATAG
+569 DANGNYTYTAMAG

-603 SLDHALNSDEL
+603 SLDHAVNSDEL
-614 LVNFTVVAT
+614 SLNFTVVAT
-623 DFDGDTASITLP
+623 DFDGDTASVVLP
-635 VTVKD
+635 VTILD
-640 DKPYFTNVTSL
+640 DQPVITGLVPLS
-651 NVHENDLPQGSDV
+651 VSEADLAQGSNVDKQPV
-664 TKEPLTASGQFEL
+664 SVEGQFSI
-677 VQGSDRVASFT
+677 QGADTVRGYA

-695 VQGLTSNGVAVT
+695 VQGLTSNGVAVV
-707 LSAPVDDGNGNLTYT
+707 LSTPVDDGNGNLTYT
-722 AMAGAV
+722 ASAGNSAIFALV
-728 TVFTLTLNSDGT
+728 LNTNGSYTFTLLGSI
-740 YSFTLAAPVD
+740 D
-750 HALNSNDLTLNF
+750 HAIGSDEKQLNF
-762 QVIATDFDGDSDSI
+762 TVVATDFDGDTASI
-776 VLPVKINDDKPY
+776 VLPVTILDDQPVI
-788 FTNVQGLYVHENDL
+788 TGLETLSVSEGDL
-802 PQGSDTDKEPVT
+802 AQGSNVDKQPVS
-814 VNGQF
+814 VEGQF
-819 QLVQGADTV
+819 SIQGADTV

-839 VQGLTSNGVAVTLS
+839 VQGLTSNGMAVTLS
-853 APADDG
+853 APVNDG

-879 NTDGT
+879 NSDGT

-889 AAPVDHALNSN
+889 AAPV
-900 DLTLNFKVIAT
+900 
-911 DFDGDSDS
+911 
-919 IVLPVK
+919 
-925 INDDKPYFTN
+925 
-935 VQGLYVHENDLP
+935 E
-947 QGSDTD
+947 
-953 KEPVTVN
+953 
-960 GQFQLVQGADTVA
+960 
-973 SFALDSSVNPVQGLT
+973 
-988 SNGVAVTLSAPVDDG
+988 
-1003 HGNLTYTAMAG
+1003 
-1014 AVTVFTLTLNSN
+1014 
-1026 GTYSFTLA
+1026 
-1034 APVDHALNSNDLTLN
+1034 
-1049 FQVIATDFD
+1049 
-1058 GDSDSIVLP
+1058 
-1067 VKINDDKPYFTN
+1067 
-1079 VQGLYV
+1079 
-1085 HENDLPQGSDTD
+1085 
-1097 KEPVTV
+1097 
-1103 NGQFQLVQ
+1103 
-1111 GADTVASFALDS
+1111 
-1123 SVNPVQGLTSNGVAV
+1123 
-1138 TLSAPV
+1138 
-1144 DDGHGNLTYT
+1144 
-1154 AMAGSAT
+1154 
-1161 VFTLTLNA
+1161 
-1169 DGTYSFT
+1169 
-1176 LAAPVDHALNSN
+1176 
-1188 DLTLNFKVIATD
+1188 
-1200 FDGDSDS
+1200 
-1207 IVLPVKINDDKPYF
+1207 
-1221 TNVQGLYVHENDL
+1221 
-1234 PQGSDTD
+1234 
-1241 KEPVTVNGQFQLVQ
+1241 
-1255 GADTVASFALDSSV
+1255 
-1269 NPVQGLTSNGVAV
+1269 
-1282 TLSAPVDDGNGNLTY
+1282 
-1297 TVMAGAVTVFTLTLN
+1297 
-1312 TDGTYSFT
+1312 
-1320 LAAPVDHALNS
+1320 
-1331 NDLTLNFQVIAT
+1331 
-1343 DFDGDSD
+1343 
-1350 SIVLPVKI
+1350 
-1358 NDDKPYFTNVQ
+1358 
-1369 GLYVHENDLP
+1369 
-1379 QGSDI
+1379 
-1384 DKEPVTVNGQFQLV
+1384 
-1398 QGADT
+1398 
-1403 VASFALDSSVN
+1403 
-1414 PVQGLTSN
+1414 
-1422 GVAVTLSAPVDDGNG
+1422 
-1437 NLTYTAMAGAVTV
+1437 
-1450 FTLTLNS
+1450 
-1457 DGTYSFTLSAPVDH
+1457 H

-1483 VIATDFDGDSDS
+1483 VIATDFDGD
-1495 IVLPVKINDDK
+1495 
-1506 PSFIHRQPLS
+1506 
-1516 VNEDD
+1516 
-1521 LPQGSDNSKE
+1521 
-1531 SLSASGQFTVVQ
+1531 
-1543 GADQVVSYQLDGS
+1543 
-1556 VNPVQGLTSNG
+1556 
-1567 VAVVLS
+1567 
-1573 APVDDGNGNG
+1573 
-1583 NLTYTATAGGNPIFT
+1583 TA
-1598 LVLNTDGSYTFTLS
+1598 
-1612 GPIDHASG
+1612 
-1620 SDSKQLNFKVLA
+1620 
-1632 VDFDGDKAS
+1632 
-1641 VNLPVTIIDDKP
+1641 
-1653 TITAVQALS
+1653 
-1662 VDEDDLTQG
+1662 
-1671 SDTTKESLTATGHFT
+1671 
-1686 TTQGADHV
+1686 
-1694 VSYTLNLT
+1694 
-1702 TNPLAG
+1702 
-1708 VTSGGQV
+1708 
-1715 LTLSDSV
+1715 
-1722 DAHGN
+1722 
-1727 HTYTATKPDGT
+1727 
-1738 LIFTLQ
+1738 
-1744 LNANGSYQFTLS
+1744 
-1756 GPLDHAASS
+1756 
-1765 DELLL
+1765 
-1770 NFNVVAT
+1770 
-1777 DYDGDTSSIVLPV
+1777 SIVLPV
-1790 TVVDDQPSV
+1790 TVLDDQPSV

-1868 TASSGQVYTYQG
+1868 TTSSGQVYTYQG

-1909 LNANELTLNIPVLAQ
+1909 FNANELTLNIPVLAQ

-2106 LVPVGEQS
+2106 LVPTGEQS
-2114 NAQDNLGGLPVEALK
+2114 NAQDNLDGLPVEALK

-2220 VSVEILHNGVRDHFT
+2220 VSVEILHNVVRDHFT

-2264 DGSNVSLNIAAE
+2264 DGSHVSLNIAAE

-2322 PANKIAQVQVDPADN
+2322 PANKIVQVQVDPADN

-2506 VQDIESLGSKTVNV
+2506 AQDIESLGSKTVNV

-2529 TIEFLNGN
+2529 NVDFISGN
-2537 TQWQTFNDG
+2537 TQWQSFNDG
-2546 VQSGVI
+2546 THQGVM
-2552 TTVSED
+2552 TTVAED
-2558 SRVDLNFSIISG
+2558 SLVDLNFSIISG

-2621 NLTTAQVITG
+2621 NLTVAQVVTG

-2652 TENDGHVRQME
+2652 TENDGHVRQVE

-2681 NAVSGNEDDRIHVTW
+2681 NAASGNEDDRIDVTW

-2731 NVEVTLVNGV
+2731 NVEVTLINGV

-2789 HEYVDAAN
+2789 HEYVDAGN

-2832 VAQTVQAD
+2832 VTQTVQAD
-2840 ANGKID
+2840 ASGKID

-3206 TNAGVFVDANGQSL
+3206 TNSGVFVDANGQSL

-3255 GITVAGKVIDSTVFD
+3255 GITVAGKVTDSTVFD

-3281 SDADKTFTSQVSFEV
+3281 SDADKNFTSQVSFEV
-3296 KPVVDDITIGSGSP
+3296 KPVVDEITIGSGSP

-3436 VDITPAQEVTGNEG
+3436 VDITPAQEVAGNEG

-3469 GGATYT
+3469 GGANYT

-3751 MKVTLSI
+3751 MKVTLNI

-3804 LFVDAAAIAGTQI
+3804 LFVDAAVIAGTQI

-3830 ENASGMA
+3830 ENASGME
-3837 LEESKTYPIQV
+3837 LEESKTYPIQI

-3960 PSANSIDYRIEIA
+3960 PSTNSIDYQIEIA
-3973 ADDSL
+3973 ADGSL

-3996 MTLFSGSGDDF
+3996 MTLLSGSGDDF

>member
-1 MYYQLF
+1 
-7 TARNGGSM
+7 M

-334 SNGNVI
+334 SNGNVL

-365 LNENDLPA
+365 LNENDLPT
-373 GSDGADPL
+373 GSDGADSL

-494 IQDDKPLISGV
+494 IQDDKPIIIGA
-505 EPLTVAEKTLDTGSI
+505 EPLTVAEQTLDTGSI

-569 DANGNYTYTATAG
+569 DANGNYTYTAMAG

-603 SLDHALNSDEL
+603 SLDHAVNSDEL
-614 LVNFTVVAT
+614 SLNFTVVAT
-623 DFDGDTASITLP
+623 DFDGDTASVVLP
-635 VTVKD
+635 VTILD
-640 DKPYFTNVTSL
+640 DQPVITGLVPLS
-651 NVHENDLPQGSDV
+651 VSEADLAQGSNVDKQPV
-664 TKEPLTASGQFEL
+664 SVEGQFSI
-677 VQGSDRVASFT
+677 QGADTVRGYA

-695 VQGLTSNGVAVT
+695 VQGLTSNGVAVV
-707 LSAPVDDGNGNLTYT
+707 LSTPVDDGNGNLTYT
-722 AMAGAV
+722 ASAGNSAIFALV
-728 TVFTLTLNSDGT
+728 LNTNGSYTFTLLGSI
-740 YSFTLAAPVD
+740 D
-750 HALNSNDLTLNF
+750 HAIGSDEKQLNF
-762 QVIATDFDGDSDSI
+762 TVVATDFDGDTASI
-776 VLPVKINDDKPY
+776 VLPVTILDDQPVI
-788 FTNVQGLYVHENDL
+788 TGLETLSVSEGDL
-802 PQGSDTDKEPVT
+802 AQGSNVDKQPVS
-814 VNGQF
+814 VEGQF
-819 QLVQGADTV
+819 SIQGADTV

-839 VQGLTSNGVAVTLS
+839 VQGLTSNGMAVTLS
-853 APADDG
+853 APVNDG

-879 NTDGT
+879 NSDGT

-889 AAPVDHALNSN
+889 AAPV
-900 DLTLNFKVIAT
+900 
-911 DFDGDSDS
+911 
-919 IVLPVK
+919 
-925 INDDKPYFTN
+925 
-935 VQGLYVHENDLP
+935 E
-947 QGSDTD
+947 
-953 KEPVTVN
+953 
-960 GQFQLVQGADTVA
+960 
-973 SFALDSSVNPVQGLT
+973 
-988 SNGVAVTLSAPVDDG
+988 
-1003 HGNLTYTAMAG
+1003 
-1014 AVTVFTLTLNSN
+1014 
-1026 GTYSFTLA
+1026 
-1034 APVDHALNSNDLTLN
+1034 
-1049 FQVIATDFD
+1049 
-1058 GDSDSIVLP
+1058 
-1067 VKINDDKPYFTN
+1067 
-1079 VQGLYV
+1079 
-1085 HENDLPQGSDTD
+1085 
-1097 KEPVTV
+1097 
-1103 NGQFQLVQ
+1103 
-1111 GADTVASFALDS
+1111 
-1123 SVNPVQGLTSNGVAV
+1123 
-1138 TLSAPV
+1138 
-1144 DDGHGNLTYT
+1144 
-1154 AMAGSAT
+1154 
-1161 VFTLTLNA
+1161 
-1169 DGTYSFT
+1169 
-1176 LAAPVDHALNSN
+1176 
-1188 DLTLNFKVIATD
+1188 
-1200 FDGDSDS
+1200 
-1207 IVLPVKINDDKPYF
+1207 
-1221 TNVQGLYVHENDL
+1221 
-1234 PQGSDTD
+1234 
-1241 KEPVTVNGQFQLVQ
+1241 
-1255 GADTVASFALDSSV
+1255 
-1269 NPVQGLTSNGVAV
+1269 
-1282 TLSAPVDDGNGNLTY
+1282 
-1297 TVMAGAVTVFTLTLN
+1297 
-1312 TDGTYSFT
+1312 
-1320 LAAPVDHALNS
+1320 
-1331 NDLTLNFQVIAT
+1331 
-1343 DFDGDSD
+1343 
-1350 SIVLPVKI
+1350 
-1358 NDDKPYFTNVQ
+1358 
-1369 GLYVHENDLP
+1369 
-1379 QGSDI
+1379 
-1384 DKEPVTVNGQFQLV
+1384 
-1398 QGADT
+1398 
-1403 VASFALDSSVN
+1403 
-1414 PVQGLTSN
+1414 
-1422 GVAVTLSAPVDDGNG
+1422 
-1437 NLTYTAMAGAVTV
+1437 
-1450 FTLTLNS
+1450 
-1457 DGTYSFTLSAPVDH
+1457 H

-1483 VIATDFDGDSDS
+1483 VIATDFDGD
-1495 IVLPVKINDDK
+1495 
-1506 PSFIHRQPLS
+1506 
-1516 VNEDD
+1516 
-1521 LPQGSDNSKE
+1521 
-1531 SLSASGQFTVVQ
+1531 
-1543 GADQVVSYQLDGS
+1543 
-1556 VNPVQGLTSNG
+1556 
-1567 VAVVLS
+1567 
-1573 APVDDGNGNG
+1573 
-1583 NLTYTATAGGNPIFT
+1583 TA
-1598 LVLNTDGSYTFTLS
+1598 
-1612 GPIDHASG
+1612 
-1620 SDSKQLNFKVLA
+1620 
-1632 VDFDGDKAS
+1632 
-1641 VNLPVTIIDDKP
+1641 
-1653 TITAVQALS
+1653 
-1662 VDEDDLTQG
+1662 
-1671 SDTTKESLTATGHFT
+1671 
-1686 TTQGADHV
+1686 
-1694 VSYTLNLT
+1694 
-1702 TNPLAG
+1702 
-1708 VTSGGQV
+1708 
-1715 LTLSDSV
+1715 
-1722 DAHGN
+1722 
-1727 HTYTATKPDGT
+1727 
-1738 LIFTLQ
+1738 
-1744 LNANGSYQFTLS
+1744 
-1756 GPLDHAASS
+1756 
-1765 DELLL
+1765 
-1770 NFNVVAT
+1770 
-1777 DYDGDTSSIVLPV
+1777 SIVLPV
-1790 TVVDDQPSV
+1790 TVLDDQPSV

-1868 TASSGQVYTYQG
+1868 TTSSGQVYTYQG

-2106 LVPVGEQS
+2106 LVPAGEQS
-2114 NAQDNLGGLPVEALK
+2114 NAQDNLDGLPVEALK

-2140 QGESLGEVSIWN
+2140 QGESLGQVSIWN

-2529 TIEFLNGN
+2529 NIDFISGN
-2537 TQWQTFNDG
+2537 TQWQSFNDG
-2546 VQSGVI
+2546 THQGVM
-2552 TTVSED
+2552 TTVAED
-2558 SRVDLNFSIISG
+2558 SLVDLNFSIISG

-2584 VLLSNIPDGVKLFD
+2584 VLLSNIPDGVTLFD

-2621 NLTTAQVITG
+2621 NLTVAQVVTG

-2652 TENDGHVRQME
+2652 TENDGHVRQVE

-2731 NVEVTLVNGV
+2731 NVEVTLINGV

-2818 AEPDGQLLVENAGS
+2818 AEPDGQLLVENAGN
-2832 VAQTVQAD
+2832 VTQTVQAD
-2840 ANGKID
+2840 ASGKID

-2999 VIGKEDNTVN
+2999 VIGKEDNAVD

-3033 IVINASDLPAGAS
+3033 IVINASELPAGAS

-3234 LGEIYFKP
+3234 LSEIYFKP

-3255 GITVAGKVIDSTVFD
+3255 GITVAGKVTDSTVFD

-3335 DNDGSEQFVSLVLT
+3335 DNDGSEQFVSLVLA

-3402 VQLGIKVYT
+3402 VQLGIKVFT
-3411 QESLLNQPVEH
+3411 QESLLGEPFEH
-3422 TGQFTLHVTPIGDD
+3422 SGQFTLNVTPVGDA
-3436 VDITPAQEVTGNEG
+3436 VDIAPITNVVGNEG

-3500 TLGTPLGGGVWV
+3500 TLGTSLGGGVWV

-3765 QAPAGSSVAVSYALD
+3765 QAPAGSLVAVSYALD

-3804 LFVDAAAIAGTQI
+3804 LFVDAAVIAGTQI

-3837 LEESKTYPIQV
+3837 LEESKTYPIQI

-3960 PSANSIDYRIEIA
+3960 PSTNSIDYQIEIA
-3973 ADDSL
+3973 ADGSL

-3996 MTLFSGSGDDF
+3996 MTLLSGSGDDF

>member
-1 MYYQLF
+1 
-7 TARNGGSM
+7 M

-494 IQDDKPLISGV
+494 IQDDKPIIIGA
-505 EPLTVAEKTLDTGSI
+505 EPLTVAEQTLDTGSI

-548 LTDAVA
+548 LTDSVA

-635 VTVKD
+635 VTILD
-640 DKPYFTNVTSL
+640 DQPVITGLVPLS
-651 NVHENDLPQGSDV
+651 VSEADLAQGSNVDKQPV
-664 TKEPLTASGQFEL
+664 SVEGQFSI
-677 VQGSDRVASFT
+677 QGADTVRGYA

-695 VQGLTSNGVAVT
+695 VQGLTSNGVAVV
-707 LSAPVDDGNGNLTYT
+707 LSTPVDDGNGNLTYT
-722 AMAGAV
+722 ASAGNSAIFALV
-728 TVFTLTLNSDGT
+728 LNTNGSYTFTLLGSI
-740 YSFTLAAPVD
+740 D
-750 HALNSNDLTLNF
+750 HAIGSDEKQLNF
-762 QVIATDFDGDSDSI
+762 TVVATDFDGDTASI
-776 VLPVKINDDKPY
+776 VLPVTILDDQPVI
-788 FTNVQGLYVHENDL
+788 TGLETLSVSEGDL
-802 PQGSDTDKEPVT
+802 AQGSNVDKQPVS
-814 VNGQF
+814 VEGQF
-819 QLVQGADTV
+819 SIQGADTV

-839 VQGLTSNGVAVTLS
+839 VQGLTSNGMAVTLS
-853 APADDG
+853 APVNDG

-879 NTDGT
+879 NSDGT

-889 AAPVDHALNSN
+889 AAPV
-900 DLTLNFKVIAT
+900 
-911 DFDGDSDS
+911 
-919 IVLPVK
+919 
-925 INDDKPYFTN
+925 
-935 VQGLYVHENDLP
+935 E
-947 QGSDTD
+947 
-953 KEPVTVN
+953 
-960 GQFQLVQGADTVA
+960 
-973 SFALDSSVNPVQGLT
+973 
-988 SNGVAVTLSAPVDDG
+988 
-1003 HGNLTYTAMAG
+1003 
-1014 AVTVFTLTLNSN
+1014 
-1026 GTYSFTLA
+1026 
-1034 APVDHALNSNDLTLN
+1034 
-1049 FQVIATDFD
+1049 
-1058 GDSDSIVLP
+1058 
-1067 VKINDDKPYFTN
+1067 
-1079 VQGLYV
+1079 
-1085 HENDLPQGSDTD
+1085 
-1097 KEPVTV
+1097 
-1103 NGQFQLVQ
+1103 
-1111 GADTVASFALDS
+1111 
-1123 SVNPVQGLTSNGVAV
+1123 
-1138 TLSAPV
+1138 
-1144 DDGHGNLTYT
+1144 
-1154 AMAGSAT
+1154 
-1161 VFTLTLNA
+1161 
-1169 DGTYSFT
+1169 
-1176 LAAPVDHALNSN
+1176 
-1188 DLTLNFKVIATD
+1188 
-1200 FDGDSDS
+1200 
-1207 IVLPVKINDDKPYF
+1207 
-1221 TNVQGLYVHENDL
+1221 
-1234 PQGSDTD
+1234 
-1241 KEPVTVNGQFQLVQ
+1241 
-1255 GADTVASFALDSSV
+1255 
-1269 NPVQGLTSNGVAV
+1269 
-1282 TLSAPVDDGNGNLTY
+1282 
-1297 TVMAGAVTVFTLTLN
+1297 
-1312 TDGTYSFT
+1312 
-1320 LAAPVDHALNS
+1320 
-1331 NDLTLNFQVIAT
+1331 
-1343 DFDGDSD
+1343 
-1350 SIVLPVKI
+1350 
-1358 NDDKPYFTNVQ
+1358 
-1369 GLYVHENDLP
+1369 
-1379 QGSDI
+1379 
-1384 DKEPVTVNGQFQLV
+1384 
-1398 QGADT
+1398 
-1403 VASFALDSSVN
+1403 
-1414 PVQGLTSN
+1414 
-1422 GVAVTLSAPVDDGNG
+1422 
-1437 NLTYTAMAGAVTV
+1437 
-1450 FTLTLNS
+1450 
-1457 DGTYSFTLSAPVDH
+1457 H

-1483 VIATDFDGDSDS
+1483 VIATDFDGD
-1495 IVLPVKINDDK
+1495 
-1506 PSFIHRQPLS
+1506 
-1516 VNEDD
+1516 
-1521 LPQGSDNSKE
+1521 
-1531 SLSASGQFTVVQ
+1531 
-1543 GADQVVSYQLDGS
+1543 
-1556 VNPVQGLTSNG
+1556 
-1567 VAVVLS
+1567 
-1573 APVDDGNGNG
+1573 
-1583 NLTYTATAGGNPIFT
+1583 TA
-1598 LVLNTDGSYTFTLS
+1598 
-1612 GPIDHASG
+1612 
-1620 SDSKQLNFKVLA
+1620 
-1632 VDFDGDKAS
+1632 
-1641 VNLPVTIIDDKP
+1641 
-1653 TITAVQALS
+1653 
-1662 VDEDDLTQG
+1662 
-1671 SDTTKESLTATGHFT
+1671 
-1686 TTQGADHV
+1686 
-1694 VSYTLNLT
+1694 
-1702 TNPLAG
+1702 
-1708 VTSGGQV
+1708 
-1715 LTLSDSV
+1715 
-1722 DAHGN
+1722 
-1727 HTYTATKPDGT
+1727 
-1738 LIFTLQ
+1738 
-1744 LNANGSYQFTLS
+1744 
-1756 GPLDHAASS
+1756 
-1765 DELLL
+1765 
-1770 NFNVVAT
+1770 
-1777 DYDGDTSSIVLPV
+1777 SIVLPV
-1790 TVVDDQPSV
+1790 TVLDDQPSV
-1799 ISAQALSVNEDDLAT
+1799 ISAQALSVNEDDLAS
-1814 GTDQSK
+1814 GTDQTK

-1840 YQIDTSTSS
+1840 YQIDTSVISN
-1849 DTGLTSQGQPVV
+1849 TGLTSQGQPVV

-1868 TASSGQVYTYQG
+1868 TTSSGQVYTYQG

-1909 LNANELTLNIPVLAQ
+1909 VNADQLTLNIPVLAQ

-1955 GSVASSVNLFSRDN
+1955 GASASSVNLFSRDN

-1995 IQFREGSV
+1995 IQFREGNV

-2041 TFTPVTQL
+2041 TFTPVAQL

-2064 ATDYDHDTSTEQLNI
+2064 ATDYDDDTSTEQLNI

-2106 LVPVGEQS
+2106 LVPAGEQS

-2264 DGSNVSLNIAAE
+2264 DGSHVSLNIAAE

-2529 TIEFLNGN
+2529 NVDFISGN
-2537 TQWQTFNDG
+2537 TQWQSFNDG
-2546 VQSGVI
+2546 THQGVM
-2552 TTVSED
+2552 TTVAED
-2558 SRVDLNFSIISG
+2558 SLVDLNFSIISG

-2621 NLTTAQVITG
+2621 NLTVAQVVTG

-2652 TENDGHVRQME
+2652 TENDGHVRQVE

-2731 NVEVTLVNGV
+2731 NVEVTLINGV

-2778 LSTAITVKEQD
+2778 LDTTITVKEQD

-2818 AEPDGQLLVENAGS
+2818 VEPDGQLLVENAGS
-2832 VAQTVQAD
+2832 VTQTVQAD
-2840 ANGKID
+2840 ASGKID

-2876 SDELVD
+2876 SAELVD

-2892 QEVLNQLLITGAI
+2892 PEVLNQLLITGAI

-2946 TITAK
+2946 TITAQ
-2951 VYDQGEDSSEVK
+2951 VYDQGEDSSEAK
-2963 ITKQVSTEL
+2963 ITEQVSTEL
-2972 TLSFPTVVTGN
+2972 TLSFPTEVTGN

-3234 LGEIYFKP
+3234 LREIYFKP

-3255 GITVAGKVIDSTVFD
+3255 GITVAGKVTDSTVFD

-3383 TSLDLSA
+3383 TSLDLSE

-3402 VQLGIKVYT
+3402 VQLGIKVFT
-3411 QESLLNQPVEH
+3411 QESLLGEPVEH
-3422 TGQFTLHVTPIGDD
+3422 TGQFTLNVTPVGDD
-3436 VDITPAQEVTGNEG
+3436 VDIAPITNVVGNEG

-3489 PDGASLSLADG
+3489 PDGAFLSLADG
-3500 TLGTPLGGGVWV
+3500 TLGTSLGGGVWV

-3960 PSANSIDYRIEIA
+3960 PSANSIDYQIEIA
-3973 ADDSL
+3973 ADGSL

-3996 MTLFSGSGDDF
+3996 MTLLSGSGDDF

>member
-1 MYYQLF
+1 
-7 TARNGGSM
+7 M

-79 CVACLPEFSAD
+79 CVACLPELSAD

-194 GGESLSTQVTEGS
+194 GGESLSTQVTEES

-260 VFRYDAATNSII
+260 IFRYDAATNSII

-494 IQDDKPLISGV
+494 IQDDKPIIIGA
-505 EPLTVAEKTLDTGSI
+505 EPLTVAEQTLDTGSI

-548 LTDAVA
+548 LTDSVA

-635 VTVKD
+635 VTIYD
-640 DKPYFTNVTSL
+640 DKPVNPIAQALS
-651 NVHENDLPQGSDV
+651 VHEDDLATGTAQS
-664 TKEPLTASGQFEL
+664 KESTTANGQFTTT
-677 VQGSDRVASFT
+677 QGADGIAHYRIDTSTSNDT
-688 LDSSVNP
+688 
-695 VQGLTSNGVAVT
+695 GLTSQGQAVVWGSPSIT
-707 LSAPVDDGNGNLTYT
+707 TTSSGQVYTYEGT
-722 AMAGAV
+722 ANGAV
-728 TVFTLTLNSDGT
+728 IFTLVLRADGS
-740 YSFTLAAPVD
+740 YSFTLNGAVD
-750 HALNSNDLTLNF
+750 HPVNADELTLNIPVLV
-762 QVIATDFDGDSDSI
+762 QDRDGDIASGT
-776 VLPVKINDDKPY
+776 LPVTIYDDKP
-788 FTNVQGLYVHENDL
+788 
-802 PQGSDTDKEPVT
+802 
-814 VNGQF
+814 
-819 QLVQGADTV
+819 A
-828 ASFALDSSVNP
+828 NP
-839 VQGLTSNGVAVTLS
+839 
-853 APADDG
+853 
-859 NGNLTYT
+859 
-866 AMAGSVTVFTLTL
+866 
-879 NTDGT
+879 
-884 YSFTL
+884 
-889 AAPVDHALNSN
+889 
-900 DLTLNFKVIAT
+900 IA
-911 DFDGDSDS
+911 
-919 IVLPVK
+919 
-925 INDDKPYFTN
+925 
-935 VQGLYVHENDLP
+935 
-947 QGSDTD
+947 
-953 KEPVTVN
+953 
-960 GQFQLVQGADTVA
+960 
-973 SFALDSSVNPVQGLT
+973 
-988 SNGVAVTLSAPVDDG
+988 
-1003 HGNLTYTAMAG
+1003 
-1014 AVTVFTLTLNSN
+1014 
-1026 GTYSFTLA
+1026 
-1034 APVDHALNSNDLTLN
+1034 
-1049 FQVIATDFD
+1049 
-1058 GDSDSIVLP
+1058 
-1067 VKINDDKPYFTN
+1067 
-1079 VQGLYV
+1079 
-1085 HENDLPQGSDTD
+1085 
-1097 KEPVTV
+1097 
-1103 NGQFQLVQ
+1103 
-1111 GADTVASFALDS
+1111 
-1123 SVNPVQGLTSNGVAV
+1123 
-1138 TLSAPV
+1138 
-1144 DDGHGNLTYT
+1144 
-1154 AMAGSAT
+1154 
-1161 VFTLTLNA
+1161 
-1169 DGTYSFT
+1169 
-1176 LAAPVDHALNSN
+1176 
-1188 DLTLNFKVIATD
+1188 
-1200 FDGDSDS
+1200 
-1207 IVLPVKINDDKPYF
+1207 
-1221 TNVQGLYVHENDL
+1221 
-1234 PQGSDTD
+1234 
-1241 KEPVTVNGQFQLVQ
+1241 
-1255 GADTVASFALDSSV
+1255 
-1269 NPVQGLTSNGVAV
+1269 
-1282 TLSAPVDDGNGNLTY
+1282 
-1297 TVMAGAVTVFTLTLN
+1297 
-1312 TDGTYSFT
+1312 
-1320 LAAPVDHALNS
+1320 
-1331 NDLTLNFQVIAT
+1331 
-1343 DFDGDSD
+1343 
-1350 SIVLPVKI
+1350 
-1358 NDDKPYFTNVQ
+1358 
-1369 GLYVHENDLP
+1369 
-1379 QGSDI
+1379 
-1384 DKEPVTVNGQFQLV
+1384 
-1398 QGADT
+1398 
-1403 VASFALDSSVN
+1403 
-1414 PVQGLTSN
+1414 
-1422 GVAVTLSAPVDDGNG
+1422 
-1437 NLTYTAMAGAVTV
+1437 
-1450 FTLTLNS
+1450 
-1457 DGTYSFTLSAPVDH
+1457 
-1471 ALNSDS
+1471 
-1477 LTLNFK
+1477 
-1483 VIATDFDGDSDS
+1483 
-1495 IVLPVKINDDK
+1495 
-1506 PSFIHRQPLS
+1506 QPLS

-1521 LPQGSDNSKE
+1521 LPQGSDSSKG

-1543 GADQVVSYQLDGS
+1543 GADGIAHYRIDTSTS
-1556 VNPVQGLTSNG
+1556 SETGLTSQGQAVVWGAPSITTTSSGQVYTYEGIANG
-1567 VAVVLS
+1567 VV
-1573 APVDDGNGNG
+1573 
-1583 NLTYTATAGGNPIFT
+1583 IFT
-1598 LVLNTDGSYTFTLS
+1598 LVLRADSSYSFTLN
-1612 GPIDHASG
+1612 GAVDHPVNADELTLNIPVLVQDRDGDIASG
-1620 SDSKQLNFKVLA
+1620 T
-1632 VDFDGDKAS
+1632 
-1641 VNLPVTIIDDKP
+1641 LPVTIYDDKP
-1653 TITAVQALS
+1653 V
-1662 VDEDDLTQG
+1662 
-1671 SDTTKESLTATGHFT
+1671 
-1686 TTQGADHV
+1686 
-1694 VSYTLNLT
+1694 
-1702 TNPLAG
+1702 NP
-1708 VTSGGQV
+1708 
-1715 LTLSDSV
+1715 
-1722 DAHGN
+1722 
-1727 HTYTATKPDGT
+1727 
-1738 LIFTLQ
+1738 I
-1744 LNANGSYQFTLS
+1744 
-1756 GPLDHAASS
+1756 
-1765 DELLL
+1765 
-1770 NFNVVAT
+1770 
-1777 DYDGDTSSIVLPV
+1777 
-1790 TVVDDQPSV
+1790 
-1799 ISAQALSVNEDDLAT
+1799 AQALSVNEDGLPQGSDSSKGSLSASGQFTVVQGADGIAHYRIDTSTSHDTGLTSQGQAVVWGAPSITTTSSGQVYTYEGTANGAVIFTLVLRADGSYSFNLNGAVDHPVNADELTLNIPVLVQDRDGDTASVTLPVTIYDDKPVSPIAQALSVHEDDLAT
-1814 GTDQSK
+1814 GTAQSK

-1825 NGQFTTTQGADGIAH
+1825 NGQFTTTQGADGIAHYRIDTSTSNDTGLTSQGQAVVWGAPSITTTSSGQVYTYEGTANGAVIFTLVLRADGSYSFTLNGAVDHPVNADELTLNIPVLVQDRDGDIASGTLPVTIYDDKPVNPVAEALSVHEDDLASGTDQTKESTTANGQFTITQGADGIAHYQIDTSVSSNTGLTSQGQPVVWGTPSITTTSSGQVYTYEGTANGAVIFTLVLRADGSYSFTLNGAVDHPVNADELTLNIPVLVQDRDGDTASVTLPVTIHDDKPINPVAEALSVHEDDLTSGTAQTKESTTDNGQFTITQGADGIAHYRIDTSTSSETGLTSQGQAVVWGAPSITTTSSGQVYTYEGTANGAVIFTLVLRADGSYSFTLNGAVDHPVNADELTLNIPVLVQDRDGDTASVTLPVTIYDDKPINPVAEALSVHEDDLASGTDQTKESTTANGQFTITQGADGIAH

-1868 TASSGQVYTYQG
+1868 TTSSGQVYTYQG

-1995 IQFREGSV
+1995 IQFREGNV

-2041 TFTPVTQL
+2041 TFTPVAQL

-2064 ATDYDHDTSTEQLNI
+2064 ATDYDDDTSTEQLNI

-2372 DVAPEADRG
+2372 DVAPDADRG

-2529 TIEFLNGN
+2529 NIDFISGN
-2537 TQWQTFNDG
+2537 TQWQSFNDG
-2546 VQSGVI
+2546 THQGVI
-2552 TTVSED
+2552 TTVAED
-2558 SRVDLNFSIISG
+2558 SLVDLNFSIISG

-2652 TENDGHVRQME
+2652 TENDGHVRQVE

-2681 NAVSGNEDDRIHVTW
+2681 NAVSGNEDGRIHVTW

-2731 NVEVTLVNGV
+2731 NVEVTLINGV

-2789 HEYVDAAN
+2789 HEYVDAGN

-2818 AEPDGQLLVENAGS
+2818 AEPDGQLLVENAGR

-2876 SDELVD
+2876 SAELVD

-3020 NATGF
+3020 NATDF

-3145 TLGLDANHQPTD
+3145 TLGLNANHQPTD

-3206 TNAGVFVDANGQSL
+3206 TNSGVFVDANGQSL

-3234 LGEIYFKP
+3234 LSEIYFKP
-3242 APNYPSGNDINTV
+3242 APNYPSGNDINIV
-3255 GITVAGKVIDSTVFD
+3255 GITVAGKVTDSTVFD

-3422 TGQFTLHVTPIGDD
+3422 SDQFTLHVTPIGDD
-3436 VDITPAQEVTGNEG
+3436 VDITPAQEVAGNEG

-3469 GGATYT
+3469 GGANYT

-3489 PDGASLSLADG
+3489 PDGAFLSLADG
-3500 TLGTPLGGGVWV
+3500 SLGTSLGGGVWV

-3617 VNSGVLIIDSSLSSG
+3617 VNSGVLITDSSLSSG

-3702 FVIDVTAV
+3702 FVIDVTAI
-3710 NDKPEVDGIHLTAQ
+3710 NDKPEVDGSHVTTQ
-3724 IDEASGQ
+3724 INELSEQ
-3731 KLTGITVSDV
+3731 KLTGIVVSDV
-3741 DYAGSHTNDV
+3741 DYAGAHANDV
-3751 MKVTLSI
+3751 MRVALSLTD
-3758 SEGILSV
+3758 GVLSV
-3765 QAPAGSSVAVSYALD
+3765 QAPSGSPVVISYALD
-3780 GSVILEGSPEAI
+3780 GSVILEGSPDAI
-3792 NALLNHSDSAYG
+3792 NALINHSNPLYG
-3804 LFVDAAAIAGTQI
+3804 VFVDATAIASTEI
-3817 NLTVTAQD
+3817 ELTVQAQD

-3837 LEESKTYPIQV
+3837 LEETKTYPIQV
-3848 NPVANAP
+3848 TPVANAP
-3855 SLSMNPAFGYA
+3855 TLSMNPALGYA
-3866 QQIYANQSVSAQG
+3866 QQIYANQSVSGQG
-3879 IALLGAIAALTD
+3879 IALLGAIAALVD

-3960 PSANSIDYRIEIA
+3960 PSANSIDYQIEIA
-3973 ADDSL
+3973 ADGSL

-3996 MTLFSGSGDDF
+3996 MTLLSGSGDDF

>member
-234 FVPEAA
+234 FVPDAA

-305 IDHLPSVGGGLVSIS
+305 IDHLPSVGSGLVSIS

-494 IQDDKPLISGV
+494 IQDDKPIIIGA
-505 EPLTVAEKTLDTGSI
+505 EPLTVAEQTLDTGSI

-548 LTDAVA
+548 LTDSVA

-603 SLDHALNSDEL
+603 SLDHAVNSDEL
-614 LVNFTVVAT
+614 SLNFTVVAT
-623 DFDGDTASITLP
+623 DFDGDTASIVLP
-635 VTVKD
+635 VTILD
-640 DKPYFTNVTSL
+640 DQPVITGLVPLS
-651 NVHENDLPQGSDV
+651 VSEADLAQGSNVDKQPV
-664 TKEPLTASGQFEL
+664 SVEGQFSI
-677 VQGSDRVASFT
+677 QGADTVRGYA

-695 VQGLTSNGVAVT
+695 VQGLTSNGVAVV
-707 LSAPVDDGNGNLTYT
+707 LSTPVDDGNGNLTYT
-722 AMAGAV
+722 ASAGNSAIFALV
-728 TVFTLTLNSDGT
+728 LNTNGSYTFTLLGSI
-740 YSFTLAAPVD
+740 D
-750 HALNSNDLTLNF
+750 HAIGSDEKQLNF
-762 QVIATDFDGDSDSI
+762 TVVATDFDGDTASI
-776 VLPVKINDDKPY
+776 VLPVTILDDQPVI
-788 FTNVQGLYVHENDL
+788 TGLETLSVSEGDL
-802 PQGSDTDKEPVT
+802 AQGSNVDKQPVS
-814 VNGQF
+814 VEGQF
-819 QLVQGADTV
+819 SIQGADTV

-839 VQGLTSNGVAVTLS
+839 VQGLTSNGMAVTLS
-853 APADDG
+853 APVNDG

-879 NTDGT
+879 NSDGT

-889 AAPVDHALNSN
+889 AAPV
-900 DLTLNFKVIAT
+900 
-911 DFDGDSDS
+911 
-919 IVLPVK
+919 
-925 INDDKPYFTN
+925 
-935 VQGLYVHENDLP
+935 E
-947 QGSDTD
+947 
-953 KEPVTVN
+953 
-960 GQFQLVQGADTVA
+960 
-973 SFALDSSVNPVQGLT
+973 
-988 SNGVAVTLSAPVDDG
+988 
-1003 HGNLTYTAMAG
+1003 
-1014 AVTVFTLTLNSN
+1014 
-1026 GTYSFTLA
+1026 
-1034 APVDHALNSNDLTLN
+1034 
-1049 FQVIATDFD
+1049 
-1058 GDSDSIVLP
+1058 
-1067 VKINDDKPYFTN
+1067 
-1079 VQGLYV
+1079 
-1085 HENDLPQGSDTD
+1085 
-1097 KEPVTV
+1097 
-1103 NGQFQLVQ
+1103 
-1111 GADTVASFALDS
+1111 
-1123 SVNPVQGLTSNGVAV
+1123 
-1138 TLSAPV
+1138 
-1144 DDGHGNLTYT
+1144 
-1154 AMAGSAT
+1154 
-1161 VFTLTLNA
+1161 
-1169 DGTYSFT
+1169 
-1176 LAAPVDHALNSN
+1176 
-1188 DLTLNFKVIATD
+1188 
-1200 FDGDSDS
+1200 
-1207 IVLPVKINDDKPYF
+1207 
-1221 TNVQGLYVHENDL
+1221 
-1234 PQGSDTD
+1234 
-1241 KEPVTVNGQFQLVQ
+1241 
-1255 GADTVASFALDSSV
+1255 
-1269 NPVQGLTSNGVAV
+1269 
-1282 TLSAPVDDGNGNLTY
+1282 
-1297 TVMAGAVTVFTLTLN
+1297 
-1312 TDGTYSFT
+1312 
-1320 LAAPVDHALNS
+1320 
-1331 NDLTLNFQVIAT
+1331 
-1343 DFDGDSD
+1343 
-1350 SIVLPVKI
+1350 
-1358 NDDKPYFTNVQ
+1358 
-1369 GLYVHENDLP
+1369 
-1379 QGSDI
+1379 
-1384 DKEPVTVNGQFQLV
+1384 
-1398 QGADT
+1398 
-1403 VASFALDSSVN
+1403 
-1414 PVQGLTSN
+1414 
-1422 GVAVTLSAPVDDGNG
+1422 
-1437 NLTYTAMAGAVTV
+1437 
-1450 FTLTLNS
+1450 
-1457 DGTYSFTLSAPVDH
+1457 H

-1483 VIATDFDGDSDS
+1483 VIATDFDGD
-1495 IVLPVKINDDK
+1495 
-1506 PSFIHRQPLS
+1506 
-1516 VNEDD
+1516 
-1521 LPQGSDNSKE
+1521 
-1531 SLSASGQFTVVQ
+1531 
-1543 GADQVVSYQLDGS
+1543 
-1556 VNPVQGLTSNG
+1556 
-1567 VAVVLS
+1567 
-1573 APVDDGNGNG
+1573 
-1583 NLTYTATAGGNPIFT
+1583 TA
-1598 LVLNTDGSYTFTLS
+1598 
-1612 GPIDHASG
+1612 
-1620 SDSKQLNFKVLA
+1620 
-1632 VDFDGDKAS
+1632 
-1641 VNLPVTIIDDKP
+1641 
-1653 TITAVQALS
+1653 
-1662 VDEDDLTQG
+1662 
-1671 SDTTKESLTATGHFT
+1671 
-1686 TTQGADHV
+1686 
-1694 VSYTLNLT
+1694 
-1702 TNPLAG
+1702 
-1708 VTSGGQV
+1708 
-1715 LTLSDSV
+1715 
-1722 DAHGN
+1722 
-1727 HTYTATKPDGT
+1727 
-1738 LIFTLQ
+1738 
-1744 LNANGSYQFTLS
+1744 
-1756 GPLDHAASS
+1756 
-1765 DELLL
+1765 
-1770 NFNVVAT
+1770 
-1777 DYDGDTSSIVLPV
+1777 SIVLPV
-1790 TVVDDQPSV
+1790 TVLDDQPSV

-1868 TASSGQVYTYQG
+1868 TTSSGQVYTYQG

-2114 NAQDNLGGLPVEALK
+2114 NVQDNLGGLPVEALK

-2177 SGHVVLPAALLQQ
+2177 SGHVVLPASLLQQ

-2264 DGSNVSLNIAAE
+2264 DGSHVSLNIAAE

-2450 PSPITVGTYP
+2450 PSPITIGTYP

-2652 TENDGHVRQME
+2652 TENDGHVRQVE

-2741 LVLEPAAGQSDLDFS
+2741 LVLEPVAGQSDLDFS

-2778 LSTAITVKEQD
+2778 LDTTITVKEQD

-2818 AEPDGQLLVENAGS
+2818 VEPDGQLLVENAGS
-2832 VAQTVQAD
+2832 VTQTVQAD
-2840 ANGKID
+2840 PSGKID

-3020 NATGF
+3020 NATDF

-3135 TPSITLNVQE
+3135 TPSITMNVQE

-3220 GTSITLTQAELPAA
+3220 GASITLTQAELPAA
-3234 LGEIYFKP
+3234 LSEIYFKP

-3255 GITVAGKVIDSTVFD
+3255 GITVAGKVTDSTVFD

-3296 KPVVDDITIGSGSP
+3296 KPVADEITIGSGSP

-3436 VDITPAQEVTGNEG
+3436 VDIAPITNVVGNEG

-3469 GGATYT
+3469 GGATYI

-3973 ADDSL
+3973 ADGSL

-3991 ADNSG
+3991 ADNGG
-3996 MTLFSGSGDDF
+3996 MTLLSGSGDDF

>member
-260 VFRYDAATNSII
+260 VFRYDAATNSIM

-350 NDGSAPVMVDEPTLS
+350 NDGSVPVMVDEPTLS

-488 GNLNIE
+488 GHLNIE
-494 IQDDKPLISGV
+494 IQDDKPIIIGA
-505 EPLTVAEKTLDTGSI
+505 EPLTVAEQTLDTGSI

-623 DFDGDTASITLP
+623 DFDGDTASIVLP
-635 VTVKD
+635 VTILD
-640 DKPYFTNVTSL
+640 DQLVITGLVPLSVS
-651 NVHENDLPQGSDV
+651 EADLAQGSNVDKQPV
-664 TKEPLTASGQFEL
+664 SVEGQFSIQGADTVRGYALDSSVNPVQGLTSNGVAVVLSTPVDDGNGNLTYTASAGNSAIFALVLNTNGSYTFTLLGSIDHAIGSDEKQLNFTVVATDFDGDTASIVLPVTILDDQPVITGLETLSVSEGDLAQGSNVDKQPVSVEGQFSI
-677 VQGSDRVASFT
+677 QGADTVASFA

-707 LSAPVDDGNGNLTYT
+707 LSAPVNDGNGNLTYT
-722 AMAGAV
+722 AMAGSV

-750 HALNSNDLTLNF
+750 HALNSDSLTLNF
-762 QVIATDFDGDSDSI
+762 KVIATDFDGDTASI

-788 FTNVQGLYVHENDL
+788 FTNVKGLHVHENDL

-828 ASFALDSSVNP
+828 ASFALDGSVNP

-853 APADDG
+853 APVNDG
-859 NGNLTYT
+859 NGNLIYT

-879 NTDGT
+879 NSDGT

-947 QGSDTD
+947 QGSDAD

-1003 HGNLTYTAMAG
+1003 NGNITYTAMAG
-1014 AVTVFTLTLNSN
+1014 TVTVFTLTLNSN

-1034 APVDHALNSNDLTLN
+1034 APVDHA
-1049 FQVIATDFD
+1049 V
-1058 GDSDSIVLP
+1058 
-1067 VKINDDKPYFTN
+1067 
-1079 VQGLYV
+1079 
-1085 HENDLPQGSDTD
+1085 
-1097 KEPVTV
+1097 
-1103 NGQFQLVQ
+1103 
-1111 GADTVASFALDS
+1111 
-1123 SVNPVQGLTSNGVAV
+1123 
-1138 TLSAPV
+1138 
-1144 DDGHGNLTYT
+1144 
-1154 AMAGSAT
+1154 
-1161 VFTLTLNA
+1161 
-1169 DGTYSFT
+1169 
-1176 LAAPVDHALNSN
+1176 NSN

-1234 PQGSDTD
+1234 PQGSDT
-1241 KEPVTVNGQFQLVQ
+1241 
-1255 GADTVASFALDSSV
+1255 
-1269 NPVQGLTSNGVAV
+1269 
-1282 TLSAPVDDGNGNLTY
+1282 
-1297 TVMAGAVTVFTLTLN
+1297 
-1312 TDGTYSFT
+1312 
-1320 LAAPVDHALNS
+1320 
-1331 NDLTLNFQVIAT
+1331 
-1343 DFDGDSD
+1343 
-1350 SIVLPVKI
+1350 
-1358 NDDKPYFTNVQ
+1358 
-1369 GLYVHENDLP
+1369 
-1379 QGSDI
+1379 

-1506 PSFIHRQPLS
+1506 PSFIHHQPLS

-1521 LPQGSDNSKE
+1521 LPQGSDGSKE

-1543 GADQVVSYQLDGS
+1543 GADQVVSYQLDSS

-1573 APVDDGNGNG
+1573 APVDDGNG

-1790 TVVDDQPSV
+1790 TVVDDQPLV

-1868 TASSGQVYTYQG
+1868 TTSSGQVYTYQG

-1909 LNANELTLNIPVLAQ
+1909 LNANGLTLNIPVLAQ

-2114 NAQDNLGGLPVEALK
+2114 NVQDNLGGLPVEALK

-2177 SGHVVLPAALLQQ
+2177 SGHVVLPASLLQQ

-2264 DGSNVSLNIAAE
+2264 DGSHVSLNIAAE

-2450 PSPITVGTYP
+2450 PSPITIGTYP

-2652 TENDGHVRQME
+2652 TENDGHVRQVE

-2741 LVLEPAAGQSDLDFS
+2741 LVLEPVAGQSDLDFS

-2778 LSTAITVKEQD
+2778 LDTTITVKEQD

-2818 AEPDGQLLVENAGS
+2818 VEPDGQLLVENAGS
-2832 VAQTVQAD
+2832 VTQTVQAD
-2840 ANGKID
+2840 PSGKID

-2876 SDELVD
+2876 SAELVD

-2928 VYSSNN
+2928 VYSSNH
-2934 DPDNNGFNDIKI
+2934 DPDNNGLNDIKI

-2972 TLSFPTVVTGN
+2972 TLSFPAVVTGN

-2999 VIGKEDNTVN
+2999 VIGKEDNTVD

-3206 TNAGVFVDANGQSL
+3206 TNSGIFVDANGQSL

-3234 LGEIYFKP
+3234 LSEIYFKP

-3255 GITVAGKVIDSTVFD
+3255 GITVAGKVTDSTVFD

-3296 KPVVDDITIGSGSP
+3296 KPVVDEITIGSGSP

-3320 IALADQGNAFNVSLN
+3320 IALVDQGNAFNVSLN

-3377 IRNPNL
+3377 IRNPSL

-3402 VQLGIKVYT
+3402 VQLGIKVFT
-3411 QESLLNQPVEH
+3411 QESLLGEPVEH
-3422 TGQFTLHVTPIGDD
+3422 TGQFTLNVTPVGDD
-3436 VDITPAQEVTGNEG
+3436 VDIAPITNVVGNEG
-3450 QAIDIS
+3450 QAIDIN

-3571 NDRPELINVQDQV
+3571 NDRPKLINVQDQV

-3973 ADDSL
+3973 ADGSL

-3991 ADNSG
+3991 ADNGG
-3996 MTLFSGSGDDF
+3996 MTLLSGSGDDF

-4042 DDKVDHIRDFNV
+4042 DDKVDRIRDFNV

>member
-97 APVQGQINLDLAQL
+97 APIQGQINLDLAQL

-286 AESIGRDVNL
+286 AESVGRDLNL
-296 TITTTLSQP
+296 TVTTTLSQP

-494 IQDDKPLISGV
+494 IQDDKPIIIGA
-505 EPLTVAEKTLDTGSI
+505 EPLTVAEQTLDTGSI

-603 SLDHALNSDEL
+603 SLDHAVNSDEL
-614 LVNFTVVAT
+614 SLNFTVVAT
-623 DFDGDTASITLP
+623 DFDGDTASIVLP
-635 VTVKD
+635 VTILD
-640 DKPYFTNVTSL
+640 DQPVITGLVPLS
-651 NVHENDLPQGSDV
+651 VSEADLAQGSNVDKQPV
-664 TKEPLTASGQFEL
+664 SVEGQFSI
-677 VQGSDRVASFT
+677 QGADTVRGYA

-695 VQGLTSNGVAVT
+695 VQGLTSNGVAVV
-707 LSAPVDDGNGNLTYT
+707 LSTPVDDGNGNLTYT
-722 AMAGAV
+722 ASAGNSAIFALV
-728 TVFTLTLNSDGT
+728 LNTNGSYTFTLLGSI
-740 YSFTLAAPVD
+740 D
-750 HALNSNDLTLNF
+750 HAIGSDEKQLNF
-762 QVIATDFDGDSDSI
+762 TVVATDFDGDTASI
-776 VLPVKINDDKPY
+776 VLPVTILDDQPVI
-788 FTNVQGLYVHENDL
+788 TGLETLSVSEGDL
-802 PQGSDTDKEPVT
+802 AQGSNVDKQPVS
-814 VNGQF
+814 VEGQF
-819 QLVQGADTV
+819 SVQGADTV

-839 VQGLTSNGVAVTLS
+839 VQGLTSNGMAVTLS
-853 APADDG
+853 APVNDG

-879 NTDGT
+879 N
-884 YSFTL
+884 
-889 AAPVDHALNSN
+889 
-900 DLTLNFKVIAT
+900 
-911 DFDGDSDS
+911 
-919 IVLPVK
+919 
-925 INDDKPYFTN
+925 
-935 VQGLYVHENDLP
+935 
-947 QGSDTD
+947 
-953 KEPVTVN
+953 
-960 GQFQLVQGADTVA
+960 
-973 SFALDSSVNPVQGLT
+973 
-988 SNGVAVTLSAPVDDG
+988 
-1003 HGNLTYTAMAG
+1003 
-1014 AVTVFTLTLNSN
+1014 
-1026 GTYSFTLA
+1026 
-1034 APVDHALNSNDLTLN
+1034 
-1049 FQVIATDFD
+1049 
-1058 GDSDSIVLP
+1058 
-1067 VKINDDKPYFTN
+1067 
-1079 VQGLYV
+1079 
-1085 HENDLPQGSDTD
+1085 
-1097 KEPVTV
+1097 
-1103 NGQFQLVQ
+1103 
-1111 GADTVASFALDS
+1111 
-1123 SVNPVQGLTSNGVAV
+1123 
-1138 TLSAPV
+1138 
-1144 DDGHGNLTYT
+1144 
-1154 AMAGSAT
+1154 
-1161 VFTLTLNA
+1161 
-1169 DGTYSFT
+1169 
-1176 LAAPVDHALNSN
+1176 
-1188 DLTLNFKVIATD
+1188 
-1200 FDGDSDS
+1200 
-1207 IVLPVKINDDKPYF
+1207 
-1221 TNVQGLYVHENDL
+1221 
-1234 PQGSDTD
+1234 
-1241 KEPVTVNGQFQLVQ
+1241 
-1255 GADTVASFALDSSV
+1255 
-1269 NPVQGLTSNGVAV
+1269 
-1282 TLSAPVDDGNGNLTY
+1282 
-1297 TVMAGAVTVFTLTLN
+1297 
-1312 TDGTYSFT
+1312 
-1320 LAAPVDHALNS
+1320 
-1331 NDLTLNFQVIAT
+1331 
-1343 DFDGDSD
+1343 
-1350 SIVLPVKI
+1350 
-1358 NDDKPYFTNVQ
+1358 
-1369 GLYVHENDLP
+1369 
-1379 QGSDI
+1379 
-1384 DKEPVTVNGQFQLV
+1384 
-1398 QGADT
+1398 
-1403 VASFALDSSVN
+1403 
-1414 PVQGLTSN
+1414 
-1422 GVAVTLSAPVDDGNG
+1422 
-1437 NLTYTAMAGAVTV
+1437 
-1450 FTLTLNS
+1450 S
-1457 DGTYSFTLSAPVDH
+1457 DGTYSFMLAAPVEH

-1483 VIATDFDGDSDS
+1483 VIATDF
-1495 IVLPVKINDDK
+1495 
-1506 PSFIHRQPLS
+1506 
-1516 VNEDD
+1516 
-1521 LPQGSDNSKE
+1521 
-1531 SLSASGQFTVVQ
+1531 
-1543 GADQVVSYQLDGS
+1543 
-1556 VNPVQGLTSNG
+1556 
-1567 VAVVLS
+1567 
-1573 APVDDGNGNG
+1573 
-1583 NLTYTATAGGNPIFT
+1583 
-1598 LVLNTDGSYTFTLS
+1598 
-1612 GPIDHASG
+1612 
-1620 SDSKQLNFKVLA
+1620 
-1632 VDFDGDKAS
+1632 
-1641 VNLPVTIIDDKP
+1641 
-1653 TITAVQALS
+1653 
-1662 VDEDDLTQG
+1662 
-1671 SDTTKESLTATGHFT
+1671 
-1686 TTQGADHV
+1686 
-1694 VSYTLNLT
+1694 
-1702 TNPLAG
+1702 
-1708 VTSGGQV
+1708 
-1715 LTLSDSV
+1715 
-1722 DAHGN
+1722 
-1727 HTYTATKPDGT
+1727 
-1738 LIFTLQ
+1738 
-1744 LNANGSYQFTLS
+1744 
-1756 GPLDHAASS
+1756 
-1765 DELLL
+1765 
-1770 NFNVVAT
+1770 
-1777 DYDGDTSSIVLPV
+1777 DGDTSSIVLPV

-1868 TASSGQVYTYQG
+1868 TTSSGQVYTYQG

-1955 GSVASSVNLFSRDN
+1955 GASASSVNLFSRDN

-2114 NAQDNLGGLPVEALK
+2114 NVQDNLGGLPVEALK

-2264 DGSNVSLNIAAE
+2264 DGSHVSLNIAAE

-2309 PTKTDANGTYYEV
+2309 PIKTDANGTYYEV
-2322 PANKIAQVQVDPADN
+2322 PANKLAQVQVDPADN

-2506 VQDIESLGSKTVNV
+2506 AQDIESLGSKTVNV

-2529 TIEFLNGN
+2529 NVDFISGN
-2537 TQWQTFNDG
+2537 TQWQSFNDG
-2546 VQSGVI
+2546 THQGVMA
-2552 TTVSED
+2552 TVAED
-2558 SRVDLNFSIISG
+2558 SLVDLNFSIISG

-2621 NLTTAQVITG
+2621 NLTVAQVVTG

-2652 TENDGHVRQME
+2652 TENDGHVRQVE

-2731 NVEVTLVNGV
+2731 NVEVTLINGV

-2778 LSTAITVKEQD
+2778 LDTTITVKEQD

-2999 VIGKEDNTVN
+2999 VIGKEDNAVD

-3033 IVINASDLPAGAS
+3033 IVINASELPAGAS

-3179 AIGLADSLNGSTQ
+3179 AISLADSLNGSTQ

-3206 TNAGVFVDANGQSL
+3206 TNSGVFVDANGQSL

-3255 GITVAGKVIDSTVFD
+3255 GITVAGKVTDSTVFD

-3296 KPVVDDITIGSGSP
+3296 KPVADDITIGSGSP

-3402 VQLGIKVYT
+3402 VQLGIKVFT
-3411 QESLLNQPVEH
+3411 QESLLGEPVEH
-3422 TGQFTLHVTPIGDD
+3422 TGQFTLNVTPIGDD
-3436 VDITPAQEVTGNEG
+3436 VDIAPITNVVGNEG

-3469 GGATYT
+3469 GGVTYT

-3489 PDGASLSLADG
+3489 PDGAFLSLADG
-3500 TLGTPLGGGVWV
+3500 TLGTSLGGGVWV

-3973 ADDSL
+3973 ADGSL

-3996 MTLFSGSGDDF
+3996 MTLLSGSGDDF

>member
-1 MYYQLF
+1 
-7 TARNGGSM
+7 M

-373 GSDGADPL
+373 GSDGANPL

-424 TLIDGNRVYQATAGG
+424 TLIDGSRVYQATAGG

-494 IQDDKPLISGV
+494 IQDDKPIIIGA
-505 EPLTVAEKTLDTGSI
+505 EPLTVAEQTLDTGSI

-597 RFTLQG
+597 RFILQG

-677 VQGSDRVASFT
+677 VQGSDRVSSFT
-688 LDSSVNP
+688 LDGSVNP

-722 AMAGAV
+722 AMAGSV
-728 TVFTLTLNSDGT
+728 TVFSLTLNSDGT
-740 YSFTLAAPVD
+740 YSFTLSAPVD
-750 HALNSNDLTLNF
+750 HALNSDSLTLNF
-762 QVIATDFDGDSDSI
+762 KVIATDFDGDSDSI

-828 ASFALDSSVNP
+828 ASFTLDSSVNPVQGLTSNGVAVTLSAPVDDGHGNLTYTAMAGSVTVFTLTLNSDGTYSFTLAAPVDHALNSNDLTLNFKVIATDFDGDSDSIVLPVKINDDKPYFTNVQGLYVHENDLPQGSDTDKEPVTVNGQFQLVQGADTVSNFALDSSVNP

-853 APADDG
+853 APVDDG
-859 NGNLTYT
+859 HGNLTYT
-866 AMAGSVTVFTLTL
+866 AMAGAVTVFTLTL

-1014 AVTVFTLTLNSN
+1014 AVTVFTLTLNSD

-1154 AMAGSAT
+1154 AMAGAVT
-1161 VFTLTLNA
+1161 VFTLTLNT

-1255 GADTVASFALDSSV
+1255 GADTVS
-1269 NPVQGLTSNGVAV
+1269 
-1282 TLSAPVDDGNGNLTY
+1282 
-1297 TVMAGAVTVFTLTLN
+1297 
-1312 TDGTYSFT
+1312 
-1320 LAAPVDHALNS
+1320 
-1331 NDLTLNFQVIAT
+1331 
-1343 DFDGDSD
+1343 
-1350 SIVLPVKI
+1350 
-1358 NDDKPYFTNVQ
+1358 
-1369 GLYVHENDLP
+1369 
-1379 QGSDI
+1379 
-1384 DKEPVTVNGQFQLV
+1384 
-1398 QGADT
+1398 
-1403 VASFALDSSVN
+1403 SFALDSSVN

-1506 PSFIHRQPLS
+1506 PSFIHHQPLS

-1521 LPQGSDNSKE
+1521 LPQGSDGSKE

-1543 GADQVVSYQLDGS
+1543 GADQVVSYQLDSS

-1567 VAVVLS
+1567 VSVVLS
-1573 APVDDGNGNG
+1573 APVDDGNG

-1662 VDEDDLTQG
+1662 VDEDDLAQG

-1722 DAHGN
+1722 DASGN

-1756 GPLDHAASS
+1756 GPLDHAASR

-1799 ISAQALSVNEDDLAT
+1799 ISAQALSVNEDDLAS
-1814 GTDQSK
+1814 GTDQTK

-1840 YQIDTSTSS
+1840 YQIDTSVISN
-1849 DTGLTSQGQPVV
+1849 TGLTSQGQPVV

-1868 TASSGQVYTYQG
+1868 TTSSGQVYTYQG

-1909 LNANELTLNIPVLAQ
+1909 VNADQLTLNIPVLAQ

-2106 LVPVGEQS
+2106 LVPAGEQS

-2152 PNQIRG
+2152 PNSIHG
-2158 DFYYLDS
+2158 DFYYLDGS
-2165 ANQLVKLDVDPA
+2165 NQLVKLDVDPA
-2177 SGHVVLPAALLQQ
+2177 TGHVILPAAMLQQ

-2200 NLYFVPDRH
+2200 NLYFVPERH
-2209 YSTGNGGMNAS
+2209 YSTANGGMNAS
-2220 VSVEILHNGVRDHFT
+2220 VSVEILQNGVRDHFT

-2249 ATWKSSSEFHYDAVE
+2249 ATWSSSEFHYDAVE
-2264 DGSNVSLNIAAE
+2264 DASNVSLNIAAE

-2406 HDPLLLS
+2406 HDHLLLS

-2529 TIEFLNGN
+2529 NIDFISGN
-2537 TQWQTFNDG
+2537 TQWQSFNDG
-2546 VQSGVI
+2546 THQGVM
-2552 TTVSED
+2552 TTVAED
-2558 SRVDLNFSIISG
+2558 SLVDLNFSIISG

-2584 VLLSNIPDGVKLFD
+2584 VLLSNIPDGVTLFD

-2621 NLTTAQVITG
+2621 NLTVAQVVTG

-2652 TENDGHVRQME
+2652 TENDGHVRQVE

-2741 LVLEPAAGQSDLDFS
+2741 LVLEPVAGQSDLDFS

-2789 HEYVDAAN
+2789 HEYVDAGN

-2853 GGQAGANV
+2853 GGQAGTNV

-2928 VYSSNN
+2928 VYNSNN

-2999 VIGKEDNTVN
+2999 VIGKEDNAVD

-3114 AISPVADVPSSSGD
+3114 AISPVVDVPSSSGD

-3220 GTSITLTQAELPAA
+3220 GASITLTQAELPAA

-3255 GITVAGKVIDSTVFD
+3255 GITVTGKVTDSTVFD

-3320 IALADQGNAFNVSLN
+3320 IALADQGSAFNVSLN

-3402 VQLGIKVYT
+3402 VQLGIKVFT
-3411 QESLLNQPVEH
+3411 QESLLGEPVEH
-3422 TGQFTLHVTPIGDD
+3422 TGQFTLNVTPVGDD
-3436 VDITPAQEVTGNEG
+3436 VDIAPITNVVGNEG

-3489 PDGASLSLADG
+3489 PDGAFLSLADG
-3500 TLGTPLGGGVWV
+3500 TLGTSLGGGVWV

-3804 LFVDAAAIAGTQI
+3804 LFVDAAVIAGTQI

-3837 LEESKTYPIQV
+3837 LEESKTYPIQI

-3960 PSANSIDYRIEIA
+3960 PSTNSIDYQIEIA
-3973 ADDSL
+3973 ADGSL

-3996 MTLFSGSGDDF
+3996 MTLLSGSGDDF

>member
-51 QPDEIII
+51 QPDDIII

-97 APVQGQINLDLAQL
+97 APIQGQINLDLAQL

-320 GDQISIALQLTGTD
+320 DDQISIALQLTGTD

-494 IQDDKPLISGV
+494 IQDDKPIIIGA
-505 EPLTVAEKTLDTGSI
+505 EPLTVAEQTLDTGSI

-623 DFDGDTASITLP
+623 DFDGDTASIVLP
-635 VTVKD
+635 VTILD
-640 DKPYFTNVTSL
+640 DQPVITGLVPLS
-651 NVHENDLPQGSDV
+651 VSEADLAQGSNVDKQPV
-664 TKEPLTASGQFEL
+664 SVEGQFSI
-677 VQGSDRVASFT
+677 QGADTVRGYA

-695 VQGLTSNGVAVT
+695 VQGLTSNGVAVV
-707 LSAPVDDGNGNLTYT
+707 LSTPVDDGNGNLTYT
-722 AMAGAV
+722 ASAGNSAIFALV
-728 TVFTLTLNSDGT
+728 LNTNGSYTFTLLGSI
-740 YSFTLAAPVD
+740 D
-750 HALNSNDLTLNF
+750 HAIGSDEKQLNF
-762 QVIATDFDGDSDSI
+762 TVVATDFDGDTASI
-776 VLPVKINDDKPY
+776 VLLVTILDDQPVI
-788 FTNVQGLYVHENDL
+788 TGLETLSVSEGDL
-802 PQGSDTDKEPVT
+802 AQGSNVDKQPVS
-814 VNGQF
+814 VEGQF
-819 QLVQGADTV
+819 SIQGADTV

-839 VQGLTSNGVAVTLS
+839 VQGLTSNGMAVTLS
-853 APADDG
+853 APVNDG

-879 NTDGT
+879 NSDGT

-889 AAPVDHALNSN
+889 AAPV
-900 DLTLNFKVIAT
+900 
-911 DFDGDSDS
+911 
-919 IVLPVK
+919 
-925 INDDKPYFTN
+925 
-935 VQGLYVHENDLP
+935 E
-947 QGSDTD
+947 
-953 KEPVTVN
+953 
-960 GQFQLVQGADTVA
+960 
-973 SFALDSSVNPVQGLT
+973 
-988 SNGVAVTLSAPVDDG
+988 
-1003 HGNLTYTAMAG
+1003 
-1014 AVTVFTLTLNSN
+1014 
-1026 GTYSFTLA
+1026 
-1034 APVDHALNSNDLTLN
+1034 
-1049 FQVIATDFD
+1049 
-1058 GDSDSIVLP
+1058 
-1067 VKINDDKPYFTN
+1067 
-1079 VQGLYV
+1079 
-1085 HENDLPQGSDTD
+1085 
-1097 KEPVTV
+1097 
-1103 NGQFQLVQ
+1103 
-1111 GADTVASFALDS
+1111 
-1123 SVNPVQGLTSNGVAV
+1123 
-1138 TLSAPV
+1138 
-1144 DDGHGNLTYT
+1144 
-1154 AMAGSAT
+1154 
-1161 VFTLTLNA
+1161 
-1169 DGTYSFT
+1169 
-1176 LAAPVDHALNSN
+1176 
-1188 DLTLNFKVIATD
+1188 
-1200 FDGDSDS
+1200 
-1207 IVLPVKINDDKPYF
+1207 
-1221 TNVQGLYVHENDL
+1221 
-1234 PQGSDTD
+1234 
-1241 KEPVTVNGQFQLVQ
+1241 
-1255 GADTVASFALDSSV
+1255 
-1269 NPVQGLTSNGVAV
+1269 
-1282 TLSAPVDDGNGNLTY
+1282 
-1297 TVMAGAVTVFTLTLN
+1297 
-1312 TDGTYSFT
+1312 
-1320 LAAPVDHALNS
+1320 
-1331 NDLTLNFQVIAT
+1331 
-1343 DFDGDSD
+1343 
-1350 SIVLPVKI
+1350 
-1358 NDDKPYFTNVQ
+1358 
-1369 GLYVHENDLP
+1369 
-1379 QGSDI
+1379 
-1384 DKEPVTVNGQFQLV
+1384 
-1398 QGADT
+1398 
-1403 VASFALDSSVN
+1403 
-1414 PVQGLTSN
+1414 
-1422 GVAVTLSAPVDDGNG
+1422 
-1437 NLTYTAMAGAVTV
+1437 
-1450 FTLTLNS
+1450 
-1457 DGTYSFTLSAPVDH
+1457 H

-1483 VIATDFDGDSDS
+1483 VIATDFDGD
-1495 IVLPVKINDDK
+1495 
-1506 PSFIHRQPLS
+1506 
-1516 VNEDD
+1516 
-1521 LPQGSDNSKE
+1521 
-1531 SLSASGQFTVVQ
+1531 
-1543 GADQVVSYQLDGS
+1543 
-1556 VNPVQGLTSNG
+1556 
-1567 VAVVLS
+1567 
-1573 APVDDGNGNG
+1573 
-1583 NLTYTATAGGNPIFT
+1583 TA
-1598 LVLNTDGSYTFTLS
+1598 
-1612 GPIDHASG
+1612 
-1620 SDSKQLNFKVLA
+1620 
-1632 VDFDGDKAS
+1632 
-1641 VNLPVTIIDDKP
+1641 
-1653 TITAVQALS
+1653 
-1662 VDEDDLTQG
+1662 
-1671 SDTTKESLTATGHFT
+1671 
-1686 TTQGADHV
+1686 
-1694 VSYTLNLT
+1694 
-1702 TNPLAG
+1702 
-1708 VTSGGQV
+1708 
-1715 LTLSDSV
+1715 
-1722 DAHGN
+1722 
-1727 HTYTATKPDGT
+1727 
-1738 LIFTLQ
+1738 
-1744 LNANGSYQFTLS
+1744 
-1756 GPLDHAASS
+1756 
-1765 DELLL
+1765 
-1770 NFNVVAT
+1770 
-1777 DYDGDTSSIVLPV
+1777 SIVLPV
-1790 TVVDDQPSV
+1790 TVLDDQPSV

-1849 DTGLTSQGQPVV
+1849 DTRLTSQGQPVV

-2049 DHTDGNDIKFTVDVT
+2049 DHTDGNDIQFTVDVT

-2106 LVPVGEQS
+2106 LVPAGEQS

-2337 FAGQIKLDVTAIT
+2337 FAGQIKLDVTVIT

-2358 GKQTAQSETKEIVI
+2358 GKQTAQSEIKEIVI

-2427 EALFVRLSDFTDTG
+2427 EALFVRLSDFTDTD

-2621 NLTTAQVITG
+2621 NLTVAQVVTG

-2652 TENDGHVRQME
+2652 TENDGHVRQVE

-2718 ISGFPDGSRVFVN
+2718 ISGFPDGSRVFVK
-2731 NVEVTLVNGV
+2731 NVEVTLINGV
-2741 LVLEPAAGQSDLDFS
+2741 LVLEPEAGQSDLDFS

-2789 HEYVDAAN
+2789 HEYVDAGN

-2818 AEPDGQLLVENAGS
+2818 AEPDGQLLVENAGR
-2832 VAQTVQAD
+2832 VVQTVQAD

-2876 SDELVD
+2876 SAELVD

-2934 DPDNNGFNDIKI
+2934 DPDKNGFNDIKI
-2946 TITAK
+2946 TITAQ
-2951 VYDQGEDSSEVK
+2951 VYDQGEDSSEAK
-2963 ITKQVSTEL
+2963 ITEQVSTEL
-2972 TLSFPTVVTGN
+2972 TLSFPTEVTGN

-2999 VIGKEDNTVN
+2999 VIGKEDNAVD

-3206 TNAGVFVDANGQSL
+3206 TNSGVFVDANGQSL
-3220 GTSITLTQAELPAA
+3220 GTSITLTQAELPAV
-3234 LGEIYFKP
+3234 LSEIYFKP

-3255 GITVAGKVIDSTVFD
+3255 GITVAGKVTDSTVFD

-3402 VQLGIKVYT
+3402 VQLGIKVFT

-3422 TGQFTLHVTPIGDD
+3422 SDQFTLHVTPIGDD
-3436 VDITPAQEVTGNEG
+3436 VDITPAQEVAGNEG

-3469 GGATYT
+3469 GGANYT

-3489 PDGASLSLADG
+3489 PDGAFLSLADG
-3500 TLGTPLGGGVWV
+3500 TLGTSLGGGVWV

-3584 TEEDTPLLLN
+3584 TEEDTPLLLD

-3632 LTIQGDG
+3632 LTIKGDG

-3685 GIEIAGD
+3685 EIEIAGD

-3942 VHTLSL
+3942 VHALSL

-3973 ADDSL
+3973 ADGSL

-3996 MTLFSGSGDDF
+3996 MTLLSGSGDDF

>member
-1 MYYQLF
+1 
-7 TARNGGSM
+7 M

-286 AESIGRDVNL
+286 AESVGRDLNL
-296 TITTTLSQP
+296 TVTTTLSQP

-365 LNENDLPA
+365 LNENDLPT
-373 GSDGADPL
+373 GSDGADSL

-391 GSDQVASYQI
+391 GSDLVASYQI

-494 IQDDKPLISGV
+494 IQDDKPIIIGA
-505 EPLTVAEKTLDTGSI
+505 EPLTVAEQTLDTGSI

-548 LTDAVA
+548 LTDSVA

-635 VTVKD
+635 VTILD
-640 DKPYFTNVTSL
+640 DQPVITGLVPLS
-651 NVHENDLPQGSDV
+651 VSEADLAQGSNVDKQPV
-664 TKEPLTASGQFEL
+664 SVEGQFSI
-677 VQGSDRVASFT
+677 QGADTVRGYA

-695 VQGLTSNGVAVT
+695 VQGLTSNGVAVV
-707 LSAPVDDGNGNLTYT
+707 LSTPVDDGNGNLTYT
-722 AMAGAV
+722 ASAGNSAIFALV
-728 TVFTLTLNSDGT
+728 LNTNGSYTFTLLGSI
-740 YSFTLAAPVD
+740 D
-750 HALNSNDLTLNF
+750 HAIGSDEKQLNF
-762 QVIATDFDGDSDSI
+762 TVVATDFDGDTASI
-776 VLPVKINDDKPY
+776 VLPVTILDDQPVI
-788 FTNVQGLYVHENDL
+788 TGLETLSVSEGDL
-802 PQGSDTDKEPVT
+802 AQGSNVDKQPVS
-814 VNGQF
+814 VEGQF
-819 QLVQGADTV
+819 SIQGADTV

-839 VQGLTSNGVAVTLS
+839 VQGLTSNGMAVTLS
-853 APADDG
+853 APVNDG

-879 NTDGT
+879 NSDGT

-889 AAPVDHALNSN
+889 AAPV
-900 DLTLNFKVIAT
+900 
-911 DFDGDSDS
+911 
-919 IVLPVK
+919 
-925 INDDKPYFTN
+925 
-935 VQGLYVHENDLP
+935 E
-947 QGSDTD
+947 
-953 KEPVTVN
+953 
-960 GQFQLVQGADTVA
+960 
-973 SFALDSSVNPVQGLT
+973 
-988 SNGVAVTLSAPVDDG
+988 
-1003 HGNLTYTAMAG
+1003 
-1014 AVTVFTLTLNSN
+1014 
-1026 GTYSFTLA
+1026 
-1034 APVDHALNSNDLTLN
+1034 
-1049 FQVIATDFD
+1049 
-1058 GDSDSIVLP
+1058 
-1067 VKINDDKPYFTN
+1067 
-1079 VQGLYV
+1079 
-1085 HENDLPQGSDTD
+1085 
-1097 KEPVTV
+1097 
-1103 NGQFQLVQ
+1103 
-1111 GADTVASFALDS
+1111 
-1123 SVNPVQGLTSNGVAV
+1123 
-1138 TLSAPV
+1138 
-1144 DDGHGNLTYT
+1144 
-1154 AMAGSAT
+1154 
-1161 VFTLTLNA
+1161 
-1169 DGTYSFT
+1169 
-1176 LAAPVDHALNSN
+1176 
-1188 DLTLNFKVIATD
+1188 
-1200 FDGDSDS
+1200 
-1207 IVLPVKINDDKPYF
+1207 
-1221 TNVQGLYVHENDL
+1221 
-1234 PQGSDTD
+1234 
-1241 KEPVTVNGQFQLVQ
+1241 
-1255 GADTVASFALDSSV
+1255 
-1269 NPVQGLTSNGVAV
+1269 
-1282 TLSAPVDDGNGNLTY
+1282 
-1297 TVMAGAVTVFTLTLN
+1297 
-1312 TDGTYSFT
+1312 
-1320 LAAPVDHALNS
+1320 
-1331 NDLTLNFQVIAT
+1331 
-1343 DFDGDSD
+1343 
-1350 SIVLPVKI
+1350 
-1358 NDDKPYFTNVQ
+1358 
-1369 GLYVHENDLP
+1369 
-1379 QGSDI
+1379 
-1384 DKEPVTVNGQFQLV
+1384 
-1398 QGADT
+1398 
-1403 VASFALDSSVN
+1403 
-1414 PVQGLTSN
+1414 
-1422 GVAVTLSAPVDDGNG
+1422 
-1437 NLTYTAMAGAVTV
+1437 
-1450 FTLTLNS
+1450 
-1457 DGTYSFTLSAPVDH
+1457 H

-1477 LTLNFK
+1477 LT
-1483 VIATDFDGDSDS
+1483 
-1495 IVLPVKINDDK
+1495 
-1506 PSFIHRQPLS
+1506 
-1516 VNEDD
+1516 
-1521 LPQGSDNSKE
+1521 
-1531 SLSASGQFTVVQ
+1531 
-1543 GADQVVSYQLDGS
+1543 
-1556 VNPVQGLTSNG
+1556 
-1567 VAVVLS
+1567 
-1573 APVDDGNGNG
+1573 
-1583 NLTYTATAGGNPIFT
+1583 
-1598 LVLNTDGSYTFTLS
+1598 
-1612 GPIDHASG
+1612 
-1620 SDSKQLNFKVLA
+1620 
-1632 VDFDGDKAS
+1632 
-1641 VNLPVTIIDDKP
+1641 
-1653 TITAVQALS
+1653 
-1662 VDEDDLTQG
+1662 
-1671 SDTTKESLTATGHFT
+1671 
-1686 TTQGADHV
+1686 
-1694 VSYTLNLT
+1694 
-1702 TNPLAG
+1702 
-1708 VTSGGQV
+1708 
-1715 LTLSDSV
+1715 
-1722 DAHGN
+1722 
-1727 HTYTATKPDGT
+1727 
-1738 LIFTLQ
+1738 
-1744 LNANGSYQFTLS
+1744 
-1756 GPLDHAASS
+1756 
-1765 DELLL
+1765 L

-1868 TASSGQVYTYQG
+1868 TTSSGQVYTYQG

-1909 LNANELTLNIPVLAQ
+1909 VNADQLTLNIPVLAQ

-1955 GSVASSVNLFSRDN
+1955 GASASSVNLFSRDN

-1995 IQFREGSV
+1995 IQFREGNV

-2041 TFTPVTQL
+2041 TFTPVAQL

-2064 ATDYDHDTSTEQLNI
+2064 ATDYDDDTSTEQLNI

-2106 LVPVGEQS
+2106 LVPAGEQS

-2177 SGHVVLPAALLQQ
+2177 SGHVVLPVALLQQ

-2264 DGSNVSLNIAAE
+2264 DGSHVSLNIAAE

-2506 VQDIESLGSKTVNV
+2506 AQDIESLGSKTVNV

-2529 TIEFLNGN
+2529 NVDFISGN
-2537 TQWQTFNDG
+2537 TQWQSFNDG
-2546 VQSGVI
+2546 THQGVM
-2552 TTVSED
+2552 TTVAED
-2558 SRVDLNFSIISG
+2558 SLVDLNFSIISG

-2584 VLLSNIPDGVKLFD
+2584 VLLSNIPNGVKLFD

-2621 NLTTAQVITG
+2621 NLTVAQVVTG

-2652 TENDGHVRQME
+2652 TENDGHVRQVE

-2741 LVLEPAAGQSDLDFS
+2741 LVLEPVAGQSDLDFS

-2789 HEYVDAAN
+2789 HEYVNAGN

-2818 AEPDGQLLVENAGS
+2818 AEPDGQLLVENAGR

-2928 VYSSNN
+2928 VYNSNN

-2999 VIGKEDNTVN
+2999 VIGKEDNAVD

-3206 TNAGVFVDANGQSL
+3206 TNSGVFVDANGQSL
-3220 GTSITLTQAELPAA
+3220 GTSITLTQAELPTA

-3255 GITVAGKVIDSTVFD
+3255 GITVAGKVTDSTVFD

-3296 KPVVDDITIGSGSP
+3296 KPVADDITIGSGSP

-3377 IRNPNL
+3377 IRNPSL
-3383 TSLDLSA
+3383 TSLDLSE

-3402 VQLGIKVYT
+3402 VQLGIKVFT
-3411 QESLLNQPVEH
+3411 QESLLGEPVEH
-3422 TGQFTLHVTPIGDD
+3422 TGQFTLNVTPVGDD
-3436 VDITPAQEVTGNEG
+3436 VDIAPITNIVGNEG

-3469 GGATYT
+3469 GGANYT
-3475 ENSPETLRVEISGV
+3475 ENSPETLRVEVSGV
-3489 PDGASLSLADG
+3489 PDGAFLSLADG
-3500 TLGTPLGGGVWV
+3500 TLGTSLGGGVWV

-3960 PSANSIDYRIEIA
+3960 PSANSIDYQIEIA
-3973 ADDSL
+3973 ADGSL

-3996 MTLFSGSGDDF
+3996 MTLLSGSGDDF

>member
-1 MYYQLF
+1 
-7 TARNGGSM
+7 M

-494 IQDDKPLISGV
+494 IQDDKPIIIGA
-505 EPLTVAEKTLDTGSI
+505 EQLTVAEQTLDTGSI

-548 LTDAVA
+548 LTDSVA

-707 LSAPVDDGNGNLTYT
+707 LSAPVDDG
-722 AMAGAV
+722 
-728 TVFTLTLNSDGT
+728 
-740 YSFTLAAPVD
+740 
-750 HALNSNDLTLNF
+750 
-762 QVIATDFDGDSDSI
+762 
-776 VLPVKINDDKPY
+776 
-788 FTNVQGLYVHENDL
+788 
-802 PQGSDTDKEPVT
+802 
-814 VNGQF
+814 
-819 QLVQGADTV
+819 
-828 ASFALDSSVNP
+828 
-839 VQGLTSNGVAVTLS
+839 
-853 APADDG
+853 
-859 NGNLTYT
+859 
-866 AMAGSVTVFTLTL
+866 
-879 NTDGT
+879 
-884 YSFTL
+884 
-889 AAPVDHALNSN
+889 
-900 DLTLNFKVIAT
+900 
-911 DFDGDSDS
+911 
-919 IVLPVK
+919 
-925 INDDKPYFTN
+925 
-935 VQGLYVHENDLP
+935 
-947 QGSDTD
+947 
-953 KEPVTVN
+953 
-960 GQFQLVQGADTVA
+960 
-973 SFALDSSVNPVQGLT
+973 
-988 SNGVAVTLSAPVDDG
+988 

-1014 AVTVFTLTLNSN
+1014 AVTVFTLTLNTD

-1144 DDGHGNLTYT
+1144 DDGNGNLTYT
-1154 AMAGSAT
+1154 AMAGS
-1161 VFTLTLNA
+1161 
-1169 DGTYSFT
+1169 
-1176 LAAPVDHALNSN
+1176 
-1188 DLTLNFKVIATD
+1188 
-1200 FDGDSDS
+1200 
-1207 IVLPVKINDDKPYF
+1207 
-1221 TNVQGLYVHENDL
+1221 
-1234 PQGSDTD
+1234 
-1241 KEPVTVNGQFQLVQ
+1241 
-1255 GADTVASFALDSSV
+1255 
-1269 NPVQGLTSNGVAV
+1269 
-1282 TLSAPVDDGNGNLTY
+1282 
-1297 TVMAGAVTVFTLTLN
+1297 
-1312 TDGTYSFT
+1312 
-1320 LAAPVDHALNS
+1320 
-1331 NDLTLNFQVIAT
+1331 
-1343 DFDGDSD
+1343 
-1350 SIVLPVKI
+1350 
-1358 NDDKPYFTNVQ
+1358 
-1369 GLYVHENDLP
+1369 
-1379 QGSDI
+1379 
-1384 DKEPVTVNGQFQLV
+1384 
-1398 QGADT
+1398 
-1403 VASFALDSSVN
+1403 
-1414 PVQGLTSN
+1414 
-1422 GVAVTLSAPVDDGNG
+1422 
-1437 NLTYTAMAGAVTV
+1437 VTV

-1457 DGTYSFTLSAPVDH
+1457 DGTYSFTLAAPVEH

-1483 VIATDFDGDSDS
+1483 VIATDFDGD
-1495 IVLPVKINDDK
+1495 
-1506 PSFIHRQPLS
+1506 
-1516 VNEDD
+1516 
-1521 LPQGSDNSKE
+1521 
-1531 SLSASGQFTVVQ
+1531 
-1543 GADQVVSYQLDGS
+1543 
-1556 VNPVQGLTSNG
+1556 
-1567 VAVVLS
+1567 
-1573 APVDDGNGNG
+1573 
-1583 NLTYTATAGGNPIFT
+1583 TA
-1598 LVLNTDGSYTFTLS
+1598 
-1612 GPIDHASG
+1612 
-1620 SDSKQLNFKVLA
+1620 
-1632 VDFDGDKAS
+1632 
-1641 VNLPVTIIDDKP
+1641 
-1653 TITAVQALS
+1653 
-1662 VDEDDLTQG
+1662 
-1671 SDTTKESLTATGHFT
+1671 
-1686 TTQGADHV
+1686 
-1694 VSYTLNLT
+1694 
-1702 TNPLAG
+1702 
-1708 VTSGGQV
+1708 
-1715 LTLSDSV
+1715 
-1722 DAHGN
+1722 
-1727 HTYTATKPDGT
+1727 
-1738 LIFTLQ
+1738 
-1744 LNANGSYQFTLS
+1744 
-1756 GPLDHAASS
+1756 
-1765 DELLL
+1765 
-1770 NFNVVAT
+1770 
-1777 DYDGDTSSIVLPV
+1777 SIVLPV
-1790 TVVDDQPSV
+1790 TVLDDQPSV

-1849 DTGLTSQGQPVV
+1849 NTGLTSQGQPVV

-1868 TASSGQVYTYQG
+1868 TTSSGQVYTYQG

-2079 TISDH
+2079 TIYDH

-2106 LVPVGEQS
+2106 LVPAGEQS

-2235 NGNMRIEIESVADI
+2235 NGNMRIEIESVTDI

-2322 PANKIAQVQVDPADN
+2322 PANKIAPK
-2337 FAGQIKLDVTAIT
+2337 FRSIRRIT
-2350 KESTNYVA
+2350 LQAK
-2358 GKQTAQSETKEIVI
+2358 
-2372 DVAPEADRG
+2372 
-2381 SFTVNRISIFEDNA
+2381 
-2395 SNQNAVDPSVE
+2395 SNWMSRPSLKS
-2406 HDPLLLS
+2406 P
-2413 EVISMTGSSDADGS
+2413 
-2427 EALFVRLSDFTDTG
+2427 
-2441 ATLVWLGSG
+2441 
-2450 PSPITVGTYP
+2450 PITLL
-2460 NGETYYEIPQSALS
+2460 A
-2474 QVEVL
+2474 
-2479 PTKHSNENFS
+2479 
-2489 FVVEGIVKDTV
+2489 
-2500 NLSTGQ
+2500 
-2506 VQDIESLGSKTVNV
+2506 
-2520 TVKGVADLP
+2520 
-2529 TIEFLNGN
+2529 
-2537 TQWQTFNDG
+2537 
-2546 VQSGVI
+2546 
-2552 TTVSED
+2552 
-2558 SRVDLNFSIISG
+2558 SRRHNQ
-2570 EIADSP
+2570 
-2576 TDSSETIS
+2576 
-2584 VLLSNIPDGVKLFD
+2584 
-2598 SDGTSVDLVF
+2598 
-2608 AGYDSNHKPIYQA
+2608 KPKR
-2621 NLTTAQVITG
+2621 L
-2631 IQVQPVASSTAN
+2631 
-2643 IDIKATVIV
+2643 
-2652 TENDGHVRQME
+2652 
-2663 ETIRILV
+2663 
-2670 EPKIDVTENYH
+2670 
-2681 NAVSGNEDDRIHVTW
+2681 
-2696 VPQNTPGNIQ
+2696 
-2706 NPDAQEYFSRVE
+2706 
-2718 ISGFPDGSRVFVN
+2718 
-2731 NVEVTLVNGV
+2731 
-2741 LVLEPAAGQSDLDFS
+2741 
-2756 NQVSAAGYIQVIPPH
+2756 
-2771 NSSTDFT
+2771 
-2778 LSTAITVKEQD
+2778 
-2789 HEYVDAAN
+2789 
-2797 PGQGI
+2797 
-2802 AEEVIHGSIG
+2802 
-2812 VKVNPI
+2812 
-2818 AEPDGQLLVENAGS
+2818 
-2832 VAQTVQAD
+2832 
-2840 ANGKID
+2840 
-2846 FTINDAS
+2846 
-2853 GGQAGANV
+2853 
-2861 IRFDNLDSNT
+2861 
-2871 AGSYQ
+2871 
-2876 SDELVD
+2876 
-2882 QLVVSFGNVP
+2882 
-2892 QEVLNQLLITGAI
+2892 
-2905 NNGDGTWTITNEADF
+2905 
-2920 SIKAPNGL
+2920 
-2928 VYSSNN
+2928 
-2934 DPDNNGFNDIKI
+2934 
-2946 TITAK
+2946 
-2951 VYDQGEDSSEVK
+2951 
-2963 ITKQVSTEL
+2963 
-2972 TLSFPTVVTGN
+2972 
-2983 NSVAAQLNWV
+2983 
-2993 GDADDL
+2993 
-2999 VIGKEDNTVN
+2999 
-3009 LGQQIQDKLMV
+3009 
-3020 NATGF
+3020 
-3025 DAVADELS
+3025 
-3033 IVINASDLPAGAS
+3033 
-3046 IGGQDFNF
+3046 
-3054 VDGQYVFKGT
+3054 
-3064 LNPDG
+3064 
-3069 SISGLEGL
+3069 
-3077 VLIPPR
+3077 
-3083 DFAGDFKLP
+3083 
-3092 ITFVTTDT
+3092 
-3100 QSGDEKT
+3100 
-3107 LTAQVPV
+3107 
-3114 AISPVADVPSSSGD
+3114 
-3128 QPLDNHV
+3128 
-3135 TPSITLNVQE
+3135 
-3145 TLGLDANHQPTD
+3145 
-3157 LANDTPTQDG
+3157 
-3167 IAYEDGIVHLNL
+3167 
-3179 AIGLADSLNGSTQ
+3179 
-3192 GQEVLTEVTLTLND
+3192 
-3206 TNAGVFVDANGQSL
+3206 
-3220 GTSITLTQAELPAA
+3220 
-3234 LGEIYFKP
+3234 
-3242 APNYPSGNDINTV
+3242 
-3255 GITVAGKVIDSTVFD
+3255 
-3270 ETNASSQGVSS
+3270 
-3281 SDADKTFTSQVSFEV
+3281 
-3296 KPVVDDITIGSGSP
+3296 
-3310 ISVTGDEDSW
+3310 
-3320 IALADQGNAFNVSLN
+3320 
-3335 DNDGSEQFVSLVLT
+3335 
-3349 GLPTDFLV
+3349 
-3357 KSLSSDYVVKN
+3357 
-3368 NGGGEWSVQ
+3368 
-3377 IRNPNL
+3377 
-3383 TSLDLSA
+3383 
-3390 LAIKPAKDFSGE
+3390 
-3402 VQLGIKVYT
+3402 
-3411 QESLLNQPVEH
+3411 
-3422 TGQFTLHVTPIGDD
+3422 
-3436 VDITPAQEVTGNEG
+3436 
-3450 QAIDIS
+3450 
-3456 LGAQILDKAPSLP
+3456 
-3469 GGATYT
+3469 
-3475 ENSPETLRVEISGV
+3475 
-3489 PDGASLSLADG
+3489 
-3500 TLGTPLGGGVWV
+3500 
-3512 FEINAQQLDK
+3512 
-3522 VVFNSGDNNQLNWN
+3522 
-3536 GNLHFKVQSVDTGL
+3536 
-3550 AGDQHLGSAQE
+3550 
-3561 FDVHVDVTAV
+3561 
-3571 NDRPELINVQDQV
+3571 
-3584 TEEDTPLLLN
+3584 
-3594 SFTLAD
+3594 
-3600 IDAQLDDP
+3600 
-3608 NADYTLQIG
+3608 
-3617 VNSGVLIIDSSLSSG
+3617 
-3632 LTIQGDG
+3632 
-3639 TGALSITGNVAEIN
+3639 
-3653 AAIGA
+3653 
-3658 GLVKFVPSPDFY
+3658 
-3670 GQVAVTLNVNDNGNA
+3670 
-3685 GIEIAGD
+3685 
-3692 ASTAHDNSAQ
+3692 
-3702 FVIDVTAV
+3702 
-3710 NDKPEVDGIHLTAQ
+3710 
-3724 IDEASGQ
+3724 
-3731 KLTGITVSDV
+3731 
-3741 DYAGSHTNDV
+3741 
-3751 MKVTLSI
+3751 
-3758 SEGILSV
+3758 
-3765 QAPAGSSVAVSYALD
+3765 
-3780 GSVILEGSPEAI
+3780 
-3792 NALLNHSDSAYG
+3792 
-3804 LFVDAAAIAGTQI
+3804 
-3817 NLTVTAQD
+3817 
-3825 MGVYF
+3825 
-3830 ENASGMA
+3830 
-3837 LEESKTYPIQV
+3837 
-3848 NPVANAP
+3848 
-3855 SLSMNPAFGYA
+3855 
-3866 QQIYANQSVSAQG
+3866 
-3879 IALLGAIAALTD
+3879 
-3891 LHETLSLRVDHL
+3891 
-3903 PAGASLSS
+3903 
-3911 TAGSVTD
+3911 
-3918 LGNGRW
+3918 
-3924 EVSPD
+3924 
-3929 ALESLK
+3929 
-3935 VVGLEEG
+3935 
-3942 VHTLSL
+3942 
-3948 TALST
+3948 
-3953 ESDGSSA
+3953 
-3960 PSANSIDYRIEIA
+3960 
-3973 ADDSL
+3973 
-3978 LDHRSATDDSLLV
+3978 
-3991 ADNSG
+3991 
-3996 MTLFSGSGDDF
+3996 
-4007 VQGGAGDDVLV
+4007 
-4018 GGLGADILVG
+4018 
-4028 GTGADMFKWTLDGV
+4028 
-4042 DDKVDHIRDFNV
+4042 
-4054 SEGDSIDLIDVV
+4054 
-4066 QDLGN
+4066 
-4071 HLTMEQLL
+4071 
-4079 NNLSVSNQLTAQV
+4079 
-4092 VDNDVTLQVTTD
+4092 
-4104 NQVQQT
+4104 
-4110 IVIENL
+4110 
-4116 ATQIDFTGMSSLDII
+4116 
-4131 GTLLDQNLLRHD
+4131 

>member
-1 MYYQLF
+1 
-7 TARNGGSM
+7 M

-494 IQDDKPLISGV
+494 IQDDKPIIIGA
-505 EPLTVAEKTLDTGSI
+505 EQLTVAEQTLDTGSI

-548 LTDAVA
+548 LTDSVA

-707 LSAPVDDGNGNLTYT
+707 LSAPVDDG
-722 AMAGAV
+722 
-728 TVFTLTLNSDGT
+728 
-740 YSFTLAAPVD
+740 
-750 HALNSNDLTLNF
+750 
-762 QVIATDFDGDSDSI
+762 
-776 VLPVKINDDKPY
+776 
-788 FTNVQGLYVHENDL
+788 
-802 PQGSDTDKEPVT
+802 
-814 VNGQF
+814 
-819 QLVQGADTV
+819 
-828 ASFALDSSVNP
+828 
-839 VQGLTSNGVAVTLS
+839 
-853 APADDG
+853 
-859 NGNLTYT
+859 
-866 AMAGSVTVFTLTL
+866 
-879 NTDGT
+879 
-884 YSFTL
+884 
-889 AAPVDHALNSN
+889 
-900 DLTLNFKVIAT
+900 
-911 DFDGDSDS
+911 
-919 IVLPVK
+919 
-925 INDDKPYFTN
+925 
-935 VQGLYVHENDLP
+935 
-947 QGSDTD
+947 
-953 KEPVTVN
+953 
-960 GQFQLVQGADTVA
+960 
-973 SFALDSSVNPVQGLT
+973 
-988 SNGVAVTLSAPVDDG
+988 

-1014 AVTVFTLTLNSN
+1014 AVTVFTLTLNTD

-1144 DDGHGNLTYT
+1144 DDGNGNLTYT
-1154 AMAGSAT
+1154 AMAGS
-1161 VFTLTLNA
+1161 
-1169 DGTYSFT
+1169 
-1176 LAAPVDHALNSN
+1176 
-1188 DLTLNFKVIATD
+1188 
-1200 FDGDSDS
+1200 
-1207 IVLPVKINDDKPYF
+1207 
-1221 TNVQGLYVHENDL
+1221 
-1234 PQGSDTD
+1234 
-1241 KEPVTVNGQFQLVQ
+1241 
-1255 GADTVASFALDSSV
+1255 
-1269 NPVQGLTSNGVAV
+1269 
-1282 TLSAPVDDGNGNLTY
+1282 
-1297 TVMAGAVTVFTLTLN
+1297 
-1312 TDGTYSFT
+1312 
-1320 LAAPVDHALNS
+1320 
-1331 NDLTLNFQVIAT
+1331 
-1343 DFDGDSD
+1343 
-1350 SIVLPVKI
+1350 
-1358 NDDKPYFTNVQ
+1358 
-1369 GLYVHENDLP
+1369 
-1379 QGSDI
+1379 
-1384 DKEPVTVNGQFQLV
+1384 
-1398 QGADT
+1398 
-1403 VASFALDSSVN
+1403 
-1414 PVQGLTSN
+1414 
-1422 GVAVTLSAPVDDGNG
+1422 
-1437 NLTYTAMAGAVTV
+1437 VTV

-1457 DGTYSFTLSAPVDH
+1457 DGTYSFTLAAPVEH

-1483 VIATDFDGDSDS
+1483 VIATDFDGD
-1495 IVLPVKINDDK
+1495 
-1506 PSFIHRQPLS
+1506 
-1516 VNEDD
+1516 
-1521 LPQGSDNSKE
+1521 
-1531 SLSASGQFTVVQ
+1531 
-1543 GADQVVSYQLDGS
+1543 
-1556 VNPVQGLTSNG
+1556 
-1567 VAVVLS
+1567 
-1573 APVDDGNGNG
+1573 
-1583 NLTYTATAGGNPIFT
+1583 TA
-1598 LVLNTDGSYTFTLS
+1598 
-1612 GPIDHASG
+1612 
-1620 SDSKQLNFKVLA
+1620 
-1632 VDFDGDKAS
+1632 
-1641 VNLPVTIIDDKP
+1641 
-1653 TITAVQALS
+1653 
-1662 VDEDDLTQG
+1662 
-1671 SDTTKESLTATGHFT
+1671 
-1686 TTQGADHV
+1686 
-1694 VSYTLNLT
+1694 
-1702 TNPLAG
+1702 
-1708 VTSGGQV
+1708 
-1715 LTLSDSV
+1715 
-1722 DAHGN
+1722 
-1727 HTYTATKPDGT
+1727 
-1738 LIFTLQ
+1738 
-1744 LNANGSYQFTLS
+1744 
-1756 GPLDHAASS
+1756 
-1765 DELLL
+1765 
-1770 NFNVVAT
+1770 
-1777 DYDGDTSSIVLPV
+1777 SIVLPV
-1790 TVVDDQPSV
+1790 TVLDDQPSV

-1849 DTGLTSQGQPVV
+1849 NTGLTSQGQPVV

-1868 TASSGQVYTYQG
+1868 TTSSGQVYTYQG

-2079 TISDH
+2079 TIYDH

-2106 LVPVGEQS
+2106 LVPAGEQS

-2529 TIEFLNGN
+2529 NIDFISGN
-2537 TQWQTFNDG
+2537 TQWQSFNDG
-2546 VQSGVI
+2546 THQGVI
-2552 TTVSED
+2552 TTVAED
-2558 SRVDLNFSIISG
+2558 SLVDLNFSIISG

-2621 NLTTAQVITG
+2621 NLTVAQVVTG

-2652 TENDGHVRQME
+2652 TENDGHVRQVE

-2731 NVEVTLVNGV
+2731 NVEVTLINGV

-2789 HEYVDAAN
+2789 HEYVDAGN

-2832 VAQTVQAD
+2832 
-2840 ANGKID
+2840 
-2846 FTINDAS
+2846 
-2853 GGQAGANV
+2853 
-2861 IRFDNLDSNT
+2861 
-2871 AGSYQ
+2871 
-2876 SDELVD
+2876 
-2882 QLVVSFGNVP
+2882 
-2892 QEVLNQLLITGAI
+2892 
-2905 NNGDGTWTITNEADF
+2905 
-2920 SIKAPNGL
+2920 
-2928 VYSSNN
+2928 
-2934 DPDNNGFNDIKI
+2934 
-2946 TITAK
+2946 
-2951 VYDQGEDSSEVK
+2951 
-2963 ITKQVSTEL
+2963 
-2972 TLSFPTVVTGN
+2972 
-2983 NSVAAQLNWV
+2983 
-2993 GDADDL
+2993 
-2999 VIGKEDNTVN
+2999 
-3009 LGQQIQDKLMV
+3009 
-3020 NATGF
+3020 
-3025 DAVADELS
+3025 
-3033 IVINASDLPAGAS
+3033 
-3046 IGGQDFNF
+3046 
-3054 VDGQYVFKGT
+3054 
-3064 LNPDG
+3064 
-3069 SISGLEGL
+3069 
-3077 VLIPPR
+3077 
-3083 DFAGDFKLP
+3083 
-3092 ITFVTTDT
+3092 
-3100 QSGDEKT
+3100 
-3107 LTAQVPV
+3107 
-3114 AISPVADVPSSSGD
+3114 
-3128 QPLDNHV
+3128 
-3135 TPSITLNVQE
+3135 
-3145 TLGLDANHQPTD
+3145 
-3157 LANDTPTQDG
+3157 
-3167 IAYEDGIVHLNL
+3167 
-3179 AIGLADSLNGSTQ
+3179 
-3192 GQEVLTEVTLTLND
+3192 
-3206 TNAGVFVDANGQSL
+3206 
-3220 GTSITLTQAELPAA
+3220 
-3234 LGEIYFKP
+3234 
-3242 APNYPSGNDINTV
+3242 
-3255 GITVAGKVIDSTVFD
+3255 
-3270 ETNASSQGVSS
+3270 
-3281 SDADKTFTSQVSFEV
+3281 
-3296 KPVVDDITIGSGSP
+3296 
-3310 ISVTGDEDSW
+3310 
-3320 IALADQGNAFNVSLN
+3320 
-3335 DNDGSEQFVSLVLT
+3335 
-3349 GLPTDFLV
+3349 
-3357 KSLSSDYVVKN
+3357 
-3368 NGGGEWSVQ
+3368 
-3377 IRNPNL
+3377 
-3383 TSLDLSA
+3383 
-3390 LAIKPAKDFSGE
+3390 
-3402 VQLGIKVYT
+3402 
-3411 QESLLNQPVEH
+3411 
-3422 TGQFTLHVTPIGDD
+3422 
-3436 VDITPAQEVTGNEG
+3436 
-3450 QAIDIS
+3450 
-3456 LGAQILDKAPSLP
+3456 
-3469 GGATYT
+3469 
-3475 ENSPETLRVEISGV
+3475 
-3489 PDGASLSLADG
+3489 
-3500 TLGTPLGGGVWV
+3500 
-3512 FEINAQQLDK
+3512 
-3522 VVFNSGDNNQLNWN
+3522 
-3536 GNLHFKVQSVDTGL
+3536 
-3550 AGDQHLGSAQE
+3550 
-3561 FDVHVDVTAV
+3561 
-3571 NDRPELINVQDQV
+3571 
-3584 TEEDTPLLLN
+3584 
-3594 SFTLAD
+3594 
-3600 IDAQLDDP
+3600 
-3608 NADYTLQIG
+3608 
-3617 VNSGVLIIDSSLSSG
+3617 
-3632 LTIQGDG
+3632 
-3639 TGALSITGNVAEIN
+3639 
-3653 AAIGA
+3653 
-3658 GLVKFVPSPDFY
+3658 
-3670 GQVAVTLNVNDNGNA
+3670 
-3685 GIEIAGD
+3685 
-3692 ASTAHDNSAQ
+3692 
-3702 FVIDVTAV
+3702 
-3710 NDKPEVDGIHLTAQ
+3710 
-3724 IDEASGQ
+3724 
-3731 KLTGITVSDV
+3731 
-3741 DYAGSHTNDV
+3741 
-3751 MKVTLSI
+3751 
-3758 SEGILSV
+3758 
-3765 QAPAGSSVAVSYALD
+3765 
-3780 GSVILEGSPEAI
+3780 
-3792 NALLNHSDSAYG
+3792 
-3804 LFVDAAAIAGTQI
+3804 
-3817 NLTVTAQD
+3817 
-3825 MGVYF
+3825 
-3830 ENASGMA
+3830 
-3837 LEESKTYPIQV
+3837 
-3848 NPVANAP
+3848 
-3855 SLSMNPAFGYA
+3855 
-3866 QQIYANQSVSAQG
+3866 
-3879 IALLGAIAALTD
+3879 
-3891 LHETLSLRVDHL
+3891 
-3903 PAGASLSS
+3903 
-3911 TAGSVTD
+3911 
-3918 LGNGRW
+3918 
-3924 EVSPD
+3924 
-3929 ALESLK
+3929 
-3935 VVGLEEG
+3935 
-3942 VHTLSL
+3942 
-3948 TALST
+3948 
-3953 ESDGSSA
+3953 
-3960 PSANSIDYRIEIA
+3960 
-3973 ADDSL
+3973 
-3978 LDHRSATDDSLLV
+3978 
-3991 ADNSG
+3991 
-3996 MTLFSGSGDDF
+3996 
-4007 VQGGAGDDVLV
+4007 
-4018 GGLGADILVG
+4018 
-4028 GTGADMFKWTLDGV
+4028 
-4042 DDKVDHIRDFNV
+4042 
-4054 SEGDSIDLIDVV
+4054 
-4066 QDLGN
+4066 
-4071 HLTMEQLL
+4071 
-4079 NNLSVSNQLTAQV
+4079 
-4092 VDNDVTLQVTTD
+4092 
-4104 NQVQQT
+4104 
-4110 IVIENL
+4110 
-4116 ATQIDFTGMSSLDII
+4116 
-4131 GTLLDQNLLRHD
+4131 

>member
-1 MYYQLF
+1 
-7 TARNGGSM
+7 M

-97 APVQGQINLDLAQL
+97 APIQGQINLDLAQL

-365 LNENDLPA
+365 LNENDLPM

-494 IQDDKPLISGV
+494 IQDDKPIIIGA
-505 EPLTVAEKTLDTGSI
+505 EPLTVAEQTLDTGSI

-635 VTVKD
+635 VTIYD
-640 DKPYFTNVTSL
+640 DKPVNPIAQALS
-651 NVHENDLPQGSDV
+651 VHEDDLATGTAQS
-664 TKEPLTASGQFEL
+664 KESTTANGQFTTT
-677 VQGSDRVASFT
+677 QGADGIAHYRIDTSTSNDT
-688 LDSSVNP
+688 
-695 VQGLTSNGVAVT
+695 GLTSQGQAVVWGSPSIT
-707 LSAPVDDGNGNLTYT
+707 TTSSGQVYTYEGT
-722 AMAGAV
+722 ANGAV
-728 TVFTLTLNSDGT
+728 IFTLVLRADGS
-740 YSFTLAAPVD
+740 YSFTLNGAVD
-750 HALNSNDLTLNF
+750 HPVNADELTLNIPVLV
-762 QVIATDFDGDSDSI
+762 QDRDGDIASGT
-776 VLPVKINDDKPY
+776 LPVTIYDDKP
-788 FTNVQGLYVHENDL
+788 
-802 PQGSDTDKEPVT
+802 
-814 VNGQF
+814 
-819 QLVQGADTV
+819 
-828 ASFALDSSVNP
+828 VNP
-839 VQGLTSNGVAVTLS
+839 
-853 APADDG
+853 
-859 NGNLTYT
+859 
-866 AMAGSVTVFTLTL
+866 
-879 NTDGT
+879 
-884 YSFTL
+884 
-889 AAPVDHALNSN
+889 
-900 DLTLNFKVIAT
+900 IA
-911 DFDGDSDS
+911 
-919 IVLPVK
+919 
-925 INDDKPYFTN
+925 
-935 VQGLYVHENDLP
+935 
-947 QGSDTD
+947 
-953 KEPVTVN
+953 
-960 GQFQLVQGADTVA
+960 
-973 SFALDSSVNPVQGLT
+973 
-988 SNGVAVTLSAPVDDG
+988 
-1003 HGNLTYTAMAG
+1003 
-1014 AVTVFTLTLNSN
+1014 
-1026 GTYSFTLA
+1026 
-1034 APVDHALNSNDLTLN
+1034 
-1049 FQVIATDFD
+1049 
-1058 GDSDSIVLP
+1058 
-1067 VKINDDKPYFTN
+1067 
-1079 VQGLYV
+1079 
-1085 HENDLPQGSDTD
+1085 
-1097 KEPVTV
+1097 
-1103 NGQFQLVQ
+1103 
-1111 GADTVASFALDS
+1111 
-1123 SVNPVQGLTSNGVAV
+1123 
-1138 TLSAPV
+1138 
-1144 DDGHGNLTYT
+1144 
-1154 AMAGSAT
+1154 
-1161 VFTLTLNA
+1161 
-1169 DGTYSFT
+1169 
-1176 LAAPVDHALNSN
+1176 
-1188 DLTLNFKVIATD
+1188 
-1200 FDGDSDS
+1200 
-1207 IVLPVKINDDKPYF
+1207 
-1221 TNVQGLYVHENDL
+1221 
-1234 PQGSDTD
+1234 
-1241 KEPVTVNGQFQLVQ
+1241 
-1255 GADTVASFALDSSV
+1255 
-1269 NPVQGLTSNGVAV
+1269 
-1282 TLSAPVDDGNGNLTY
+1282 
-1297 TVMAGAVTVFTLTLN
+1297 
-1312 TDGTYSFT
+1312 
-1320 LAAPVDHALNS
+1320 
-1331 NDLTLNFQVIAT
+1331 
-1343 DFDGDSD
+1343 
-1350 SIVLPVKI
+1350 
-1358 NDDKPYFTNVQ
+1358 
-1369 GLYVHENDLP
+1369 
-1379 QGSDI
+1379 
-1384 DKEPVTVNGQFQLV
+1384 
-1398 QGADT
+1398 
-1403 VASFALDSSVN
+1403 
-1414 PVQGLTSN
+1414 
-1422 GVAVTLSAPVDDGNG
+1422 
-1437 NLTYTAMAGAVTV
+1437 
-1450 FTLTLNS
+1450 
-1457 DGTYSFTLSAPVDH
+1457 
-1471 ALNSDS
+1471 
-1477 LTLNFK
+1477 
-1483 VIATDFDGDSDS
+1483 
-1495 IVLPVKINDDK
+1495 
-1506 PSFIHRQPLS
+1506 QPLS

-1521 LPQGSDNSKE
+1521 LPQGSDSSKG

-1543 GADQVVSYQLDGS
+1543 GADGIAHYRIDTSTS
-1556 VNPVQGLTSNG
+1556 SETGLTSQG
-1567 VAVVLS
+1567 QAVVWG
-1573 APVDDGNGNG
+1573 APSITTTSSGQVYTYEGTANG
-1583 NLTYTATAGGNPIFT
+1583 AVIFT
-1598 LVLNTDGSYTFTLS
+1598 LVLRADGSYSFTLN
-1612 GPIDHASG
+1612 G
-1620 SDSKQLNFKVLA
+1620 A
-1632 VDFDGDKAS
+1632 VDHPVNADELTLNIPVLVQDRDGDTAS
-1641 VNLPVTIIDDKP
+1641 VTLPVTIHDDKP
-1653 TITAVQALS
+1653 INPVAEALS
-1662 VDEDDLTQG
+1662 VHEDDLASGTAQ
-1671 SDTTKESLTATGHFT
+1671 TKESTTANGQFT
-1686 TTQGADHV
+1686 ITQGADGIAHYRIDTSTSSETGLTSQGQAV
-1694 VSYTLNLT
+1694 VWGAPSIT
-1702 TNPLAG
+1702 T
-1708 VTSGGQV
+1708 TSSGQV
-1715 LTLSDSV
+1715 Y
-1722 DAHGN
+1722 
-1727 HTYTATKPDGT
+1727 TYEGTANGAV
-1738 LIFTLQ
+1738 IFTLV
-1744 LNANGSYQFTLS
+1744 LRADGSYSFTLN
-1756 GPLDHAASS
+1756 GAVDHPVNA
-1765 DELLL
+1765 DELTL
-1770 NFNVVAT
+1770 NIPVLVQ
-1777 DYDGDTSSIVLPV
+1777 DRDGDTASVTLPV
-1790 TVVDDQPSV
+1790 TIYDDKPINPV
-1799 ISAQALSVNEDDLAT
+1799 AEALSVHEDDLAT
-1814 GTDQSK
+1814 GTAQSK

-1825 NGQFTTTQGADGIAH
+1825 NGQFTTTQGADGIAHYRIDTSTSNDTGLTSQGQAVVWGAPSITTTSSGQVYTYEGTANGAVIFTLVLRADGSYSFTLNGAVDHPVNADELTLNIPVLVQDRDRDTAPVTLPVTIYDDKPINPVAEALSVHEDDLASGTAQTKESTTANGQFTITQGADGIAHYRIDTSTSSDTGLTSQGQAVVWGAPSITTTSSGQVYTYEGTANGAVIFTLVLRADGSYSFTLNGAVDHPVNADELTLNIPVLVQDRDGDTASVTLPVTIYDDKPINPVAEALSVHEDDLASGTDQTKESTTANGQFTITQGADGIAH

-1868 TASSGQVYTYQG
+1868 TTSSGQVYTYQG

-2140 QGESLGEVSIWN
+2140 QEESLGEVSIWN

-2209 YSTGNGGMNAS
+2209 YSTGNNGVNAS

-2264 DGSNVSLNIAAE
+2264 DGSHVSLNIAAE

-2621 NLTTAQVITG
+2621 NLTVAQVVTG

-2652 TENDGHVRQME
+2652 TENDGHVRQVE

-2681 NAVSGNEDDRIHVTW
+2681 NAVSGNEDERIHVTW
-2696 VPQNTPGNIQ
+2696 VPQNTSGNIQ

-2731 NVEVTLVNGV
+2731 NVEVTLINGV

-2832 VAQTVQAD
+2832 VTQTVQAD

-2846 FTINDAS
+2846 FTINDVS

-2972 TLSFPTVVTGN
+2972 TLSFPIVVTGN

-3107 LTAQVPV
+3107 LTVQVPV

-3206 TNAGVFVDANGQSL
+3206 TNSGVFVDANGQSL

-3255 GITVAGKVIDSTVFD
+3255 GITVAGKVTDSTVFD

-3377 IRNPNL
+3377 IRNPSL

-3422 TGQFTLHVTPIGDD
+3422 TGQFTLNVTPVGDD
-3436 VDITPAQEVTGNEG
+3436 VDIAPITNVVGNEG

-3469 GGATYT
+3469 GGANYT

-3489 PDGASLSLADG
+3489 PDGAFLSLADG
-3500 TLGTPLGGGVWV
+3500 TLGTSLGGGVWV

-3594 SFTLAD
+3594 SFTLTD

-3639 TGALSITGNVAEIN
+3639 TGALSITGNVADIN
-3653 AAIGA
+3653 AAIASGV
-3658 GLVKFVPSPDFY
+3658 VKFVPAPDFY
-3670 GQVAVTLNVNDNGNA
+3670 GQVAVTLNVNDNGNS

-3942 VHTLSL
+3942 VHNLSL

-3973 ADDSL
+3973 ADGSL

-3991 ADNSG
+3991 ADNGG
-3996 MTLFSGSGDDF
+3996 MTLLSGSGDDF

>member
-1 MYYQLF
+1 
-7 TARNGGSM
+7 M

-51 QPDEIII
+51 QPDDIII

-97 APVQGQINLDLAQL
+97 APIQGQINLDLAQL

-320 GDQISIALQLTGTD
+320 DDQISIALQLTGTD

-494 IQDDKPLISGV
+494 IQDDKPIIIGA
-505 EPLTVAEKTLDTGSI
+505 EPLTVAEQTLDTGSI

-623 DFDGDTASITLP
+623 DFDGDTASIVLP
-635 VTVKD
+635 VTILD
-640 DKPYFTNVTSL
+640 DQPVITGLVPLS
-651 NVHENDLPQGSDV
+651 VSEADLAQGSNVDKQPV
-664 TKEPLTASGQFEL
+664 SVEGQFSI
-677 VQGSDRVASFT
+677 QGADTVRGYA

-695 VQGLTSNGVAVT
+695 VQGLTSNGVAVV
-707 LSAPVDDGNGNLTYT
+707 LSTPVDDGNGNLTYT
-722 AMAGAV
+722 ASAGNSAIFALV
-728 TVFTLTLNSDGT
+728 LNTNGSYTFTLLGSI
-740 YSFTLAAPVD
+740 D
-750 HALNSNDLTLNF
+750 HAIGSDEKQLNF
-762 QVIATDFDGDSDSI
+762 TVVATDFDGDTASI
-776 VLPVKINDDKPY
+776 VLLVTILDDQPVI
-788 FTNVQGLYVHENDL
+788 TGLETLSVSEGDL
-802 PQGSDTDKEPVT
+802 AQGSNVDKQPVS
-814 VNGQF
+814 VEGQF
-819 QLVQGADTV
+819 SIQGADTV

-839 VQGLTSNGVAVTLS
+839 VQGLTSNGMAVTLS
-853 APADDG
+853 APVNDG

-879 NTDGT
+879 NSDGT

-889 AAPVDHALNSN
+889 AAPV
-900 DLTLNFKVIAT
+900 
-911 DFDGDSDS
+911 
-919 IVLPVK
+919 
-925 INDDKPYFTN
+925 
-935 VQGLYVHENDLP
+935 E
-947 QGSDTD
+947 
-953 KEPVTVN
+953 
-960 GQFQLVQGADTVA
+960 
-973 SFALDSSVNPVQGLT
+973 
-988 SNGVAVTLSAPVDDG
+988 
-1003 HGNLTYTAMAG
+1003 
-1014 AVTVFTLTLNSN
+1014 
-1026 GTYSFTLA
+1026 
-1034 APVDHALNSNDLTLN
+1034 
-1049 FQVIATDFD
+1049 
-1058 GDSDSIVLP
+1058 
-1067 VKINDDKPYFTN
+1067 
-1079 VQGLYV
+1079 
-1085 HENDLPQGSDTD
+1085 
-1097 KEPVTV
+1097 
-1103 NGQFQLVQ
+1103 
-1111 GADTVASFALDS
+1111 
-1123 SVNPVQGLTSNGVAV
+1123 
-1138 TLSAPV
+1138 
-1144 DDGHGNLTYT
+1144 
-1154 AMAGSAT
+1154 
-1161 VFTLTLNA
+1161 
-1169 DGTYSFT
+1169 
-1176 LAAPVDHALNSN
+1176 
-1188 DLTLNFKVIATD
+1188 
-1200 FDGDSDS
+1200 
-1207 IVLPVKINDDKPYF
+1207 
-1221 TNVQGLYVHENDL
+1221 
-1234 PQGSDTD
+1234 
-1241 KEPVTVNGQFQLVQ
+1241 
-1255 GADTVASFALDSSV
+1255 
-1269 NPVQGLTSNGVAV
+1269 
-1282 TLSAPVDDGNGNLTY
+1282 
-1297 TVMAGAVTVFTLTLN
+1297 
-1312 TDGTYSFT
+1312 
-1320 LAAPVDHALNS
+1320 
-1331 NDLTLNFQVIAT
+1331 
-1343 DFDGDSD
+1343 
-1350 SIVLPVKI
+1350 
-1358 NDDKPYFTNVQ
+1358 
-1369 GLYVHENDLP
+1369 
-1379 QGSDI
+1379 
-1384 DKEPVTVNGQFQLV
+1384 
-1398 QGADT
+1398 
-1403 VASFALDSSVN
+1403 
-1414 PVQGLTSN
+1414 
-1422 GVAVTLSAPVDDGNG
+1422 
-1437 NLTYTAMAGAVTV
+1437 
-1450 FTLTLNS
+1450 
-1457 DGTYSFTLSAPVDH
+1457 H

-1483 VIATDFDGDSDS
+1483 VIATDFDGD
-1495 IVLPVKINDDK
+1495 
-1506 PSFIHRQPLS
+1506 
-1516 VNEDD
+1516 
-1521 LPQGSDNSKE
+1521 
-1531 SLSASGQFTVVQ
+1531 
-1543 GADQVVSYQLDGS
+1543 
-1556 VNPVQGLTSNG
+1556 
-1567 VAVVLS
+1567 
-1573 APVDDGNGNG
+1573 
-1583 NLTYTATAGGNPIFT
+1583 TA
-1598 LVLNTDGSYTFTLS
+1598 
-1612 GPIDHASG
+1612 
-1620 SDSKQLNFKVLA
+1620 
-1632 VDFDGDKAS
+1632 
-1641 VNLPVTIIDDKP
+1641 
-1653 TITAVQALS
+1653 
-1662 VDEDDLTQG
+1662 
-1671 SDTTKESLTATGHFT
+1671 
-1686 TTQGADHV
+1686 
-1694 VSYTLNLT
+1694 
-1702 TNPLAG
+1702 
-1708 VTSGGQV
+1708 
-1715 LTLSDSV
+1715 
-1722 DAHGN
+1722 
-1727 HTYTATKPDGT
+1727 
-1738 LIFTLQ
+1738 
-1744 LNANGSYQFTLS
+1744 
-1756 GPLDHAASS
+1756 
-1765 DELLL
+1765 
-1770 NFNVVAT
+1770 
-1777 DYDGDTSSIVLPV
+1777 SIVLPV
-1790 TVVDDQPSV
+1790 TVLDDQPSV

-1849 DTGLTSQGQPVV
+1849 DTRLTSQGQPVV

-2049 DHTDGNDIKFTVDVT
+2049 DHTDGNDIQFTVDVT

-2106 LVPVGEQS
+2106 LVPAGEQS

-2337 FAGQIKLDVTAIT
+2337 FAGQIKLDVTVIT

-2358 GKQTAQSETKEIVI
+2358 GKQTAQSEIKEIVI

-2427 EALFVRLSDFTDTG
+2427 EALFVRLSDFTDTD

-2621 NLTTAQVITG
+2621 NLTVAQVVTG

-2652 TENDGHVRQME
+2652 TENDGHVRQVE

-2718 ISGFPDGSRVFVN
+2718 ISGFPDGSRVFVK
-2731 NVEVTLVNGV
+2731 NVEVTLINGV
-2741 LVLEPAAGQSDLDFS
+2741 LVLEPEAGQSDLDFS

-2789 HEYVDAAN
+2789 HEYVDAGN

-2818 AEPDGQLLVENAGS
+2818 AEPDGQLLVENAGR
-2832 VAQTVQAD
+2832 VVQTVQAD

-2876 SDELVD
+2876 SAELVD

-2934 DPDNNGFNDIKI
+2934 DPDKNGFNDIKI
-2946 TITAK
+2946 TITAQ
-2951 VYDQGEDSSEVK
+2951 VYDQGEDSSEAK
-2963 ITKQVSTEL
+2963 ITEQVSTEL
-2972 TLSFPTVVTGN
+2972 TLSFPTEVTGN

-2999 VIGKEDNTVN
+2999 VIGKEDNAVD

-3206 TNAGVFVDANGQSL
+3206 TNSGVFVDANGQSL
-3220 GTSITLTQAELPAA
+3220 GTSITLTQAELPAV
-3234 LGEIYFKP
+3234 LSEIYFKP

-3255 GITVAGKVIDSTVFD
+3255 GITVAGKVTDSTVFD

-3402 VQLGIKVYT
+3402 VQLGIKVFT

-3422 TGQFTLHVTPIGDD
+3422 SDQFTLHVTPIGDD
-3436 VDITPAQEVTGNEG
+3436 VDITPAQEVAGNEG

-3469 GGATYT
+3469 GGANYT

-3489 PDGASLSLADG
+3489 PDGAFLSLADG
-3500 TLGTPLGGGVWV
+3500 TLGTSLGGGVWV

-3584 TEEDTPLLLN
+3584 TEEDTPLLLD

-3632 LTIQGDG
+3632 LTIKGDG

-3685 GIEIAGD
+3685 EIEIAGD

-3942 VHTLSL
+3942 VHALSL

-3973 ADDSL
+3973 ADGSL

-3996 MTLFSGSGDDF
+3996 MTLLSGSGDDF

>member
-184 TLVNPLRFAA
+184 TFVNPLRFAA
-194 GGESLSTQVTEGS
+194 GGESLSSQVTEGS

-217 TVTSLITAG
+217 TVTTLITAG

-240 FLTSLLAELNQD
+240 FLTTLLAELNQD

-286 AESIGRDVNL
+286 AESVGRDLNL
-296 TITTTLSQP
+296 TVTTTLSQP

-365 LNENDLPA
+365 LNENDLPT
-373 GSDGADPL
+373 GSDGADSL

-411 LTSQGDAVILGEP
+411 LTSQGEAVILGEP
-424 TLIDGNRVYQATAGG
+424 TFINGNRVYQATAAG

-476 VAIDYDNDSSAP
+476 FAIDYDNDSSAP

-494 IQDDKPLISGV
+494 IQDDKPIIIGA
-505 EPLTVAEKTLDTGSI
+505 EPLTVAEQTLDTGSI

-548 LTDAVA
+548 LTDSVT

-623 DFDGDTASITLP
+623 DFDGDTASIVLP
-635 VTVKD
+635 VTILD
-640 DKPYFTNVTSL
+640 DQPVITGLVPLS
-651 NVHENDLPQGSDV
+651 VSEADLAQGSNVDKQPV
-664 TKEPLTASGQFEL
+664 SVEGQFSI
-677 VQGSDRVASFT
+677 QGADTVRGYA

-695 VQGLTSNGVAVT
+695 VQGLTSNGVAVV
-707 LSAPVDDGNGNLTYT
+707 LSTPVDDGNGNLTYT
-722 AMAGAV
+722 ASAGNSAIFALV
-728 TVFTLTLNSDGT
+728 LNTNGSYTFTLLGSI
-740 YSFTLAAPVD
+740 D
-750 HALNSNDLTLNF
+750 HAIGSDEKQLNF
-762 QVIATDFDGDSDSI
+762 TVVATDFDGDTASI
-776 VLPVKINDDKPY
+776 VLPVTILDDQPVI
-788 FTNVQGLYVHENDL
+788 TGLETLSVSEGDL
-802 PQGSDTDKEPVT
+802 AQGSNVDKQPVS
-814 VNGQF
+814 VEGQF
-819 QLVQGADTV
+819 SIQGADTV

-839 VQGLTSNGVAVTLS
+839 VQGLTSNGMAVTLS
-853 APADDG
+853 APVNDG

-879 NTDGT
+879 NSDGT

-889 AAPVDHALNSN
+889 AAPV
-900 DLTLNFKVIAT
+900 
-911 DFDGDSDS
+911 
-919 IVLPVK
+919 
-925 INDDKPYFTN
+925 
-935 VQGLYVHENDLP
+935 E
-947 QGSDTD
+947 
-953 KEPVTVN
+953 
-960 GQFQLVQGADTVA
+960 
-973 SFALDSSVNPVQGLT
+973 
-988 SNGVAVTLSAPVDDG
+988 
-1003 HGNLTYTAMAG
+1003 
-1014 AVTVFTLTLNSN
+1014 
-1026 GTYSFTLA
+1026 
-1034 APVDHALNSNDLTLN
+1034 
-1049 FQVIATDFD
+1049 
-1058 GDSDSIVLP
+1058 
-1067 VKINDDKPYFTN
+1067 
-1079 VQGLYV
+1079 
-1085 HENDLPQGSDTD
+1085 
-1097 KEPVTV
+1097 
-1103 NGQFQLVQ
+1103 
-1111 GADTVASFALDS
+1111 
-1123 SVNPVQGLTSNGVAV
+1123 
-1138 TLSAPV
+1138 
-1144 DDGHGNLTYT
+1144 
-1154 AMAGSAT
+1154 
-1161 VFTLTLNA
+1161 
-1169 DGTYSFT
+1169 
-1176 LAAPVDHALNSN
+1176 
-1188 DLTLNFKVIATD
+1188 
-1200 FDGDSDS
+1200 
-1207 IVLPVKINDDKPYF
+1207 
-1221 TNVQGLYVHENDL
+1221 
-1234 PQGSDTD
+1234 
-1241 KEPVTVNGQFQLVQ
+1241 
-1255 GADTVASFALDSSV
+1255 
-1269 NPVQGLTSNGVAV
+1269 
-1282 TLSAPVDDGNGNLTY
+1282 
-1297 TVMAGAVTVFTLTLN
+1297 
-1312 TDGTYSFT
+1312 
-1320 LAAPVDHALNS
+1320 
-1331 NDLTLNFQVIAT
+1331 
-1343 DFDGDSD
+1343 
-1350 SIVLPVKI
+1350 
-1358 NDDKPYFTNVQ
+1358 
-1369 GLYVHENDLP
+1369 
-1379 QGSDI
+1379 
-1384 DKEPVTVNGQFQLV
+1384 
-1398 QGADT
+1398 
-1403 VASFALDSSVN
+1403 
-1414 PVQGLTSN
+1414 
-1422 GVAVTLSAPVDDGNG
+1422 
-1437 NLTYTAMAGAVTV
+1437 
-1450 FTLTLNS
+1450 
-1457 DGTYSFTLSAPVDH
+1457 H

-1483 VIATDFDGDSDS
+1483 VIATDFDGD
-1495 IVLPVKINDDK
+1495 
-1506 PSFIHRQPLS
+1506 
-1516 VNEDD
+1516 
-1521 LPQGSDNSKE
+1521 
-1531 SLSASGQFTVVQ
+1531 
-1543 GADQVVSYQLDGS
+1543 
-1556 VNPVQGLTSNG
+1556 
-1567 VAVVLS
+1567 
-1573 APVDDGNGNG
+1573 
-1583 NLTYTATAGGNPIFT
+1583 TA
-1598 LVLNTDGSYTFTLS
+1598 
-1612 GPIDHASG
+1612 
-1620 SDSKQLNFKVLA
+1620 
-1632 VDFDGDKAS
+1632 
-1641 VNLPVTIIDDKP
+1641 
-1653 TITAVQALS
+1653 
-1662 VDEDDLTQG
+1662 
-1671 SDTTKESLTATGHFT
+1671 
-1686 TTQGADHV
+1686 
-1694 VSYTLNLT
+1694 
-1702 TNPLAG
+1702 
-1708 VTSGGQV
+1708 
-1715 LTLSDSV
+1715 
-1722 DAHGN
+1722 
-1727 HTYTATKPDGT
+1727 
-1738 LIFTLQ
+1738 
-1744 LNANGSYQFTLS
+1744 
-1756 GPLDHAASS
+1756 
-1765 DELLL
+1765 
-1770 NFNVVAT
+1770 
-1777 DYDGDTSSIVLPV
+1777 SIVLPV
-1790 TVVDDQPSV
+1790 TVLDDQPSV

-1849 DTGLTSQGQPVV
+1849 DTRLTSQGQPVV

-1868 TASSGQVYTYQG
+1868 TTSSGQVYTYQG

-1909 LNANELTLNIPVLAQ
+1909 VNADQLTLNIPVLAQ

-1955 GSVASSVNLFSRDN
+1955 GASASSVNLFSRDN

-1995 IQFREGSV
+1995 IQFREGNV

-2041 TFTPVTQL
+2041 TFTPVAQL

-2064 ATDYDHDTSTEQLNI
+2064 ATDYDDDTSTEQLNI

-2106 LVPVGEQS
+2106 LVPAGEQS

-2177 SGHVVLPAALLQQ
+2177 SGHVVLSAALLQQ

-2200 NLYFVPDRH
+2200 NLYFVLDRH

-2264 DGSNVSLNIAAE
+2264 DGSHVSLNIAAE
-2276 TQDNSNPE
+2276 TQDNSSPE

-2537 TQWQTFNDG
+2537 TQWQTFNDD

-2621 NLTTAQVITG
+2621 NLTVAQVVTG

-2652 TENDGHVRQME
+2652 TENDGHVRQVE

-2731 NVEVTLVNGV
+2731 NVEVTLINGV

-2789 HEYVDAAN
+2789 HEYVDAGN

-2832 VAQTVQAD
+2832 VTQTVQAD
-2840 ANGKID
+2840 ASGKID

-2972 TLSFPTVVTGN
+2972 TLSFPTVITGN

-3025 DAVADELS
+3025 DAVVDELS

-3206 TNAGVFVDANGQSL
+3206 TNSGVFVDANGQSL

-3255 GITVAGKVIDSTVFD
+3255 GITVAGKVTDSTVFD

-3296 KPVVDDITIGSGSP
+3296 KPVADDITIGSGSP

-3402 VQLGIKVYT
+3402 VQLGIKVFT
-3411 QESLLNQPVEH
+3411 QESLLGEPVEH
-3422 TGQFTLHVTPIGDD
+3422 TGQFTLNVTPIGDD
-3436 VDITPAQEVTGNEG
+3436 VDIAPITNVVGNEG

-3469 GGATYT
+3469 GGANYT

-3489 PDGASLSLADG
+3489 PDGAFLSLADG
-3500 TLGTPLGGGVWV
+3500 TLGTSLGGGVWV

-3584 TEEDTPLLLN
+3584 TEEDTPLLLD

-3632 LTIQGDG
+3632 LTIKGDG

-3685 GIEIAGD
+3685 EIEIAGD

-3942 VHTLSL
+3942 VHALSL

-3973 ADDSL
+3973 ADGSL

-3996 MTLFSGSGDDF
+3996 MTLLSGSGDDF

>member
-27 SLSGNVVVVNAQG
+27 CLSGNVVVVNAQG

-494 IQDDKPLISGV
+494 IQDDKPIIIGA
-505 EPLTVAEKTLDTGSI
+505 EPLTVAEQTLDTGSI

-603 SLDHALNSDEL
+603 SLDHAVNSDEL
-614 LVNFTVVAT
+614 SLNFTVVAT
-623 DFDGDTASITLP
+623 DFDGDTASVVLP
-635 VTVKD
+635 VTILD
-640 DKPYFTNVTSL
+640 DQPVITGLVPLS
-651 NVHENDLPQGSDV
+651 VSEADLAQGSNVDKQPV
-664 TKEPLTASGQFEL
+664 SVEGQFSI
-677 VQGSDRVASFT
+677 QGADTVRGYA

-695 VQGLTSNGVAVT
+695 VQGLTSNGVAVV
-707 LSAPVDDGNGNLTYT
+707 LSTPVDDGNGNLTYT
-722 AMAGAV
+722 ASAGNSAIFALV
-728 TVFTLTLNSDGT
+728 LNTNGSYTFTLLGSI
-740 YSFTLAAPVD
+740 D
-750 HALNSNDLTLNF
+750 HAIGSDEKQLNF
-762 QVIATDFDGDSDSI
+762 TVVATDFDGDTASI
-776 VLPVKINDDKPY
+776 VLPVTILDDQPVI
-788 FTNVQGLYVHENDL
+788 TGLETLSVSEGDL
-802 PQGSDTDKEPVT
+802 AQGSNVDKQPVS
-814 VNGQF
+814 VEGQF
-819 QLVQGADTV
+819 SIQGADTV

-839 VQGLTSNGVAVTLS
+839 VQGLTSNGMAVTLS
-853 APADDG
+853 APVNDG

-879 NTDGT
+879 NSDGT

-889 AAPVDHALNSN
+889 AAPV
-900 DLTLNFKVIAT
+900 
-911 DFDGDSDS
+911 
-919 IVLPVK
+919 
-925 INDDKPYFTN
+925 
-935 VQGLYVHENDLP
+935 E
-947 QGSDTD
+947 
-953 KEPVTVN
+953 
-960 GQFQLVQGADTVA
+960 
-973 SFALDSSVNPVQGLT
+973 
-988 SNGVAVTLSAPVDDG
+988 
-1003 HGNLTYTAMAG
+1003 
-1014 AVTVFTLTLNSN
+1014 
-1026 GTYSFTLA
+1026 
-1034 APVDHALNSNDLTLN
+1034 
-1049 FQVIATDFD
+1049 
-1058 GDSDSIVLP
+1058 
-1067 VKINDDKPYFTN
+1067 
-1079 VQGLYV
+1079 
-1085 HENDLPQGSDTD
+1085 
-1097 KEPVTV
+1097 
-1103 NGQFQLVQ
+1103 
-1111 GADTVASFALDS
+1111 
-1123 SVNPVQGLTSNGVAV
+1123 
-1138 TLSAPV
+1138 
-1144 DDGHGNLTYT
+1144 
-1154 AMAGSAT
+1154 
-1161 VFTLTLNA
+1161 
-1169 DGTYSFT
+1169 
-1176 LAAPVDHALNSN
+1176 
-1188 DLTLNFKVIATD
+1188 
-1200 FDGDSDS
+1200 
-1207 IVLPVKINDDKPYF
+1207 
-1221 TNVQGLYVHENDL
+1221 
-1234 PQGSDTD
+1234 
-1241 KEPVTVNGQFQLVQ
+1241 
-1255 GADTVASFALDSSV
+1255 
-1269 NPVQGLTSNGVAV
+1269 
-1282 TLSAPVDDGNGNLTY
+1282 
-1297 TVMAGAVTVFTLTLN
+1297 
-1312 TDGTYSFT
+1312 
-1320 LAAPVDHALNS
+1320 
-1331 NDLTLNFQVIAT
+1331 
-1343 DFDGDSD
+1343 
-1350 SIVLPVKI
+1350 
-1358 NDDKPYFTNVQ
+1358 
-1369 GLYVHENDLP
+1369 
-1379 QGSDI
+1379 
-1384 DKEPVTVNGQFQLV
+1384 
-1398 QGADT
+1398 
-1403 VASFALDSSVN
+1403 
-1414 PVQGLTSN
+1414 
-1422 GVAVTLSAPVDDGNG
+1422 
-1437 NLTYTAMAGAVTV
+1437 
-1450 FTLTLNS
+1450 
-1457 DGTYSFTLSAPVDH
+1457 H

-1483 VIATDFDGDSDS
+1483 VIATDFDGD
-1495 IVLPVKINDDK
+1495 
-1506 PSFIHRQPLS
+1506 
-1516 VNEDD
+1516 
-1521 LPQGSDNSKE
+1521 
-1531 SLSASGQFTVVQ
+1531 
-1543 GADQVVSYQLDGS
+1543 
-1556 VNPVQGLTSNG
+1556 
-1567 VAVVLS
+1567 
-1573 APVDDGNGNG
+1573 
-1583 NLTYTATAGGNPIFT
+1583 TA
-1598 LVLNTDGSYTFTLS
+1598 
-1612 GPIDHASG
+1612 
-1620 SDSKQLNFKVLA
+1620 
-1632 VDFDGDKAS
+1632 
-1641 VNLPVTIIDDKP
+1641 
-1653 TITAVQALS
+1653 
-1662 VDEDDLTQG
+1662 
-1671 SDTTKESLTATGHFT
+1671 
-1686 TTQGADHV
+1686 
-1694 VSYTLNLT
+1694 
-1702 TNPLAG
+1702 
-1708 VTSGGQV
+1708 
-1715 LTLSDSV
+1715 
-1722 DAHGN
+1722 
-1727 HTYTATKPDGT
+1727 
-1738 LIFTLQ
+1738 
-1744 LNANGSYQFTLS
+1744 
-1756 GPLDHAASS
+1756 
-1765 DELLL
+1765 
-1770 NFNVVAT
+1770 
-1777 DYDGDTSSIVLPV
+1777 SIVLPV
-1790 TVVDDQPSV
+1790 TVLDDQPSV

-1849 DTGLTSQGQPVV
+1849 NTGLTSQGQPVV

-1868 TASSGQVYTYQG
+1868 TTSSGQVYTYQG

-2079 TISDH
+2079 TIYDH

-2106 LVPVGEQS
+2106 LVPAGEQS

-2529 TIEFLNGN
+2529 NIDFISGN
-2537 TQWQTFNDG
+2537 TQWQSFNDG
-2546 VQSGVI
+2546 THQGVI
-2552 TTVSED
+2552 TTVAED
-2558 SRVDLNFSIISG
+2558 SLVDLNFSIISG

-2621 NLTTAQVITG
+2621 NLTVAQVVTG

-2652 TENDGHVRQME
+2652 TENDGHVRQVE

-2731 NVEVTLVNGV
+2731 NVEVTLINGV

-2789 HEYVDAAN
+2789 HEYVDAGN

-2832 VAQTVQAD
+2832 VTQTVQAD

-2846 FTINDAS
+2846 FTINNVS

-2934 DPDNNGFNDIKI
+2934 DPDKNGFNDIKI

-2972 TLSFPTVVTGN
+2972 TLSFPTEVTGN

-3054 VDGQYVFKGT
+3054 VDGHYVFKGT

-3206 TNAGVFVDANGQSL
+3206 TNSGVFVDANGQSL

-3255 GITVAGKVIDSTVFD
+3255 GMTVTGKVTDSTVFD
-3270 ETNASSQGVSS
+3270 ETNASLQGVSS

-3390 LAIKPAKDFSGE
+3390 LAIKPTKDFSGE
-3402 VQLGIKVYT
+3402 VQLGIKVFT
-3411 QESLLNQPVEH
+3411 QESLLGEPVEH
-3422 TGQFTLHVTPIGDD
+3422 TGQFTLNVTPIGDD
-3436 VDITPAQEVTGNEG
+3436 VDIAPITNVVGNEG

-3469 GGATYT
+3469 GGVTYT

-3489 PDGASLSLADG
+3489 PDGAFLSLADG
-3500 TLGTPLGGGVWV
+3500 TLGTSLGGGVWV

-3973 ADDSL
+3973 ADGSL

-3996 MTLFSGSGDDF
+3996 MTLLSGSGDDF

-4042 DDKVDHIRDFNV
+4042 DDKVDRIRDFNV